1 MGNKSI
7 QKFFADQNSVID
19 LSSLGNAKGAK
30 VSLSGPDMNI
40 TTPRG
45 SVIIVNGALYS
56 SIKGNNLA
64 VKFKDKTITGAKIL
78 GSVDL
83 KDIQLERIDSS
94 LVDSAQVEKKGN
106 GKRRNKKEEEE
117 LKKQLDDAE
126 NAKKEADK
134 AKEEAEKA
142 KEAAEKALNEA
153 FEVQN
158 SSKQIEEMLQNFL
171 ADNVAK
177 DNLAQQSDASQQ
189 NTQAK
194 ATQASKQN
202 DAEKVLPQPINKNTS
217 TGKSNSSKNEENK
230 LDAESVKEP
239 LKVTL
244 ALAAESN
251 SGSKDDSITNFTK
264 PQFVGSTAPNATVI
278 IKINGI
284 AVGQAVADSLGN
296 FTFTAP
302 ETLTDGTYNLE
313 AEAKTADGS
322 GSAKLVITIDSV
334 TDKPTFEL
342 SPESSVSGHKG
353 LTPTLTPSIVGTAE
367 ENAKVDIYVDNKL
380 VASVDVDK
388 DGNWSY
394 EFKDN
399 ELSEGE
405 NSIKVVAVDKAG
417 NKNETTDSIITDTI
431 APEKPTIELDDSSD
445 SGIKNDNIT
454 NSTLPTFI
462 GVAEPGSTVSIY
474 LGLKHLGEVIV
485 AKDGT
490 WSYTL
495 TTPLKDGEYNITATA
510 TDIAGHTSAT
520 ANLPF
525 TIDTRIS
532 YFSAEIET
540 TNDSGI
546 VGDNVTNNTRPTF
559 TGKTEPNA
567 IISVINSET
576 GEEVIFKANDKGEW
590 TFNFTSDSVEG
601 INNLTFTVE
610 DVAGN
615 KKDFSFSYVI
625 DTIAPVP
632 PTVSLEDYVVLPNG
646 IILSGNDL
654 PALVGTAEPKSTILL
669 MRDGKLY
676 DSIEVDSNGT
686 WNYQFSNK
694 FLQGAYDIEI
704 ISQDAAGNKSS
715 TVKYSFTIQ
724 TEVVPPK
731 AELDA
736 SDDSGAKGDWITN
749 KHNALTLL
757 GTADRFATVNILIDG
772 KTIGVTTADADGNW
786 NFDISR
792 NLSDNVYKITVESID
807 PLGRTSSVDYQ
818 LTIDSFTPIPT
829 VMLHDSADS
838 GVKGDMITK
847 INTPLFTGMAEAN
860 AKVSI
865 YVDGVLSGEAIAGDD
880 GVWNFQFTTAL
891 SDGSHD
897 VTVKVED
904 IAGNTASSS
913 AYNFQIVTQTQK
925 PTIELV
931 NDTGV
936 DNTDHI
942 INEKNPALTGTAA
955 PYSTVKLYIDG
966 ALIAEVRTNKD
977 GRWEYTLKADQGLVD
992 GDHRITASVED
1003 IAGNIAHSDPFLI
1016 SVDTAISIPI
1026 VSLSPDSDSGISDD
1040 NLTNIVKP
1048 TLHLKDID
1056 PDIISVQVWDA
1067 MSDTQ
1072 IGVAT
1077 QQPDGSWAYTF
1088 TSDLTEG
1095 LHQVYVKVEDIAGNK
1110 ANSAIFDFTIDT
1122 TVSTPV
1128 ISLLSKDDTGVTGD
1142 NLTNINKPGFAI
1154 SGVDADAHR
1163 VVVQVMH
1170 NGVSEEIELSHLNGS
1185 WLFIPGNTW
1194 ADGSYTLTVKV
1205 EDKAGNTNYSAP
1217 LTVVI
1222 DTQIAIDGVELV
1234 NDSGVK
1240 GDNMTNDDRPHFR
1253 VTVPTDVNEVR
1264 LSIDGGNSWVQATP
1278 GVAGSWEY
1286 IWPTDLA
1293 DGQYTLTVEATDK
1306 AGNTVT
1312 KTIDFAVD
1320 TTLSVPV
1327 IVLDSA
1333 DDTGIQGDNM
1343 TNSTQP
1349 TFALQ
1354 HIDDDAVRVTV
1365 SVEHGGVTTTFDA
1378 TKGTG
1383 GWTFTPPTSWADGD
1397 YTLSVSVEDKAGN
1410 TSHSASLT
1418 VTVDTQI
1425 AINNIELVNDSGIPD
1440 DNLTNNV
1447 RPHFQVTVPT
1457 DVNVVRL
1464 SIDGGKTWF
1473 NATQSAT
1480 PGVWDYIWPDD
1491 VADGGYTL
1499 TVEATDEAGNK
1510 ATQTLD
1516 FTIDTTLS
1524 VPTLSLDSADDSGIA
1539 GDNITNVKTPGFT
1552 LNNIDTD
1559 VSRVIVEVMHNGI
1572 KQEVPLVQTGGQ
1584 WRFAPTS
1591 DWADGDYILTVK
1603 VEDRAG
1609 NVKQSAPLTVTVDTH
1624 IAIDRIELVN
1634 DSGIPGDNLTNE
1646 ARPHFQVTVPADVN
1660 GVRLS
1665 IDGGKTWFDATQ
1677 SATSGVWDYTWL
1689 TNVANGPH
1697 TLMVEAS
1704 DKAGNKT
1711 TQKLDFTI
1719 DTILSEPTITLDSAD
1734 DSAAGDNITNVKM
1747 PGFTLGNIDADVTKV
1762 VVTVAHDG
1770 KNQQIELIKN
1780 GGVWRFTP
1788 GAAWTD
1794 GDYTLTVKVEDKAGN
1809 TNYSAPLTVTIDTQT
1824 SIDRIELLNDTGI
1837 VGDNLT
1843 NEARPQF
1850 HITVPTDVNSVQLS
1864 LDGGINWVN
1873 ATLTSD
1879 GVWEYIWPTDLVEN
1893 TYTLTVKATDVAGNT
1908 ATETLNFIIDTT
1920 LSTPTITLDSA
1931 DDSGTANDNKTNVKT
1946 PGFIIGGID
1955 SDVTQVVVQVMRDGH
1970 SEEVELTQTN
1980 GQWRFVPGSAWT
1992 DGDYTLTVT
2001 VKDEAGNIRHSA
2013 PLTVTID
2020 TQITIDHIEL
2030 VNDSG
2035 IPDDNLTNNVRPHF
2049 QVTVPTD
2056 VNVVRLS
2063 IDGGKTWFNATQSA
2077 TPGVWDYTWL
2087 ADVGEGKHTL
2097 TVEATDKAGN
2107 KTTQQLDFIIDTL
2120 LSEPTIVLDN
2130 TDDSGTKGDHL
2141 TNVNKPTFL
2150 LGNIDADARY
2160 VTVEVQHGG
2169 TKEVLTATK
2178 DATGNWSVTPTGTW
2192 ADGDYTLTV
2201 RVEDE
2206 AGNEKHSA
2214 SLTVTVDTQITI
2226 DVIELVNDNGI
2237 PGDNMTNDAHP
2248 QFRVTVPGD
2257 VNEVSLS
2264 IDGGVT
2270 WVKATQSATPGV
2282 WNYTWPGTVPD
2293 GDYTLNVKATDNA
2306 GNTVTETLHFT
2317 IDTTLSTPVIVL
2329 DSADDSG
2336 VHGDNMTNHTQPTF
2350 ALQHIDD
2357 DAVRVTVSV
2366 EHGGVTT
2373 TFDATK
2379 DAGGWTFTPTGA
2391 WADGD
2396 YTLSVSVEDKAGNT
2410 SHSASLTVTVDTQ
2423 IAINNIEL
2431 VNDSGIPDDNLTNNV
2446 RPHFQVTVPTDVNVV
2461 RLSIDGGK
2469 TWFNAT
2475 QSATPGVWDYI
2486 WPDDVADGGYTLT
2499 VEATDEAGNKATQ
2512 TLDFTID
2519 TTLSVP
2525 TLSLDS
2531 ADDSGIAGDN
2541 ITNVKTPGFTLNNI
2555 DTDVSRVIVEVM
2567 HNGIKQE
2574 VPLVQTGGQ
2583 WRFAPTS
2590 DWADGDY
2597 ILTVK
2602 VEDRAGNVKQSAP
2615 LTVTVDTHIAID
2627 RIELVNDSGIP
2638 GDNLTNE
2645 ARPHFQVTVP
2655 ADVNGVRLSIDG
2667 GKTWFDATQSATSG
2681 VWDYTWLTN
2690 VANGPHTLMVEA
2702 SDKAGNKTTQKL
2714 DFTID
2719 TILSEPTITLDSADD
2734 SAAGDNIT
2742 NVKMPGFTLGNI
2754 DADVTKVVV
2763 TVAHD
2768 GKNQQ
2773 IELIKNGGVWRFT
2786 PGAAWTDGDYTLTVK
2801 VEDKAGNTNYS
2812 APLTVTIDTQT
2823 SIDRIELLNDT
2834 GIVGDNLTNEARP
2847 QFHITVPTDVN
2858 SVQLSLDGGIN
2869 WVNATLTSDGVW
2881 EYIWPTDLVENTY
2894 TLTVK
2899 ATDVAGNTATE
2910 TLNFIIDTTLS
2921 TPTITLDSADDSGT
2935 ANDNKTNVKTPG
2947 FIIGGID
2954 SDVTQVVVQVMR
2966 DGHSEEV
2973 ELTQTNGQWRF
2984 VPGSAWTDGDYTLTV
2999 TVKDEAGNIRHSAPL
3014 TVTIDTQIT
3023 IDHIELVNDS
3033 GIPDDNLTNNV
3044 RPHFQVTV
3052 PTDVNVVRL
3061 SIDGGKTWF
3070 NATQSATPGVWDYTW
3085 LADVGEGKHTL
3096 TVEATDKAGNKTTQQ
3111 LDFIIDTLL
3120 SEPTI
3125 VLDNTDDSGTKGD
3138 NLTNVNKPTFLLGNI
3153 DADARYVT
3161 VEVQHGGTKE
3171 VLTATKGA
3179 TGIWSVTPTGTWAD
3193 GDYTLTVRVEDD
3205 AGNVKYSAPL
3215 TVTVDTQIT
3224 IDVIELVN
3232 DNGIPGD
3239 NLTNDV
3245 RPHFRVTVPGD
3256 VNEVRLSIDGGNT
3269 WVRATQGTAGIWD
3282 YTWPKDVTDGLHTLT
3297 VEATDKAGNKT
3308 TQTLD
3313 FTIDTRLS
3321 TPTIA
3326 MDSRDDTGAIG
3337 DHITSVKRPGF
3348 TIGNID
3354 ADAHS
3359 VILRITQGGN
3369 SQEVTLTQV
3378 GGQWRFTPDADWA
3391 DGSYTLTV
3399 EVTDNAGNVRQ
3410 STPLVVT
3417 VDTQT
3422 SITDITLVNDHGV
3435 PDDNLTNSTRP
3446 QFEITVP
3453 ADVNSVQLSIDGGA
3467 NWVSATQGI
3476 EGVWGYTWPT
3486 DMGDGKHTLTVMVTD
3501 RAGNTATQTLEFF
3514 IDTRLSTPTIALDST
3529 DDTGT
3534 PGDDMTNRTR
3544 PTFILQ
3550 NIDSDVINVTVS
3562 VTHNGTTTSFT
3573 ATQGAGGW
3581 SFTPPAPWGDGD
3593 YTLTV
3598 TVEDRAGNTRPS
3610 TPLTVTVDTQIAID
3624 RIELV
3629 NDSGVPGDNVTKH
3642 VRPQFQISVPDDVE
3656 KVLLSIDGGTTW
3668 VTAIKS
3674 STAGIWDY
3682 TWPTDMPEGQHTLT
3696 VEVTDGA
3703 GNKMTETLN
3712 FTIDITLLTPTIE
3725 LAPDQDTG
3733 QNKND
3738 NLTSVTQPVFV
3749 LGSIDKDV
3757 RHVELSIEHNGTFKT
3772 VVLTESADGWRY
3784 RPDSALADG
3793 SYTFTVT
3800 VTDVAGNQQTSAPLK
3815 VTIDGT
3821 LTTPVIELAAGEDS
3835 GTVGDR
3841 LTNHD
3846 RPVFDIHQV
3855 DSDVTRVMVKV
3866 TYNGKTHEEAAVFT
3880 NGQWRFTPS
3889 ASWADG
3895 SYQLAVVV
3903 EDLAGNVKESAPFE
3917 VRIDTTTT
3925 INNIV
3930 LLNDTGVQN
3939 DQLTNVAKPSFR
3951 IDVPGDVVQVRV
3963 TLDGGA
3969 NWNVIRKNADGQWI
3983 FDSPNTLVDG
3993 TYTLRV
3999 EATDE
4004 AGNIANKDLVFNIDT
4019 NIQVPTIALDAGQ
4032 DTGAN
4037 TADNIT
4043 NISRPTFT
4051 IGNVDPDVIKV
4062 VVTIDGHDY
4071 NATKVGAGWQFTPGN
4086 AIPDGSYNITVT
4098 VEDKAGNTATS
4109 KPLPVVI
4116 DTTAEIESVTLVTDS
4131 GDSDV
4136 DNITKV
4142 DKPQF
4147 SIVTADDITHVRVKI
4162 DNAANWIE
4170 LTKGGDGRWIFNVGS
4185 ALPDG
4190 QHTLLVDVTD
4200 IAGNVAQETLQFT
4213 IDTTLREPT
4222 IVLDPTHDTG
4232 DDTNDNLTRI
4242 NKPVFIIGNV
4252 DNDVSHIVVHIDGR
4266 DYTIENTGG
4275 NLTFTPDQPLSDGQH
4290 TISVTVTDIAGNTKT
4305 SAELRIEIDT
4315 QVQIDSVTLTTDSGV
4330 NDHDNV
4336 TNATRPSFEIAT
4348 PDDVTSVLVSFDGV
4362 NWTPISKNA
4371 AGQWEFTA
4379 GSALPDGHY
4388 TLHVQATDRAGNT
4401 ANSTLGFTVDTQID
4415 GLSVVML
4422 DDAGKDST
4430 DGITNITS
4438 PRFEISA
4445 REPLQ
4450 SVTVILNGKSSTL
4463 TQGAGNKW
4471 LFTPDTPLVDGT
4483 YKIEIVAEDIAGN
4496 KISKEVSFT
4505 IDTIVSDPSI
4515 DLLDADDTGESAVDN
4530 ITSVTT
4536 PRFVI
4541 GNVPAD
4547 IDTVVIRIN
4556 GVSYSVTANGNN
4568 LWEFQVPVALN
4579 DGVYEAVV
4587 VFRDIAGNT
4596 SETKLPFTIDT
4607 TTSVSVRMEPASDTG
4622 NSNSDNLTNKQNPKF
4637 EGTAEP
4643 NAKLVITIVDDKSGR
4658 EVLKQTIT
4666 VGADGNWSVT
4676 PNILPDGMY
4685 TINVV
4690 ATDVAGNTAQT
4701 QERFTIDTVT
4711 IDPTIRLSD
4720 PSIDDQHEATSLRPE
4735 FKGFAE
4741 AFSTIMIQWD
4751 GKVVGS
4757 ANANANGEWSWTPP
4771 SVLAPGSYVVSIVA
4785 KDKAGNE
4792 SSQVDFPVVIPV
4804 IDVTPPTI
4812 KLSEESDSGALGD
4825 FTTNNKTPTLIGS
4838 TLPNTIVSIYVDGV
4852 KVGEATADTA
4862 GRYTFQLSEMKDG
4875 HYVVQV
4881 GIVNPRDNSELRS
4894 TAVDVTIDTEVA
4906 ELVWNISGMHEG
4918 GYINTVTPEIGGTS
4932 EPNSKITIFVN
4943 GVEKA
4948 IAYTTGAGHWG
4959 VVLPALGNDGNYEL
4973 TFKVEDVAGNIREFG
4988 PQNVILDTVISPL
5001 TVVLRE
5007 ADDSG
5012 KVGDW
5017 ITNKSHVTIDG
5028 TAEAGS
5034 TLTIRNPQGVVIA
5047 TLVVGNDGR
5056 WSAELDLREGSNA
5069 FVVVSED
5076 KAGNSQQKE
5085 ILIEHDT
5092 QIEISD
5098 ISLSRDTNSGDKY
5111 DLITNNK
5118 SPVLVAMTDPGAT
5131 VQVYINGVL
5140 QGTVEAS
5147 SSGNISYT
5155 MPANSADGEYQV
5167 QFVATDTAGNR
5178 VESAIT
5184 TVTIDSQIA
5193 VFDIDE
5199 DSLPAL
5205 SNNRALSV
5213 SGVGEAGSQVSIFVD
5228 GKLVNVVMV
5237 EADGTWR
5244 APILLQDDGTF
5255 NIHFSITDVAGNTEV
5270 SKDYSVDVDSSTDFP
5285 TLNLEDASNSGSL
5298 DDLITNHNKPVLV
5311 GTAEAGATIHI
5322 YVDEKIVA
5330 NVLVLEDG
5338 TWSYQFDNALKDG
5351 EYSIRVVAEDP
5362 AGNTAES
5369 PRLLVTIDTST
5380 FIDNPAMVAGSDNG
5394 IFSNDSITS
5403 QTRPTFSIFGE
5414 MNQSVQIFIDGVLVD
5429 TITVTDRNQVYRPE
5443 SPLGDG
5449 SHSIY
5454 YVITDKAGN
5463 TATSKTL
5470 NFTIDTFNTTPV
5482 AIDSIGGQTLAEMT
5496 GSDGKIYITDTTRN
5510 LLFSGSAEP
5519 NSKIEIIINGL
5530 NVGEV
5535 WVNEK
5540 GHWQMPVNPLYF
5552 TEGQL
5557 DITVKSTDRAGNVNQ
5572 EKYSIWVD
5580 THIKVFTSE
5589 LDDNKSSSKT
5599 EWWSNSD
5606 LITMR
5611 GTGEIGATVSLI
5623 VAGVTLAT
5631 AVVAATGRWEL
5642 STDKLP
5648 EGTYDISLVIEDS
5661 AGNRWEDVREI
5672 FIDRTPPN
5680 APVVTYSDIVNDL
5693 IIMQG
5698 TAEAKSQL
5706 IITDSEGNTYTLT
5719 VPDNG
5724 KWSMAIPYPSEGKF
5738 TITSVDAIGNRSDDV
5753 PLDIMKEVPVISL
5766 SPDSDSGT
5774 VGDNI
5779 TRDKQPTF
5787 IIGNLES
5794 DVVVVQ
5800 VDINGTVYNAEKNA
5814 DGVWFFTPGTPLADG
5829 SYTISV
5835 IASDAAGNQK
5845 NSLPITV
5852 TIDSTL
5858 TVPEIALAAGEDNGA
5873 SDSDNVTNHTQPKFT
5888 LQHIDADVTGV
5899 TVNVTH
5905 NGVTDIYQATQG
5917 ADGWTFTPPAAW
5929 NDGNYT
5935 LSVTVV
5941 DRAGNSQQSAS
5952 LAVTVDSTVTV
5963 TADSQH
5969 DDASDDATATAV
5981 TPPESETVNAES
5993 ATHLRTEPS
6002 AAEESVVKVTA
6013 YSITLLNAD
6022 SGDEIDRSISQTPSF
6037 EISVPEN
6044 IVNVSIMFEG
6054 EEFTLPI
6061 TNQKAI
6067 FEVPLS
6073 LEDGEYTMDVKFI
6086 DKDNDFLIKEKT
6098 FSVDHS
6104 SADIVNAMNVRGKTE
6119 DDINDSPSTSSVGH
6133 NNNGAIDVFAVNEVT
6148 LPVDNQEEHA

>member
-40 TTPRG
+40 TTPHG

-117 LKKQLDDAE
+117 LKKQLDEAE

-445 SGIKNDNIT
+445 SGIKNDSIT

-540 TNDSGI
+540 TDDSGI

-601 INNLTFTVE
+601 VNNLTFTVE

-625 DTIAPVP
+625 DTVAPVP
-632 PTVSLEDYVVLPNG
+632 PTVSLEDFVVLPNG

-1067 MSDTQ
+1067 ASDTQ

-1110 ANSAIFDFTIDT
+1110 ANSAVFDFTIDT

-1185 WLFIPGNTW
+1185 WLFTPGNTW

-1327 IVLDSA
+1327 IVLNSA
-1333 DDTGIQGDNM
+1333 DDTGVQGDNM

-1378 TKGTG
+1378 TKGVG
-1383 GWTFTPPTSWADGD
+1383 GWSFTPTGAWADGD

-1425 AINNIELVNDSGIPD
+1425 AINNIELVNDSGIPN

-1473 NATQSAT
+1473 NATQNAT

-1510 ATQTLD
+1510 TTQTLD

-1524 VPTLSLDSADDSGIA
+1524 VPTLSLGSADDSGIA

-1559 VSRVIVEVMHNGI
+1559 VSRVTVEVMHNGI

-1634 DSGIPGDNLTNE
+1634 DSGIPDDNLTNE

-1677 SATSGVWDYTWL
+1677 SATPGVWDYTWL

-1711 TQKLDFTI
+1711 TQKLDFII
-1719 DTILSEPTITLDSAD
+1719 DTMLSEPTITLDSAD

-2020 TQITIDHIEL
+2020 TQIAIDHIEL

-2130 TDDSGTKGDHL
+2130 TDDSGTKGDNL

-2329 DSADDSG
+2329 DSADDTG
-2336 VHGDNMTNHTQPTF
+2336 IQGDNMTNRTQPTF
-2350 ALQHIDD
+2350 NLQHIDD

-2379 DAGGWTFTPTGA
+2379 GVGGWTFTPPTSWGA
-2391 WADGD
+2391 GD

-2446 RPHFQVTVPTDVNVV
+2446 RPQFQVKVPTDVN
-2461 RLSIDGGK
+2461 
-2469 TWFNAT
+2469 
-2475 QSATPGVWDYI
+2475 
-2486 WPDDVADGGYTLT
+2486 
-2499 VEATDEAGNKATQ
+2499 E
-2512 TLDFTID
+2512 
-2519 TTLSVP
+2519 
-2525 TLSLDS
+2525 
-2531 ADDSGIAGDN
+2531 
-2541 ITNVKTPGFTLNNI
+2541 
-2555 DTDVSRVIVEVM
+2555 
-2567 HNGIKQE
+2567 
-2574 VPLVQTGGQ
+2574 
-2583 WRFAPTS
+2583 
-2590 DWADGDY
+2590 
-2597 ILTVK
+2597 
-2602 VEDRAGNVKQSAP
+2602 
-2615 LTVTVDTHIAID
+2615 
-2627 RIELVNDSGIP
+2627 
-2638 GDNLTNE
+2638 
-2645 ARPHFQVTVP
+2645 
-2655 ADVNGVRLSIDG
+2655 
-2667 GKTWFDATQSATSG
+2667 
-2681 VWDYTWLTN
+2681 
-2690 VANGPHTLMVEA
+2690 
-2702 SDKAGNKTTQKL
+2702 
-2714 DFTID
+2714 
-2719 TILSEPTITLDSADD
+2719 
-2734 SAAGDNIT
+2734 
-2742 NVKMPGFTLGNI
+2742 
-2754 DADVTKVVV
+2754 
-2763 TVAHD
+2763 
-2768 GKNQQ
+2768 
-2773 IELIKNGGVWRFT
+2773 
-2786 PGAAWTDGDYTLTVK
+2786 
-2801 VEDKAGNTNYS
+2801 
-2812 APLTVTIDTQT
+2812 
-2823 SIDRIELLNDT
+2823 
-2834 GIVGDNLTNEARP
+2834 
-2847 QFHITVPTDVN
+2847 
-2858 SVQLSLDGGIN
+2858 
-2869 WVNATLTSDGVW
+2869 
-2881 EYIWPTDLVENTY
+2881 
-2894 TLTVK
+2894 
-2899 ATDVAGNTATE
+2899 
-2910 TLNFIIDTTLS
+2910 
-2921 TPTITLDSADDSGT
+2921 
-2935 ANDNKTNVKTPG
+2935 
-2947 FIIGGID
+2947 
-2954 SDVTQVVVQVMR
+2954 
-2966 DGHSEEV
+2966 
-2973 ELTQTNGQWRF
+2973 
-2984 VPGSAWTDGDYTLTV
+2984 
-2999 TVKDEAGNIRHSAPL
+2999 
-3014 TVTIDTQIT
+3014 
-3023 IDHIELVNDS
+3023 
-3033 GIPDDNLTNNV
+3033 
-3044 RPHFQVTV
+3044 
-3052 PTDVNVVRL
+3052 VRL

-3096 TVEATDKAGNKTTQQ
+3096 TVEATDKAGNQTTQK
-3111 LDFIIDTLL
+3111 LDFIIDTML

-3125 VLDNTDDSGTKGD
+3125 VLDSTDDSGTKGD
-3138 NLTNVNKPTFLLGNI
+3138 NLTNANKPTFILGNI

-3193 GDYTLTVRVEDD
+3193 GDYTLTVRVEDE

-3321 TPTIA
+3321 TPTIT

-3354 ADAHS
+3354 SDAQS

-3410 STPLVVT
+3410 STPLIVT

-3467 NWVSATQGI
+3467 NWVSAAQGI

-3624 RIELV
+3624 HIELV
-3629 NDSGVPGDNVTKH
+3629 NDSGVPGDNITKH

-3682 TWPTDMPEGQHTLT
+3682 TWPTDMPEGQHTLI

-3703 GNKMTETLN
+3703 GNKMTGTLD

-3846 RPVFDIHQV
+3846 RPVFDIRQV

-3903 EDLAGNVKESAPFE
+3903 EDLAGNVKESAPLE

-3951 IDVPGDVVQVRV
+3951 IDVPGDVIQVRV

-4190 QHTLLVDVTD
+4190 KHTLLVDVTD

-4305 SAELRIEIDT
+4305 SAELQIEIDT

-4530 ITSVTT
+4530 ITSVTK

-4556 GVSYSVTANGNN
+4556 GVSYPVTANGNN

-4622 NSNSDNLTNKQNPKF
+4622 SSNSDNLTNKQNPKF

-4658 EVLKQTIT
+4658 EVLKHTIT

-4720 PSIDDQHEATSLRPE
+4720 PSIDDQYEATSLRPE
-4735 FKGFAE
+4735 FKGLAE

-4825 FTTNNKTPTLIGS
+4825 FTTNNKTPTLVGN
-4838 TLPNTIVSIYVDGV
+4838 TLPNAIVSIYVDGV

-4959 VVLPALGNDGNYEL
+4959 VVLPALGNDGNYVL

-5076 KAGNSQQKE
+5076 KAGNSQQKD

-5298 DDLITNHNKPVLV
+5298 DDLITSHNKPVLV

-5380 FIDNPAMVAGSDNG
+5380 FIDNPVMMAGSDNG

-5403 QTRPTFSIFGE
+5403 QTRPAFSIYGE

-5535 WVNEK
+5535 WVNDK

-5580 THIKVFTSE
+5580 THIQVFTSE

-5599 EWWSNSD
+5599 DWWSNSST
-5606 LITMR
+5606 ITMR
-5611 GTGEIGATVSLI
+5611 GMGEIGATVSLI

-5631 AVVAATGRWEL
+5631 AVVAANGQWEL
-5642 STDKLP
+5642 STDQLP
-5648 EGTYDISLVIEDS
+5648 EGKYDITLSIEDN
-5661 AGNRWEDVREI
+5661 AGNRKEEVHEI

-5706 IITDSEGNTYTLT
+5706 IITDSNGNTYTLT

-5753 PLDIMKEVPVISL
+5753 PLDIMKETPVISL

-5779 TRDKQPTF
+5779 TRDNQPTF

-5858 TVPEIALAAGEDNGA
+5858 TVPEIALAAGEGNGA
-5873 SDSDNVTNHTQPKFT
+5873 SDSDNVTNHNHTQPKFT

-5929 NDGNYT
+5929 NDGTYT

-5941 DRAGNSQQSAS
+5941 DRAGNSLQSAS
-5952 LAVTVDSTVTV
+5952 LEVTVDSTVTV

-5969 DDASDDATATAV
+5969 DDASDDATPTAV

-5993 ATHLRTEPS
+5993 ATHLRTVPS
-6002 AAEESVVKVTA
+6002 AAEESVVKETA

-6044 IVNVSIMFEG
+6044 IVNVSVMFEG

-6073 LEDGEYTMDVKFI
+6073 LEDGEYTMDVKFL
-6086 DKDNDFLIKEKT
+6086 DKDDDFLIKEKT

-6104 SADIVNAMNVRGKTE
+6104 SADIVNAMNARGKTE

-6133 NNNGAIDVFAVNEVT
+6133 NNNGAIEVFAVNEVT

>member
-715 TVKYSFTIQ
+715 TIKYSFTIQ

-2120 LSEPTIVLDN
+2120 LSEPTIVLDS

-2423 IAINNIEL
+2423 IAINN
-2431 VNDSGIPDDNLTNNV
+2431 
-2446 RPHFQVTVPTDVNVV
+2446 
-2461 RLSIDGGK
+2461 
-2469 TWFNAT
+2469 
-2475 QSATPGVWDYI
+2475 
-2486 WPDDVADGGYTLT
+2486 
-2499 VEATDEAGNKATQ
+2499 
-2512 TLDFTID
+2512 
-2519 TTLSVP
+2519 
-2525 TLSLDS
+2525 
-2531 ADDSGIAGDN
+2531 
-2541 ITNVKTPGFTLNNI
+2541 
-2555 DTDVSRVIVEVM
+2555 
-2567 HNGIKQE
+2567 
-2574 VPLVQTGGQ
+2574 
-2583 WRFAPTS
+2583 
-2590 DWADGDY
+2590 
-2597 ILTVK
+2597 
-2602 VEDRAGNVKQSAP
+2602 
-2615 LTVTVDTHIAID
+2615 
-2627 RIELVNDSGIP
+2627 
-2638 GDNLTNE
+2638 
-2645 ARPHFQVTVP
+2645 
-2655 ADVNGVRLSIDG
+2655 
-2667 GKTWFDATQSATSG
+2667 
-2681 VWDYTWLTN
+2681 
-2690 VANGPHTLMVEA
+2690 
-2702 SDKAGNKTTQKL
+2702 
-2714 DFTID
+2714 
-2719 TILSEPTITLDSADD
+2719 
-2734 SAAGDNIT
+2734 
-2742 NVKMPGFTLGNI
+2742 
-2754 DADVTKVVV
+2754 
-2763 TVAHD
+2763 
-2768 GKNQQ
+2768 
-2773 IELIKNGGVWRFT
+2773 
-2786 PGAAWTDGDYTLTVK
+2786 
-2801 VEDKAGNTNYS
+2801 
-2812 APLTVTIDTQT
+2812 
-2823 SIDRIELLNDT
+2823 
-2834 GIVGDNLTNEARP
+2834 
-2847 QFHITVPTDVN
+2847 
-2858 SVQLSLDGGIN
+2858 
-2869 WVNATLTSDGVW
+2869 
-2881 EYIWPTDLVENTY
+2881 
-2894 TLTVK
+2894 
-2899 ATDVAGNTATE
+2899 
-2910 TLNFIIDTTLS
+2910 
-2921 TPTITLDSADDSGT
+2921 
-2935 ANDNKTNVKTPG
+2935 
-2947 FIIGGID
+2947 
-2954 SDVTQVVVQVMR
+2954 
-2966 DGHSEEV
+2966 
-2973 ELTQTNGQWRF
+2973 
-2984 VPGSAWTDGDYTLTV
+2984 
-2999 TVKDEAGNIRHSAPL
+2999 
-3014 TVTIDTQIT
+3014 
-3023 IDHIELVNDS
+3023 IELVNDS

-4266 DYTIENTGG
+4266 DYTIENSGG

-4556 GVSYSVTANGNN
+4556 GVSYPVTANGNN

>member
-1293 DGQYTLTVEATDK
+1293 DGQYTLTVEVTDK

-2120 LSEPTIVLDN
+2120 LSEPTIVLDS

-2423 IAINNIEL
+2423 IAINN
-2431 VNDSGIPDDNLTNNV
+2431 
-2446 RPHFQVTVPTDVNVV
+2446 
-2461 RLSIDGGK
+2461 
-2469 TWFNAT
+2469 
-2475 QSATPGVWDYI
+2475 
-2486 WPDDVADGGYTLT
+2486 
-2499 VEATDEAGNKATQ
+2499 
-2512 TLDFTID
+2512 
-2519 TTLSVP
+2519 
-2525 TLSLDS
+2525 
-2531 ADDSGIAGDN
+2531 
-2541 ITNVKTPGFTLNNI
+2541 
-2555 DTDVSRVIVEVM
+2555 
-2567 HNGIKQE
+2567 
-2574 VPLVQTGGQ
+2574 
-2583 WRFAPTS
+2583 
-2590 DWADGDY
+2590 
-2597 ILTVK
+2597 
-2602 VEDRAGNVKQSAP
+2602 
-2615 LTVTVDTHIAID
+2615 
-2627 RIELVNDSGIP
+2627 
-2638 GDNLTNE
+2638 
-2645 ARPHFQVTVP
+2645 
-2655 ADVNGVRLSIDG
+2655 
-2667 GKTWFDATQSATSG
+2667 
-2681 VWDYTWLTN
+2681 
-2690 VANGPHTLMVEA
+2690 
-2702 SDKAGNKTTQKL
+2702 
-2714 DFTID
+2714 
-2719 TILSEPTITLDSADD
+2719 
-2734 SAAGDNIT
+2734 
-2742 NVKMPGFTLGNI
+2742 
-2754 DADVTKVVV
+2754 
-2763 TVAHD
+2763 
-2768 GKNQQ
+2768 
-2773 IELIKNGGVWRFT
+2773 
-2786 PGAAWTDGDYTLTVK
+2786 
-2801 VEDKAGNTNYS
+2801 
-2812 APLTVTIDTQT
+2812 
-2823 SIDRIELLNDT
+2823 
-2834 GIVGDNLTNEARP
+2834 
-2847 QFHITVPTDVN
+2847 
-2858 SVQLSLDGGIN
+2858 
-2869 WVNATLTSDGVW
+2869 
-2881 EYIWPTDLVENTY
+2881 
-2894 TLTVK
+2894 
-2899 ATDVAGNTATE
+2899 
-2910 TLNFIIDTTLS
+2910 
-2921 TPTITLDSADDSGT
+2921 
-2935 ANDNKTNVKTPG
+2935 
-2947 FIIGGID
+2947 
-2954 SDVTQVVVQVMR
+2954 
-2966 DGHSEEV
+2966 
-2973 ELTQTNGQWRF
+2973 
-2984 VPGSAWTDGDYTLTV
+2984 
-2999 TVKDEAGNIRHSAPL
+2999 
-3014 TVTIDTQIT
+3014 
-3023 IDHIELVNDS
+3023 IELVNDS

-4556 GVSYSVTANGNN
+4556 GVSYPVTANGNN

>member
-1026 VSLSPDSDSGISDD
+1026 VSLSPDSDSGIADD

-1067 MSDTQ
+1067 ASDTQ

-1110 ANSAIFDFTIDT
+1110 ANSAVFDFTIDT

-1383 GWTFTPPTSWADGD
+1383 GWSFTPTGAWADGD

-1480 PGVWDYIWPDD
+1480 PGAWDYIWPDD

-1499 TVEATDEAGNK
+1499 TVEETDKAGNK
-1510 ATQTLD
+1510 TTQELD

-1634 DSGIPGDNLTNE
+1634 DSGIPDDNLTNE

-1697 TLMVEAS
+1697 TLMVEAT

-1794 GDYTLTVKVEDKAGN
+1794 GNYTLTVKVEDKAGN

-2020 TQITIDHIEL
+2020 TQI
-2030 VNDSG
+2030 
-2035 IPDDNLTNNVRPHF
+2035 
-2049 QVTVPTD
+2049 
-2056 VNVVRLS
+2056 
-2063 IDGGKTWFNATQSA
+2063 A
-2077 TPGVWDYTWL
+2077 
-2087 ADVGEGKHTL
+2087 
-2097 TVEATDKAGN
+2097 
-2107 KTTQQLDFIIDTL
+2107 
-2120 LSEPTIVLDN
+2120 
-2130 TDDSGTKGDHL
+2130 
-2141 TNVNKPTFL
+2141 
-2150 LGNIDADARY
+2150 
-2160 VTVEVQHGG
+2160 
-2169 TKEVLTATK
+2169 
-2178 DATGNWSVTPTGTW
+2178 
-2192 ADGDYTLTV
+2192 
-2201 RVEDE
+2201 
-2206 AGNEKHSA
+2206 
-2214 SLTVTVDTQITI
+2214 
-2226 DVIELVNDNGI
+2226 
-2237 PGDNMTNDAHP
+2237 
-2248 QFRVTVPGD
+2248 
-2257 VNEVSLS
+2257 
-2264 IDGGVT
+2264 
-2270 WVKATQSATPGV
+2270 
-2282 WNYTWPGTVPD
+2282 
-2293 GDYTLNVKATDNA
+2293 
-2306 GNTVTETLHFT
+2306 
-2317 IDTTLSTPVIVL
+2317 
-2329 DSADDSG
+2329 
-2336 VHGDNMTNHTQPTF
+2336 
-2350 ALQHIDD
+2350 
-2357 DAVRVTVSV
+2357 
-2366 EHGGVTT
+2366 
-2373 TFDATK
+2373 
-2379 DAGGWTFTPTGA
+2379 
-2391 WADGD
+2391 
-2396 YTLSVSVEDKAGNT
+2396 
-2410 SHSASLTVTVDTQ
+2410 
-2423 IAINNIEL
+2423 
-2431 VNDSGIPDDNLTNNV
+2431 
-2446 RPHFQVTVPTDVNVV
+2446 
-2461 RLSIDGGK
+2461 
-2469 TWFNAT
+2469 
-2475 QSATPGVWDYI
+2475 
-2486 WPDDVADGGYTLT
+2486 
-2499 VEATDEAGNKATQ
+2499 
-2512 TLDFTID
+2512 
-2519 TTLSVP
+2519 
-2525 TLSLDS
+2525 
-2531 ADDSGIAGDN
+2531 
-2541 ITNVKTPGFTLNNI
+2541 
-2555 DTDVSRVIVEVM
+2555 
-2567 HNGIKQE
+2567 
-2574 VPLVQTGGQ
+2574 
-2583 WRFAPTS
+2583 
-2590 DWADGDY
+2590 
-2597 ILTVK
+2597 
-2602 VEDRAGNVKQSAP
+2602 
-2615 LTVTVDTHIAID
+2615 
-2627 RIELVNDSGIP
+2627 
-2638 GDNLTNE
+2638 
-2645 ARPHFQVTVP
+2645 
-2655 ADVNGVRLSIDG
+2655 
-2667 GKTWFDATQSATSG
+2667 
-2681 VWDYTWLTN
+2681 
-2690 VANGPHTLMVEA
+2690 
-2702 SDKAGNKTTQKL
+2702 
-2714 DFTID
+2714 
-2719 TILSEPTITLDSADD
+2719 
-2734 SAAGDNIT
+2734 
-2742 NVKMPGFTLGNI
+2742 
-2754 DADVTKVVV
+2754 
-2763 TVAHD
+2763 
-2768 GKNQQ
+2768 
-2773 IELIKNGGVWRFT
+2773 
-2786 PGAAWTDGDYTLTVK
+2786 
-2801 VEDKAGNTNYS
+2801 
-2812 APLTVTIDTQT
+2812 
-2823 SIDRIELLNDT
+2823 
-2834 GIVGDNLTNEARP
+2834 
-2847 QFHITVPTDVN
+2847 
-2858 SVQLSLDGGIN
+2858 
-2869 WVNATLTSDGVW
+2869 
-2881 EYIWPTDLVENTY
+2881 
-2894 TLTVK
+2894 
-2899 ATDVAGNTATE
+2899 
-2910 TLNFIIDTTLS
+2910 
-2921 TPTITLDSADDSGT
+2921 
-2935 ANDNKTNVKTPG
+2935 
-2947 FIIGGID
+2947 
-2954 SDVTQVVVQVMR
+2954 
-2966 DGHSEEV
+2966 
-2973 ELTQTNGQWRF
+2973 
-2984 VPGSAWTDGDYTLTV
+2984 
-2999 TVKDEAGNIRHSAPL
+2999 
-3014 TVTIDTQIT
+3014 

-3171 VLTATKGA
+3171 VLTATKDATGNWSVTPTGTWADGDYTLTVRVEDEAGNEKHSASLTVTVDTQITIDAIELVNDNGIPGDNMTNDAHPQFRVTVPGDVNEVSLSIDGGVTWVKATQSATPGVWNYTWPGTVPDGDYTLNVKATDNAGNTVTETLHFTIDTTLSVPVIVLNSADDTGVQGDNMTNSTQPTFALQHIDDDAVRVTVSVEHGGVTTTFDATKGVGGWSFTPTGAWADGDYTLSVSVEDKAGNTSHSASLTVTVDTQIAINNIELVNDSGIPDDNLTNNVRPHFQVKVPTDVNEVRLSIDGGKTWFNATQSATPGVWDYTWLADVGEGKHTLTVEATDKAGNQTTQKLDFIIDTMLSEPTIVLDSTDDSGTKGDNLTNANKPTFILGNIDADARYVTVEVQYGGTKEVLTATKGA

-3193 GDYTLTVRVEDD
+3193 GDYMLTVRVEDD

-3321 TPTIA
+3321 TPTIT

-3354 ADAHS
+3354 SDAQS

-3410 STPLVVT
+3410 STPLIVT

-3467 NWVSATQGI
+3467 NWVSAAQGI

-3624 RIELV
+3624 HIELV

-3712 FTIDITLLTPTIE
+3712 FTIDITLMTPTIE

-3846 RPVFDIHQV
+3846 RPVFDIRQV

-4305 SAELRIEIDT
+4305 SAELKIEIDT

-4530 ITSVTT
+4530 ITSVTK

-4556 GVSYSVTANGNN
+4556 GVSYPVTANGNN

-4825 FTTNNKTPTLIGS
+4825 FTTNNKTPTLVGN
-4838 TLPNTIVSIYVDGV
+4838 TLPNAIVSIYVDGV

-4959 VVLPALGNDGNYEL
+4959 VVLPALGNDGNYVL

-5034 TLTIRNPQGVVIA
+5034 TLTIRSPQGVVIA

-5076 KAGNSQQKE
+5076 KAGNSQQKD

-5403 QTRPTFSIFGE
+5403 QTRPTFSISGE

-5535 WVNEK
+5535 WVNDK

-5580 THIKVFTSE
+5580 THIQVFTSE

-5599 EWWSNSD
+5599 DWWSNSST
-5606 LITMR
+5606 ITMR
-5611 GTGEIGATVSLI
+5611 GMGEIGATVSLI

-5631 AVVAATGRWEL
+5631 AVVAANGQWEL
-5642 STDKLP
+5642 STDQLP
-5648 EGTYDISLVIEDS
+5648 EGKYDITLSIEDN
-5661 AGNRWEDVREI
+5661 AGNRKEEVHEI

-5706 IITDSEGNTYTLT
+5706 IITDSNGNTYTLT

-5993 ATHLRTEPS
+5993 ATHLRTVPS
-6002 AAEESVVKVTA
+6002 AAEESVVKETA

-6104 SADIVNAMNVRGKTE
+6104 SADIVNAMNARGKTE

>member
-158 SSKQIEEMLQNFL
+158 SSKQMEEMLQEFL

-431 APEKPTIELDDSSD
+431 PPEKPTIELDDSSD

-540 TNDSGI
+540 TDDSGI

-576 GEEVIFKANDKGEW
+576 GEEVVFKANDQGEW

-955 PYSTVKLYIDG
+955 PYSTVKLYVDG

-1026 VSLSPDSDSGISDD
+1026 VSLSPDSDSGIADD

-1067 MSDTQ
+1067 ASDTQ

-1110 ANSAIFDFTIDT
+1110 ANSAVFDFTIDT

-1185 WLFIPGNTW
+1185 WLFTPGNTW

-1383 GWTFTPPTSWADGD
+1383 GWSFTPTGAWADGD

-1425 AINNIELVNDSGIPD
+1425 AINNIELVNDSGIPN

-1447 RPHFQVTVPT
+1447 RPQFQVTVPT

-1473 NATQSAT
+1473 NATQGAT
-1480 PGVWDYIWPDD
+1480 PGAWDYIWPDD

-1499 TVEATDEAGNK
+1499 TVEATDKAGNQT
-1510 ATQTLD
+1510 TQELD

-1591 DWADGDYILTVK
+1591 DWGDGDYILTVK

-1711 TQKLDFTI
+1711 TQKLDFII
-1719 DTILSEPTITLDSAD
+1719 DTMLSEPTITLDSAD

-1908 ATETLNFIIDTT
+1908 ATETLNFTIDTT

-1946 PGFIIGGID
+1946 PGFVIGGID

-2013 PLTVTID
+2013 PLKVTVD
-2020 TQITIDHIEL
+2020 TQIGIDNIEL

-2035 IPDDNLTNNVRPHF
+2035 IPNDNLTNNVRPQF

-2087 ADVGEGKHTL
+2087 TDVANGSHTL
-2097 TVEATDKAGN
+2097 TVEATDAAGN
-2107 KTTQQLDFIIDTL
+2107 KATQNLEFNIDTL
-2120 LSEPTIVLDN
+2120 LSEPTIALDS
-2130 TDDSGTKGDHL
+2130 TDDSGTKGDNL
-2141 TNVNKPTFL
+2141 TNVNKPTFI

-2178 DATGNWSVTPTGTW
+2178 GATGIWSVTPTGMW
-2192 ADGDYTLTV
+2192 ADGSHTLTV

-2206 AGNEKHSA
+2206 AGNVKYSVP
-2214 SLTVTVDTQITI
+2214 LTITVDTQITI
-2226 DVIELVNDNGI
+2226 DDIELVNDSGTK
-2237 PGDNMTNDAHP
+2237 GDNLTNDANPH
-2248 QFRVTVPGD
+2248 FRITVPGD

-2270 WVKATQSATPGV
+2270 WVKAMQSSTSGV
-2282 WNYTWPGTVPD
+2282 WNYTWPKTLAD
-2293 GDYTLNVKATDNA
+2293 DDYTLTVKATDNA
-2306 GNTVTETLHFT
+2306 GNTVTRTLDFT

-2329 DSADDSG
+2329 DSADDTG
-2336 VHGDNMTNHTQPTF
+2336 IQGDNMTNRTQPTF
-2350 ALQHIDD
+2350 NLQHIDD

-2373 TFDATK
+2373 TFDVTK
-2379 DAGGWTFTPTGA
+2379 DAGGWSFTPPTSWGA
-2391 WADGD
+2391 GD

-2446 RPHFQVTVPTDVNVV
+2446 RPQFQVKVPTDVN
-2461 RLSIDGGK
+2461 
-2469 TWFNAT
+2469 
-2475 QSATPGVWDYI
+2475 
-2486 WPDDVADGGYTLT
+2486 
-2499 VEATDEAGNKATQ
+2499 E
-2512 TLDFTID
+2512 
-2519 TTLSVP
+2519 
-2525 TLSLDS
+2525 
-2531 ADDSGIAGDN
+2531 
-2541 ITNVKTPGFTLNNI
+2541 
-2555 DTDVSRVIVEVM
+2555 
-2567 HNGIKQE
+2567 
-2574 VPLVQTGGQ
+2574 
-2583 WRFAPTS
+2583 
-2590 DWADGDY
+2590 
-2597 ILTVK
+2597 
-2602 VEDRAGNVKQSAP
+2602 
-2615 LTVTVDTHIAID
+2615 
-2627 RIELVNDSGIP
+2627 
-2638 GDNLTNE
+2638 
-2645 ARPHFQVTVP
+2645 
-2655 ADVNGVRLSIDG
+2655 
-2667 GKTWFDATQSATSG
+2667 
-2681 VWDYTWLTN
+2681 
-2690 VANGPHTLMVEA
+2690 
-2702 SDKAGNKTTQKL
+2702 
-2714 DFTID
+2714 
-2719 TILSEPTITLDSADD
+2719 
-2734 SAAGDNIT
+2734 
-2742 NVKMPGFTLGNI
+2742 
-2754 DADVTKVVV
+2754 
-2763 TVAHD
+2763 
-2768 GKNQQ
+2768 
-2773 IELIKNGGVWRFT
+2773 
-2786 PGAAWTDGDYTLTVK
+2786 
-2801 VEDKAGNTNYS
+2801 
-2812 APLTVTIDTQT
+2812 
-2823 SIDRIELLNDT
+2823 
-2834 GIVGDNLTNEARP
+2834 
-2847 QFHITVPTDVN
+2847 
-2858 SVQLSLDGGIN
+2858 
-2869 WVNATLTSDGVW
+2869 
-2881 EYIWPTDLVENTY
+2881 
-2894 TLTVK
+2894 
-2899 ATDVAGNTATE
+2899 
-2910 TLNFIIDTTLS
+2910 
-2921 TPTITLDSADDSGT
+2921 
-2935 ANDNKTNVKTPG
+2935 
-2947 FIIGGID
+2947 
-2954 SDVTQVVVQVMR
+2954 
-2966 DGHSEEV
+2966 
-2973 ELTQTNGQWRF
+2973 
-2984 VPGSAWTDGDYTLTV
+2984 
-2999 TVKDEAGNIRHSAPL
+2999 
-3014 TVTIDTQIT
+3014 
-3023 IDHIELVNDS
+3023 
-3033 GIPDDNLTNNV
+3033 
-3044 RPHFQVTV
+3044 
-3052 PTDVNVVRL
+3052 VRL

-3096 TVEATDKAGNKTTQQ
+3096 TVEATDKAGNQTTQK

-3125 VLDNTDDSGTKGD
+3125 ALDSTDDSGTKGD
-3138 NLTNVNKPTFLLGNI
+3138 NLTSVNKPTFILGNI

-3179 TGIWSVTPTGTWAD
+3179 TGIWSVTPTGMWAD
-3193 GDYTLTVRVEDD
+3193 GSHTLTVRVEDD

-3215 TVTVDTQIT
+3215 TVTVDTHIA
-3224 IDVIELVN
+3224 IDDIELVN

-3297 VEATDKAGNKT
+3297 VEATDKAGNQT

-3399 EVTDNAGNVRQ
+3399 EVQDNAGNVRQ
-3410 STPLVVT
+3410 STPLIVT

-3467 NWVSATQGI
+3467 NWVSAAQGI

-3815 VTIDGT
+3815 VTIDGS

-3841 LTNHD
+3841 LTKHD
-3846 RPVFDIHQV
+3846 RPVFDIRQV

-3903 EDLAGNVKESAPFE
+3903 EDLAGNVKESAPLE

-3951 IDVPGDVVQVRV
+3951 IDVPGDVIQVRV

-3983 FDSPNTLVDG
+3983 FDTPNTLVDG

-3999 EATDE
+3999 EATDQ

-4305 SAELRIEIDT
+4305 SAELKIEIDT

-4362 NWTPISKNA
+4362 NWTPVSKNA
-4371 AGQWEFTA
+4371 AGQWQFTA
-4379 GSALPDGHY
+4379 GSALSDGHY

-4505 IDTIVSDPSI
+4505 IDTVVSDPRI

-4530 ITSVTT
+4530 ITSVTK

-4556 GVSYSVTANGNN
+4556 GVSYPVTANGNN

-4622 NSNSDNLTNKQNPKF
+4622 SSNSDNLTNKQNPKF

-4658 EVLKQTIT
+4658 EVLKHTIT

-4720 PSIDDQHEATSLRPE
+4720 PSIDDQYEATSLRPE
-4735 FKGFAE
+4735 FKGLAE

-4825 FTTNNKTPTLIGS
+4825 FTTNNKTPTLVGN
-4838 TLPNTIVSIYVDGV
+4838 TLPNAIVSIYVDGV

-4948 IAYTTGAGHWG
+4948 IAYTTGTGHWG

-5076 KAGNSQQKE
+5076 KAGNSQQKD

-5244 APILLQDDGTF
+5244 APILLQDDGKF

-5298 DDLITNHNKPVLV
+5298 DDLITSHNKPVLV

-5380 FIDNPAMVAGSDNG
+5380 FIDNPVMMAGSDNG

-5403 QTRPTFSIFGE
+5403 QTRPAFSIFGE

-5535 WVNEK
+5535 WVNDK

-5580 THIKVFTSE
+5580 THIQVFTSE

-5599 EWWSNSD
+5599 DWWSNSST
-5606 LITMR
+5606 ITMR
-5611 GTGEIGATVSLI
+5611 GMGEIGATVTLI

-5631 AVVAATGRWEL
+5631 AVVAANGQWEL
-5642 STDKLP
+5642 STDQLP
-5648 EGTYDISLVIEDS
+5648 EGKYDITLSIEDN
-5661 AGNRWEDVREI
+5661 AGNRKEEVHEI

-5706 IITDSEGNTYTLT
+5706 IITDSNGNTYTLT

-5753 PLDIMKEVPVISL
+5753 PLDIMKETPVISL

-5873 SDSDNVTNHTQPKFT
+5873 SDSDNVTNHNHTQPKFT

-5929 NDGNYT
+5929 NDGTYT

-5941 DRAGNSQQSAS
+5941 DRAGNSLQSAS
-5952 LAVTVDSTVTV
+5952 LEVTVDSTVTV

-5993 ATHLRTEPS
+5993 ATHLRTVPS
-6002 AAEESVVKVTA
+6002 AAEESVVKETA

-6044 IVNVSIMFEG
+6044 IVNVSVMFEG

-6086 DKDNDFLIKEKT
+6086 DKDDDFLIKEKT

-6104 SADIVNAMNVRGKTE
+6104 SADIVNAMNARGKTE

>member
-117 LKKQLDDAE
+117 LKKQLDEAE

-158 SSKQIEEMLQNFL
+158 SSKQMEEMLQEFL

-445 SGIKNDNIT
+445 SGIKNDSIT

-540 TNDSGI
+540 TDDSGI

-601 INNLTFTVE
+601 VNNLTFTVE

-625 DTIAPVP
+625 DTVAPVP
-632 PTVSLEDYVVLPNG
+632 PTVSLEDFVVLPNG

-1026 VSLSPDSDSGISDD
+1026 VSLSPDSDSGIADD

-1110 ANSAIFDFTIDT
+1110 ANSAVFDFTIDT

-1185 WLFIPGNTW
+1185 WLFTPGNTW

-1383 GWTFTPPTSWADGD
+1383 GWSFTPTGAWADGD

-1425 AINNIELVNDSGIPD
+1425 AINNIELVNDSGIPN

-1480 PGVWDYIWPDD
+1480 PGAWDYIWPDD

-1499 TVEATDEAGNK
+1499 TVEATDKAGNK
-1510 ATQTLD
+1510 TTQELD

-1559 VSRVIVEVMHNGI
+1559 VSRVTVEVMHNGI

-1677 SATSGVWDYTWL
+1677 SATPGVWDYTWL

-1711 TQKLDFTI
+1711 TQKLDFII
-1719 DTILSEPTITLDSAD
+1719 DTMLSEPTITLDSAD

-2020 TQITIDHIEL
+2020 TQIAIDHIEL

-2035 IPDDNLTNNVRPHF
+2035 IPDDNLTN
-2049 QVTVPTD
+2049 
-2056 VNVVRLS
+2056 
-2063 IDGGKTWFNATQSA
+2063 
-2077 TPGVWDYTWL
+2077 
-2087 ADVGEGKHTL
+2087 
-2097 TVEATDKAGN
+2097 EA
-2107 KTTQQLDFIIDTL
+2107 
-2120 LSEPTIVLDN
+2120 
-2130 TDDSGTKGDHL
+2130 
-2141 TNVNKPTFL
+2141 
-2150 LGNIDADARY
+2150 
-2160 VTVEVQHGG
+2160 
-2169 TKEVLTATK
+2169 
-2178 DATGNWSVTPTGTW
+2178 
-2192 ADGDYTLTV
+2192 
-2201 RVEDE
+2201 
-2206 AGNEKHSA
+2206 
-2214 SLTVTVDTQITI
+2214 
-2226 DVIELVNDNGI
+2226 
-2237 PGDNMTNDAHP
+2237 
-2248 QFRVTVPGD
+2248 
-2257 VNEVSLS
+2257 
-2264 IDGGVT
+2264 
-2270 WVKATQSATPGV
+2270 
-2282 WNYTWPGTVPD
+2282 
-2293 GDYTLNVKATDNA
+2293 
-2306 GNTVTETLHFT
+2306 
-2317 IDTTLSTPVIVL
+2317 
-2329 DSADDSG
+2329 
-2336 VHGDNMTNHTQPTF
+2336 
-2350 ALQHIDD
+2350 
-2357 DAVRVTVSV
+2357 
-2366 EHGGVTT
+2366 
-2373 TFDATK
+2373 
-2379 DAGGWTFTPTGA
+2379 
-2391 WADGD
+2391 
-2396 YTLSVSVEDKAGNT
+2396 
-2410 SHSASLTVTVDTQ
+2410 
-2423 IAINNIEL
+2423 
-2431 VNDSGIPDDNLTNNV
+2431 
-2446 RPHFQVTVPTDVNVV
+2446 
-2461 RLSIDGGK
+2461 
-2469 TWFNAT
+2469 
-2475 QSATPGVWDYI
+2475 
-2486 WPDDVADGGYTLT
+2486 
-2499 VEATDEAGNKATQ
+2499 
-2512 TLDFTID
+2512 
-2519 TTLSVP
+2519 
-2525 TLSLDS
+2525 
-2531 ADDSGIAGDN
+2531 
-2541 ITNVKTPGFTLNNI
+2541 
-2555 DTDVSRVIVEVM
+2555 
-2567 HNGIKQE
+2567 
-2574 VPLVQTGGQ
+2574 
-2583 WRFAPTS
+2583 
-2590 DWADGDY
+2590 
-2597 ILTVK
+2597 
-2602 VEDRAGNVKQSAP
+2602 
-2615 LTVTVDTHIAID
+2615 
-2627 RIELVNDSGIP
+2627 
-2638 GDNLTNE
+2638 
-2645 ARPHFQVTVP
+2645 
-2655 ADVNGVRLSIDG
+2655 
-2667 GKTWFDATQSATSG
+2667 
-2681 VWDYTWLTN
+2681 
-2690 VANGPHTLMVEA
+2690 
-2702 SDKAGNKTTQKL
+2702 
-2714 DFTID
+2714 
-2719 TILSEPTITLDSADD
+2719 
-2734 SAAGDNIT
+2734 
-2742 NVKMPGFTLGNI
+2742 
-2754 DADVTKVVV
+2754 
-2763 TVAHD
+2763 
-2768 GKNQQ
+2768 
-2773 IELIKNGGVWRFT
+2773 
-2786 PGAAWTDGDYTLTVK
+2786 
-2801 VEDKAGNTNYS
+2801 
-2812 APLTVTIDTQT
+2812 
-2823 SIDRIELLNDT
+2823 
-2834 GIVGDNLTNEARP
+2834 
-2847 QFHITVPTDVN
+2847 
-2858 SVQLSLDGGIN
+2858 
-2869 WVNATLTSDGVW
+2869 
-2881 EYIWPTDLVENTY
+2881 
-2894 TLTVK
+2894 
-2899 ATDVAGNTATE
+2899 
-2910 TLNFIIDTTLS
+2910 
-2921 TPTITLDSADDSGT
+2921 
-2935 ANDNKTNVKTPG
+2935 
-2947 FIIGGID
+2947 
-2954 SDVTQVVVQVMR
+2954 
-2966 DGHSEEV
+2966 
-2973 ELTQTNGQWRF
+2973 
-2984 VPGSAWTDGDYTLTV
+2984 
-2999 TVKDEAGNIRHSAPL
+2999 
-3014 TVTIDTQIT
+3014 
-3023 IDHIELVNDS
+3023 
-3033 GIPDDNLTNNV
+3033 

-3161 VEVQHGGTKE
+3161 VEVQHGSTKE

-3193 GDYTLTVRVEDD
+3193 GDYTLTVRVEDE

-3224 IDVIELVN
+3224 IDAIELVN

-3321 TPTIA
+3321 TPTIT

-3354 ADAHS
+3354 SDAQS

-3410 STPLVVT
+3410 STPLIVT

-3467 NWVSATQGI
+3467 NWVSAAQGI

-3486 DMGDGKHTLTVMVTD
+3486 DMGDGKHILTVMVTD

-3624 RIELV
+3624 HIELV

-3682 TWPTDMPEGQHTLT
+3682 TWPTDMPEGQHTLI

-3703 GNKMTETLN
+3703 GNKMTGTLD

-3738 NLTSVTQPVFV
+3738 NLTSVTQPIFV

-3846 RPVFDIHQV
+3846 RPVFDIRQV

-3951 IDVPGDVVQVRV
+3951 IDVPGDVIQVRV

-3999 EATDE
+3999 EATDQ

-4190 QHTLLVDVTD
+4190 KHTLLVDVTD

-4305 SAELRIEIDT
+4305 SAELQIEIDT

-4530 ITSVTT
+4530 ITSVTK

-4556 GVSYSVTANGNN
+4556 GVSYPVTANGNN

-4622 NSNSDNLTNKQNPKF
+4622 SSNSDNLTNKQNPKF

-4658 EVLKQTIT
+4658 EVLKHTIT

-4720 PSIDDQHEATSLRPE
+4720 PSIDDQYEATSLRPE
-4735 FKGFAE
+4735 FKGLAE

-4825 FTTNNKTPTLIGS
+4825 FTTNNKTPTLVGN
-4838 TLPNTIVSIYVDGV
+4838 TLPNAIVSIYVDGV

-4959 VVLPALGNDGNYEL
+4959 VVLPALGNDGNYVL

-5076 KAGNSQQKE
+5076 KAGNSQQKD

-5298 DDLITNHNKPVLV
+5298 DDLITSHNKPVLV

-5380 FIDNPAMVAGSDNG
+5380 FIDNPVMMAGSDNG

-5403 QTRPTFSIFGE
+5403 QTRPAFSIYGE

-5535 WVNEK
+5535 WVNDK

-5580 THIKVFTSE
+5580 THIQVFTSE

-5599 EWWSNSD
+5599 DWWSNSST
-5606 LITMR
+5606 ITMR
-5611 GTGEIGATVSLI
+5611 GMGEIGATVSLI

-5631 AVVAATGRWEL
+5631 AVVAANGQWEL
-5642 STDKLP
+5642 STDQLP
-5648 EGTYDISLVIEDS
+5648 EGKYDITLSIEDN
-5661 AGNRWEDVREI
+5661 AGNRKEEVHEI

-5706 IITDSEGNTYTLT
+5706 IITDSNGNTYTLT

-5753 PLDIMKEVPVISL
+5753 PLDIMKETPVISL

-5779 TRDKQPTF
+5779 TRDNQPTF

-5858 TVPEIALAAGEDNGA
+5858 TVPEIALAAGEGNGA
-5873 SDSDNVTNHTQPKFT
+5873 SDSDNVTNHNHTQPKFT

-5929 NDGNYT
+5929 NDGTYT

-5941 DRAGNSQQSAS
+5941 DRAGNSLQSAS
-5952 LAVTVDSTVTV
+5952 LEVTVDSTVTV

-5993 ATHLRTEPS
+5993 ATHLRTVPS
-6002 AAEESVVKVTA
+6002 AAEESVVKETA

-6044 IVNVSIMFEG
+6044 IVNVSVMFEG

-6086 DKDNDFLIKEKT
+6086 DKDDDFLIKEKT

-6104 SADIVNAMNVRGKTE
+6104 SADIVNAMNARGKTE

>member
-2120 LSEPTIVLDN
+2120 LSEPTIVLDS

-2423 IAINNIEL
+2423 IAINN
-2431 VNDSGIPDDNLTNNV
+2431 
-2446 RPHFQVTVPTDVNVV
+2446 
-2461 RLSIDGGK
+2461 
-2469 TWFNAT
+2469 
-2475 QSATPGVWDYI
+2475 
-2486 WPDDVADGGYTLT
+2486 
-2499 VEATDEAGNKATQ
+2499 
-2512 TLDFTID
+2512 
-2519 TTLSVP
+2519 
-2525 TLSLDS
+2525 
-2531 ADDSGIAGDN
+2531 
-2541 ITNVKTPGFTLNNI
+2541 
-2555 DTDVSRVIVEVM
+2555 
-2567 HNGIKQE
+2567 
-2574 VPLVQTGGQ
+2574 
-2583 WRFAPTS
+2583 
-2590 DWADGDY
+2590 
-2597 ILTVK
+2597 
-2602 VEDRAGNVKQSAP
+2602 
-2615 LTVTVDTHIAID
+2615 
-2627 RIELVNDSGIP
+2627 
-2638 GDNLTNE
+2638 
-2645 ARPHFQVTVP
+2645 
-2655 ADVNGVRLSIDG
+2655 
-2667 GKTWFDATQSATSG
+2667 
-2681 VWDYTWLTN
+2681 
-2690 VANGPHTLMVEA
+2690 
-2702 SDKAGNKTTQKL
+2702 
-2714 DFTID
+2714 
-2719 TILSEPTITLDSADD
+2719 
-2734 SAAGDNIT
+2734 
-2742 NVKMPGFTLGNI
+2742 
-2754 DADVTKVVV
+2754 
-2763 TVAHD
+2763 
-2768 GKNQQ
+2768 
-2773 IELIKNGGVWRFT
+2773 
-2786 PGAAWTDGDYTLTVK
+2786 
-2801 VEDKAGNTNYS
+2801 
-2812 APLTVTIDTQT
+2812 
-2823 SIDRIELLNDT
+2823 
-2834 GIVGDNLTNEARP
+2834 
-2847 QFHITVPTDVN
+2847 
-2858 SVQLSLDGGIN
+2858 
-2869 WVNATLTSDGVW
+2869 
-2881 EYIWPTDLVENTY
+2881 
-2894 TLTVK
+2894 
-2899 ATDVAGNTATE
+2899 
-2910 TLNFIIDTTLS
+2910 
-2921 TPTITLDSADDSGT
+2921 
-2935 ANDNKTNVKTPG
+2935 
-2947 FIIGGID
+2947 
-2954 SDVTQVVVQVMR
+2954 
-2966 DGHSEEV
+2966 
-2973 ELTQTNGQWRF
+2973 
-2984 VPGSAWTDGDYTLTV
+2984 
-2999 TVKDEAGNIRHSAPL
+2999 
-3014 TVTIDTQIT
+3014 
-3023 IDHIELVNDS
+3023 IELVNDS

-4556 GVSYSVTANGNN
+4556 GVSYPVTANGNN

-5888 LQHIDADVTGV
+5888 LQHIDADVAGV

>member
-40 TTPRG
+40 TTPHG

-117 LKKQLDDAE
+117 LKKQLDEAE

-445 SGIKNDNIT
+445 SGIKNDSIT

-540 TNDSGI
+540 TDDSGI

-601 INNLTFTVE
+601 VNNLTFTVE

-625 DTIAPVP
+625 DTVAPVP
-632 PTVSLEDYVVLPNG
+632 PTVSLEDFVVLPNG

-1067 MSDTQ
+1067 ASDTQ

-1110 ANSAIFDFTIDT
+1110 ANSAVFDFTIDT

-1185 WLFIPGNTW
+1185 WLFTPGNTW

-1327 IVLDSA
+1327 IVLNSA
-1333 DDTGIQGDNM
+1333 DDTGVQGDNM

-1378 TKGTG
+1378 TKGVG
-1383 GWTFTPPTSWADGD
+1383 GWTFTPTGGRADGD

-1425 AINNIELVNDSGIPD
+1425 AINNIELVNDSGIP
-1440 DNLTNNV
+1440 N
-1447 RPHFQVTVPT
+1447 
-1457 DVNVVRL
+1457 
-1464 SIDGGKTWF
+1464 
-1473 NATQSAT
+1473 
-1480 PGVWDYIWPDD
+1480 
-1491 VADGGYTL
+1491 
-1499 TVEATDEAGNK
+1499 
-1510 ATQTLD
+1510 
-1516 FTIDTTLS
+1516 
-1524 VPTLSLDSADDSGIA
+1524 
-1539 GDNITNVKTPGFT
+1539 
-1552 LNNIDTD
+1552 
-1559 VSRVIVEVMHNGI
+1559 
-1572 KQEVPLVQTGGQ
+1572 
-1584 WRFAPTS
+1584 
-1591 DWADGDYILTVK
+1591 
-1603 VEDRAG
+1603 
-1609 NVKQSAPLTVTVDTH
+1609 
-1624 IAIDRIELVN
+1624 
-1634 DSGIPGDNLTNE
+1634 
-1646 ARPHFQVTVPADVN
+1646 
-1660 GVRLS
+1660 
-1665 IDGGKTWFDATQ
+1665 
-1677 SATSGVWDYTWL
+1677 
-1689 TNVANGPH
+1689 
-1697 TLMVEAS
+1697 
-1704 DKAGNKT
+1704 
-1711 TQKLDFTI
+1711 
-1719 DTILSEPTITLDSAD
+1719 
-1734 DSAAGDNITNVKM
+1734 
-1747 PGFTLGNIDADVTKV
+1747 
-1762 VVTVAHDG
+1762 
-1770 KNQQIELIKN
+1770 
-1780 GGVWRFTP
+1780 
-1788 GAAWTD
+1788 
-1794 GDYTLTVKVEDKAGN
+1794 
-1809 TNYSAPLTVTIDTQT
+1809 
-1824 SIDRIELLNDTGI
+1824 
-1837 VGDNLT
+1837 
-1843 NEARPQF
+1843 
-1850 HITVPTDVNSVQLS
+1850 
-1864 LDGGINWVN
+1864 
-1873 ATLTSD
+1873 
-1879 GVWEYIWPTDLVEN
+1879 
-1893 TYTLTVKATDVAGNT
+1893 
-1908 ATETLNFIIDTT
+1908 
-1920 LSTPTITLDSA
+1920 
-1931 DDSGTANDNKTNVKT
+1931 
-1946 PGFIIGGID
+1946 
-1955 SDVTQVVVQVMRDGH
+1955 
-1970 SEEVELTQTN
+1970 
-1980 GQWRFVPGSAWT
+1980 
-1992 DGDYTLTVT
+1992 
-2001 VKDEAGNIRHSA
+2001 
-2013 PLTVTID
+2013 
-2020 TQITIDHIEL
+2020 
-2030 VNDSG
+2030 
-2035 IPDDNLTNNVRPHF
+2035 DNLTNNVRPHF

-2107 KTTQQLDFIIDTL
+2107 QTTQKLDFIIDTL

-2130 TDDSGTKGDHL
+2130 TDDSGIKGDNL
-2141 TNVNKPTFL
+2141 TNANKPTFL

-2160 VTVEVQHGG
+2160 VTVEVQHG
-2169 TKEVLTATK
+2169 
-2178 DATGNWSVTPTGTW
+2178 S
-2192 ADGDYTLTV
+2192 
-2201 RVEDE
+2201 
-2206 AGNEKHSA
+2206 
-2214 SLTVTVDTQITI
+2214 
-2226 DVIELVNDNGI
+2226 
-2237 PGDNMTNDAHP
+2237 
-2248 QFRVTVPGD
+2248 
-2257 VNEVSLS
+2257 
-2264 IDGGVT
+2264 
-2270 WVKATQSATPGV
+2270 
-2282 WNYTWPGTVPD
+2282 
-2293 GDYTLNVKATDNA
+2293 
-2306 GNTVTETLHFT
+2306 
-2317 IDTTLSTPVIVL
+2317 
-2329 DSADDSG
+2329 
-2336 VHGDNMTNHTQPTF
+2336 
-2350 ALQHIDD
+2350 
-2357 DAVRVTVSV
+2357 
-2366 EHGGVTT
+2366 
-2373 TFDATK
+2373 
-2379 DAGGWTFTPTGA
+2379 
-2391 WADGD
+2391 
-2396 YTLSVSVEDKAGNT
+2396 
-2410 SHSASLTVTVDTQ
+2410 
-2423 IAINNIEL
+2423 
-2431 VNDSGIPDDNLTNNV
+2431 
-2446 RPHFQVTVPTDVNVV
+2446 
-2461 RLSIDGGK
+2461 
-2469 TWFNAT
+2469 
-2475 QSATPGVWDYI
+2475 
-2486 WPDDVADGGYTLT
+2486 
-2499 VEATDEAGNKATQ
+2499 
-2512 TLDFTID
+2512 
-2519 TTLSVP
+2519 
-2525 TLSLDS
+2525 
-2531 ADDSGIAGDN
+2531 
-2541 ITNVKTPGFTLNNI
+2541 
-2555 DTDVSRVIVEVM
+2555 
-2567 HNGIKQE
+2567 
-2574 VPLVQTGGQ
+2574 
-2583 WRFAPTS
+2583 
-2590 DWADGDY
+2590 
-2597 ILTVK
+2597 
-2602 VEDRAGNVKQSAP
+2602 
-2615 LTVTVDTHIAID
+2615 
-2627 RIELVNDSGIP
+2627 
-2638 GDNLTNE
+2638 
-2645 ARPHFQVTVP
+2645 
-2655 ADVNGVRLSIDG
+2655 
-2667 GKTWFDATQSATSG
+2667 
-2681 VWDYTWLTN
+2681 
-2690 VANGPHTLMVEA
+2690 
-2702 SDKAGNKTTQKL
+2702 
-2714 DFTID
+2714 
-2719 TILSEPTITLDSADD
+2719 
-2734 SAAGDNIT
+2734 
-2742 NVKMPGFTLGNI
+2742 
-2754 DADVTKVVV
+2754 
-2763 TVAHD
+2763 
-2768 GKNQQ
+2768 
-2773 IELIKNGGVWRFT
+2773 
-2786 PGAAWTDGDYTLTVK
+2786 
-2801 VEDKAGNTNYS
+2801 
-2812 APLTVTIDTQT
+2812 
-2823 SIDRIELLNDT
+2823 
-2834 GIVGDNLTNEARP
+2834 
-2847 QFHITVPTDVN
+2847 
-2858 SVQLSLDGGIN
+2858 
-2869 WVNATLTSDGVW
+2869 
-2881 EYIWPTDLVENTY
+2881 
-2894 TLTVK
+2894 
-2899 ATDVAGNTATE
+2899 
-2910 TLNFIIDTTLS
+2910 
-2921 TPTITLDSADDSGT
+2921 
-2935 ANDNKTNVKTPG
+2935 
-2947 FIIGGID
+2947 
-2954 SDVTQVVVQVMR
+2954 
-2966 DGHSEEV
+2966 
-2973 ELTQTNGQWRF
+2973 
-2984 VPGSAWTDGDYTLTV
+2984 
-2999 TVKDEAGNIRHSAPL
+2999 
-3014 TVTIDTQIT
+3014 
-3023 IDHIELVNDS
+3023 
-3033 GIPDDNLTNNV
+3033 
-3044 RPHFQVTV
+3044 
-3052 PTDVNVVRL
+3052 
-3061 SIDGGKTWF
+3061 
-3070 NATQSATPGVWDYTW
+3070 
-3085 LADVGEGKHTL
+3085 
-3096 TVEATDKAGNKTTQQ
+3096 
-3111 LDFIIDTLL
+3111 
-3120 SEPTI
+3120 
-3125 VLDNTDDSGTKGD
+3125 
-3138 NLTNVNKPTFLLGNI
+3138 
-3153 DADARYVT
+3153 
-3161 VEVQHGGTKE
+3161 TKE

-3193 GDYTLTVRVEDD
+3193 GDYTLTVRVEDE

-3321 TPTIA
+3321 TPTIT

-3354 ADAHS
+3354 SDAQS

-3410 STPLVVT
+3410 STPLIVT

-3467 NWVSATQGI
+3467 NWVSAAQGI

-3624 RIELV
+3624 HIELV
-3629 NDSGVPGDNVTKH
+3629 NDSGVPSDNITKH

-3682 TWPTDMPEGQHTLT
+3682 TWPTDMPEGQHTLI

-3703 GNKMTETLN
+3703 GNKMTGTLD

-3738 NLTSVTQPVFV
+3738 NLTSVTQPIFV

-3846 RPVFDIHQV
+3846 RPVFDIRQV

-3903 EDLAGNVKESAPFE
+3903 EDLAGNVKESAPLE

-3951 IDVPGDVVQVRV
+3951 IDVPGDVIQVRV

-4190 QHTLLVDVTD
+4190 KHTLLVDVTD

-4305 SAELRIEIDT
+4305 SAELQIEIDT

-4530 ITSVTT
+4530 ITSVTK

-4556 GVSYSVTANGNN
+4556 GVSYPVTANGNN

-4622 NSNSDNLTNKQNPKF
+4622 SSNSDNLTNKQNPKF

-4658 EVLKQTIT
+4658 EVLKHTIT

-4720 PSIDDQHEATSLRPE
+4720 PSIDDQYEATSLRPE
-4735 FKGFAE
+4735 FKGLAE

-4825 FTTNNKTPTLIGS
+4825 FTTNNKTPTLVGN
-4838 TLPNTIVSIYVDGV
+4838 TLPNAIVSIYVDGV

-4959 VVLPALGNDGNYEL
+4959 VVLPALGNDGNYVL

-5076 KAGNSQQKE
+5076 KAGNSQQKD

-5298 DDLITNHNKPVLV
+5298 DDLITSHNKPVLV

-5380 FIDNPAMVAGSDNG
+5380 FIDNPVMMAGSDNG

-5403 QTRPTFSIFGE
+5403 QTRPAFSIYGE

-5535 WVNEK
+5535 WVNDK

-5580 THIKVFTSE
+5580 THIQVFTSE

-5599 EWWSNSD
+5599 DWWSNSST
-5606 LITMR
+5606 ITMR
-5611 GTGEIGATVSLI
+5611 GMGEIGATVSLI

-5631 AVVAATGRWEL
+5631 AVVAANGQWEL
-5642 STDKLP
+5642 STDQLP
-5648 EGTYDISLVIEDS
+5648 EGKYDITLSIEDN
-5661 AGNRWEDVREI
+5661 AGNRKEEVHEI

-5706 IITDSEGNTYTLT
+5706 IITDSNGNTYTLT

-5753 PLDIMKEVPVISL
+5753 PLDIMKETPVISL

-5779 TRDKQPTF
+5779 TRDNQPTF

-5858 TVPEIALAAGEDNGA
+5858 TVPEIALAAGEGNGA
-5873 SDSDNVTNHTQPKFT
+5873 SDSDNVTNHNHTQPKFT

-5929 NDGNYT
+5929 NDGTYT

-5941 DRAGNSQQSAS
+5941 DRAGNSLQSAS
-5952 LAVTVDSTVTV
+5952 LEVTVDSTVTV

-5969 DDASDDATATAV
+5969 DDASDDATPTAV

-5993 ATHLRTEPS
+5993 ATHLRTVPS
-6002 AAEESVVKVTA
+6002 AAEESVVKETA

-6044 IVNVSIMFEG
+6044 IVNVSVMFEG

-6073 LEDGEYTMDVKFI
+6073 LEDGEYTMDVKFL
-6086 DKDNDFLIKEKT
+6086 DKDDDFLIKEKT

-6104 SADIVNAMNVRGKTE
+6104 SADIVNAMNARGKTE

-6133 NNNGAIDVFAVNEVT
+6133 NNNGAIEVFAVNEVT

>member
-40 TTPRG
+40 TTPHG

-117 LKKQLDDAE
+117 LKKQLDEAE

-445 SGIKNDNIT
+445 SGIKNDSIT

-540 TNDSGI
+540 TDDSGI

-601 INNLTFTVE
+601 VNNLTFTVE

-625 DTIAPVP
+625 DTVAPVP
-632 PTVSLEDYVVLPNG
+632 PTVSLEDFVVLPNG

-1067 MSDTQ
+1067 ASDTQ

-1110 ANSAIFDFTIDT
+1110 ANSAVFDFTIDT

-1128 ISLLSKDDTGVTGD
+1128 ISLLSKDDTGVAGD

-1185 WLFIPGNTW
+1185 WLFTPGNTW

-1327 IVLDSA
+1327 IVLNSA
-1333 DDTGIQGDNM
+1333 DDTGVQGDNM

-1378 TKGTG
+1378 TKGVG
-1383 GWTFTPPTSWADGD
+1383 GWTFTPTGAWADGD

-1425 AINNIELVNDSGIPD
+1425 AINNIELVNDSGIPN

-1473 NATQSAT
+1473 NATQNAT

-1510 ATQTLD
+1510 TTQTLD

-1552 LNNIDTD
+1552 LNNIDAD
-1559 VSRVIVEVMHNGI
+1559 VSRVTVEVMHNGI

-1677 SATSGVWDYTWL
+1677 SATPGVWDYTWL

-1711 TQKLDFTI
+1711 TQKLDFII
-1719 DTILSEPTITLDSAD
+1719 DTMLSEPTITLDSAD

-1873 ATLTSD
+1873 ATLTPD

-2020 TQITIDHIEL
+2020 TQIAIDHIEL

-2035 IPDDNLTNNVRPHF
+2035 IPDDNLTN
-2049 QVTVPTD
+2049 
-2056 VNVVRLS
+2056 
-2063 IDGGKTWFNATQSA
+2063 
-2077 TPGVWDYTWL
+2077 
-2087 ADVGEGKHTL
+2087 
-2097 TVEATDKAGN
+2097 EA
-2107 KTTQQLDFIIDTL
+2107 
-2120 LSEPTIVLDN
+2120 
-2130 TDDSGTKGDHL
+2130 
-2141 TNVNKPTFL
+2141 
-2150 LGNIDADARY
+2150 
-2160 VTVEVQHGG
+2160 
-2169 TKEVLTATK
+2169 
-2178 DATGNWSVTPTGTW
+2178 
-2192 ADGDYTLTV
+2192 
-2201 RVEDE
+2201 
-2206 AGNEKHSA
+2206 
-2214 SLTVTVDTQITI
+2214 
-2226 DVIELVNDNGI
+2226 
-2237 PGDNMTNDAHP
+2237 
-2248 QFRVTVPGD
+2248 
-2257 VNEVSLS
+2257 
-2264 IDGGVT
+2264 
-2270 WVKATQSATPGV
+2270 
-2282 WNYTWPGTVPD
+2282 
-2293 GDYTLNVKATDNA
+2293 
-2306 GNTVTETLHFT
+2306 
-2317 IDTTLSTPVIVL
+2317 
-2329 DSADDSG
+2329 
-2336 VHGDNMTNHTQPTF
+2336 
-2350 ALQHIDD
+2350 
-2357 DAVRVTVSV
+2357 
-2366 EHGGVTT
+2366 
-2373 TFDATK
+2373 
-2379 DAGGWTFTPTGA
+2379 
-2391 WADGD
+2391 
-2396 YTLSVSVEDKAGNT
+2396 
-2410 SHSASLTVTVDTQ
+2410 
-2423 IAINNIEL
+2423 
-2431 VNDSGIPDDNLTNNV
+2431 
-2446 RPHFQVTVPTDVNVV
+2446 
-2461 RLSIDGGK
+2461 
-2469 TWFNAT
+2469 
-2475 QSATPGVWDYI
+2475 
-2486 WPDDVADGGYTLT
+2486 
-2499 VEATDEAGNKATQ
+2499 
-2512 TLDFTID
+2512 
-2519 TTLSVP
+2519 
-2525 TLSLDS
+2525 
-2531 ADDSGIAGDN
+2531 
-2541 ITNVKTPGFTLNNI
+2541 
-2555 DTDVSRVIVEVM
+2555 
-2567 HNGIKQE
+2567 
-2574 VPLVQTGGQ
+2574 
-2583 WRFAPTS
+2583 
-2590 DWADGDY
+2590 
-2597 ILTVK
+2597 
-2602 VEDRAGNVKQSAP
+2602 
-2615 LTVTVDTHIAID
+2615 
-2627 RIELVNDSGIP
+2627 
-2638 GDNLTNE
+2638 
-2645 ARPHFQVTVP
+2645 
-2655 ADVNGVRLSIDG
+2655 
-2667 GKTWFDATQSATSG
+2667 
-2681 VWDYTWLTN
+2681 
-2690 VANGPHTLMVEA
+2690 
-2702 SDKAGNKTTQKL
+2702 
-2714 DFTID
+2714 
-2719 TILSEPTITLDSADD
+2719 
-2734 SAAGDNIT
+2734 
-2742 NVKMPGFTLGNI
+2742 
-2754 DADVTKVVV
+2754 
-2763 TVAHD
+2763 
-2768 GKNQQ
+2768 
-2773 IELIKNGGVWRFT
+2773 
-2786 PGAAWTDGDYTLTVK
+2786 
-2801 VEDKAGNTNYS
+2801 
-2812 APLTVTIDTQT
+2812 
-2823 SIDRIELLNDT
+2823 
-2834 GIVGDNLTNEARP
+2834 
-2847 QFHITVPTDVN
+2847 
-2858 SVQLSLDGGIN
+2858 
-2869 WVNATLTSDGVW
+2869 
-2881 EYIWPTDLVENTY
+2881 
-2894 TLTVK
+2894 
-2899 ATDVAGNTATE
+2899 
-2910 TLNFIIDTTLS
+2910 
-2921 TPTITLDSADDSGT
+2921 
-2935 ANDNKTNVKTPG
+2935 
-2947 FIIGGID
+2947 
-2954 SDVTQVVVQVMR
+2954 
-2966 DGHSEEV
+2966 
-2973 ELTQTNGQWRF
+2973 
-2984 VPGSAWTDGDYTLTV
+2984 
-2999 TVKDEAGNIRHSAPL
+2999 
-3014 TVTIDTQIT
+3014 
-3023 IDHIELVNDS
+3023 
-3033 GIPDDNLTNNV
+3033 

-3171 VLTATKGA
+3171 VLTATKDATGNWSVTPTGTWADGDYTLTVRVEDEAGNEKHSASLTVTVDTQITIDAIELVNDNGIPGDNMTNDAHPQFRVTVPGDVNEVSLSIDGGVTWVKATQSATPGVWNYTWPGTVPDGDYTLNVKATDNAGNTVTETLHFTIDTTLSTPVIVLDSADDTGIQGDNMTNRTQPTFNLQHIDDDAVRVTVSVEHGGVTTTFDATKGVGGWTFTPPTSWGAGDYTLSVSVEDKAGNTSHSASLTVTVDTQIAINNIELVNDSGIPNDNLTNNVRPHFQVTVPTDVNVVRLSIDGGKTWFNATQNATPGVWDYTWLADVGEGKHTLTVEATDKAGNQTTQKLDFIIDTLLSEPTIVLDNTDDSGIKGDNLTNANKPTFLLGNIDADARYVTVEVQHGSTKEVLTATKGA

-3193 GDYTLTVRVEDD
+3193 GDYTLTVRVEDE
-3205 AGNVKYSAPL
+3205 AGNGKYSAPL

-3282 YTWPKDVTDGLHTLT
+3282 YTWPKDVTDGLHILT

-3321 TPTIA
+3321 TPTIT

-3354 ADAHS
+3354 SDAQS

-3410 STPLVVT
+3410 STPLIVT

-3467 NWVSATQGI
+3467 NWVSAAQGI

-3514 IDTRLSTPTIALDST
+3514 IDTRLSTPIIALDST

-3624 RIELV
+3624 HIELV

-3682 TWPTDMPEGQHTLT
+3682 TWPTDMPEGQHTLI

-3703 GNKMTETLN
+3703 GNKMTGTLD

-3738 NLTSVTQPVFV
+3738 NLTSVTQPIFV

-3846 RPVFDIHQV
+3846 RPVFDIRQV

-3903 EDLAGNVKESAPFE
+3903 EDLAGNVKESAPLE

-3951 IDVPGDVVQVRV
+3951 IDVPGDVIQVRV

-4190 QHTLLVDVTD
+4190 KHTLLVDVTD

-4305 SAELRIEIDT
+4305 SAELQIEIDT

-4530 ITSVTT
+4530 ITSVTK

-4556 GVSYSVTANGNN
+4556 GVSYPVTANGNN

-4622 NSNSDNLTNKQNPKF
+4622 SSNSDNLTNKQNPKF

-4658 EVLKQTIT
+4658 EVLKHTIT

-4720 PSIDDQHEATSLRPE
+4720 PSIDDQYEATSLRPE
-4735 FKGFAE
+4735 FKGLAE

-4825 FTTNNKTPTLIGS
+4825 FTTNNKTPTLVGN
-4838 TLPNTIVSIYVDGV
+4838 TLPNAIVSIYVDGV

-4959 VVLPALGNDGNYEL
+4959 VVLPALGNDGNYVL

-5076 KAGNSQQKE
+5076 KAGNSQQKD

-5298 DDLITNHNKPVLV
+5298 DDLITSHNKPVLV

-5380 FIDNPAMVAGSDNG
+5380 FIDNPVMMAGSDNG

-5403 QTRPTFSIFGE
+5403 QTRPAFSIYGE

-5535 WVNEK
+5535 WVNDK

-5580 THIKVFTSE
+5580 THIQVFTSE

-5599 EWWSNSD
+5599 DWWSNSST
-5606 LITMR
+5606 ITMR
-5611 GTGEIGATVSLI
+5611 GMGEIGATVSLI

-5631 AVVAATGRWEL
+5631 AVVAANGQWEL
-5642 STDKLP
+5642 STDQLP
-5648 EGTYDISLVIEDS
+5648 EGKYDITLSIEDN
-5661 AGNRWEDVREI
+5661 AGNRKEEVHEI

-5706 IITDSEGNTYTLT
+5706 IITDSNGNTYTLT

-5753 PLDIMKEVPVISL
+5753 PLDIMKETPVISL

-5779 TRDKQPTF
+5779 TRDNQPTF

-5858 TVPEIALAAGEDNGA
+5858 TVPEIALAAGEGNGA
-5873 SDSDNVTNHTQPKFT
+5873 SDSDNVTNHNHTQPKFT

-5929 NDGNYT
+5929 NDGTYT

-5941 DRAGNSQQSAS
+5941 DRAGNSLQSAS
-5952 LAVTVDSTVTV
+5952 LEVTVDSTVTV

-5969 DDASDDATATAV
+5969 DDASDDATPTAV

-5993 ATHLRTEPS
+5993 ATHLRTVPS
-6002 AAEESVVKVTA
+6002 AAEESVVKETA

-6044 IVNVSIMFEG
+6044 IVNVSVMFEG

-6073 LEDGEYTMDVKFI
+6073 LEDGEYTMDVKFL
-6086 DKDNDFLIKEKT
+6086 DKDDDFLIKEKT

-6104 SADIVNAMNVRGKTE
+6104 SADIVNAMNARGKTE

-6133 NNNGAIDVFAVNEVT
+6133 NNNGAIEVFAVNEVT

>member
-158 SSKQIEEMLQNFL
+158 SSKQMEEMLQEFL

-431 APEKPTIELDDSSD
+431 PPEKPTIELDDSSD

-540 TNDSGI
+540 TDDSGI

-625 DTIAPVP
+625 DTIAPLP

-955 PYSTVKLYIDG
+955 PYSTVKLYVDG

-1026 VSLSPDSDSGISDD
+1026 VSLSPDSDSGIADD

-1110 ANSAIFDFTIDT
+1110 ANSAVFDFTIDT

-1185 WLFIPGNTW
+1185 WLFTPGNTW

-1205 EDKAGNTNYSAP
+1205 EDKAGNTSYSAP

-1327 IVLDSA
+1327 IVLNSA
-1333 DDTGIQGDNM
+1333 DDTGVQGDNM
-1343 TNSTQP
+1343 TNRTQP

-1383 GWTFTPPTSWADGD
+1383 GWTFTPTGAWADGD

-1464 SIDGGKTWF
+1464 SIDGGKTWVT
-1473 NATQSAT
+1473 AAQKAA
-1480 PGVWDYIWPDD
+1480 GVWEYIWPDD
-1491 VADGGYTL
+1491 VTDGSHTL

-1539 GDNITNVKTPGFT
+1539 GDNITSVKTPGFT

-1634 DSGIPGDNLTNE
+1634 DSGIPDDNLTNE

-1689 TNVANGPH
+1689 TNVASGPH
-1697 TLMVEAS
+1697 TLMVEAT

-1711 TQKLDFTI
+1711 TQKLDFII
-1719 DTILSEPTITLDSAD
+1719 DTLLSEPTITLDSAD

-1788 GAAWTD
+1788 GAAWSD

-2020 TQITIDHIEL
+2020 TQIAIDHIEL

-2107 KTTQQLDFIIDTL
+2107 Q
-2120 LSEPTIVLDN
+2120 
-2130 TDDSGTKGDHL
+2130 
-2141 TNVNKPTFL
+2141 
-2150 LGNIDADARY
+2150 
-2160 VTVEVQHGG
+2160 
-2169 TKEVLTATK
+2169 
-2178 DATGNWSVTPTGTW
+2178 
-2192 ADGDYTLTV
+2192 
-2201 RVEDE
+2201 
-2206 AGNEKHSA
+2206 
-2214 SLTVTVDTQITI
+2214 
-2226 DVIELVNDNGI
+2226 
-2237 PGDNMTNDAHP
+2237 
-2248 QFRVTVPGD
+2248 
-2257 VNEVSLS
+2257 
-2264 IDGGVT
+2264 
-2270 WVKATQSATPGV
+2270 
-2282 WNYTWPGTVPD
+2282 
-2293 GDYTLNVKATDNA
+2293 
-2306 GNTVTETLHFT
+2306 
-2317 IDTTLSTPVIVL
+2317 
-2329 DSADDSG
+2329 
-2336 VHGDNMTNHTQPTF
+2336 
-2350 ALQHIDD
+2350 
-2357 DAVRVTVSV
+2357 
-2366 EHGGVTT
+2366 
-2373 TFDATK
+2373 
-2379 DAGGWTFTPTGA
+2379 
-2391 WADGD
+2391 
-2396 YTLSVSVEDKAGNT
+2396 
-2410 SHSASLTVTVDTQ
+2410 
-2423 IAINNIEL
+2423 
-2431 VNDSGIPDDNLTNNV
+2431 
-2446 RPHFQVTVPTDVNVV
+2446 
-2461 RLSIDGGK
+2461 
-2469 TWFNAT
+2469 
-2475 QSATPGVWDYI
+2475 
-2486 WPDDVADGGYTLT
+2486 
-2499 VEATDEAGNKATQ
+2499 
-2512 TLDFTID
+2512 
-2519 TTLSVP
+2519 
-2525 TLSLDS
+2525 
-2531 ADDSGIAGDN
+2531 
-2541 ITNVKTPGFTLNNI
+2541 
-2555 DTDVSRVIVEVM
+2555 
-2567 HNGIKQE
+2567 
-2574 VPLVQTGGQ
+2574 
-2583 WRFAPTS
+2583 
-2590 DWADGDY
+2590 
-2597 ILTVK
+2597 
-2602 VEDRAGNVKQSAP
+2602 
-2615 LTVTVDTHIAID
+2615 
-2627 RIELVNDSGIP
+2627 
-2638 GDNLTNE
+2638 
-2645 ARPHFQVTVP
+2645 
-2655 ADVNGVRLSIDG
+2655 
-2667 GKTWFDATQSATSG
+2667 
-2681 VWDYTWLTN
+2681 
-2690 VANGPHTLMVEA
+2690 
-2702 SDKAGNKTTQKL
+2702 
-2714 DFTID
+2714 
-2719 TILSEPTITLDSADD
+2719 
-2734 SAAGDNIT
+2734 
-2742 NVKMPGFTLGNI
+2742 
-2754 DADVTKVVV
+2754 
-2763 TVAHD
+2763 
-2768 GKNQQ
+2768 
-2773 IELIKNGGVWRFT
+2773 
-2786 PGAAWTDGDYTLTVK
+2786 
-2801 VEDKAGNTNYS
+2801 
-2812 APLTVTIDTQT
+2812 
-2823 SIDRIELLNDT
+2823 
-2834 GIVGDNLTNEARP
+2834 
-2847 QFHITVPTDVN
+2847 
-2858 SVQLSLDGGIN
+2858 
-2869 WVNATLTSDGVW
+2869 
-2881 EYIWPTDLVENTY
+2881 
-2894 TLTVK
+2894 
-2899 ATDVAGNTATE
+2899 
-2910 TLNFIIDTTLS
+2910 
-2921 TPTITLDSADDSGT
+2921 
-2935 ANDNKTNVKTPG
+2935 
-2947 FIIGGID
+2947 
-2954 SDVTQVVVQVMR
+2954 
-2966 DGHSEEV
+2966 
-2973 ELTQTNGQWRF
+2973 
-2984 VPGSAWTDGDYTLTV
+2984 
-2999 TVKDEAGNIRHSAPL
+2999 
-3014 TVTIDTQIT
+3014 
-3023 IDHIELVNDS
+3023 
-3033 GIPDDNLTNNV
+3033 
-3044 RPHFQVTV
+3044 
-3052 PTDVNVVRL
+3052 
-3061 SIDGGKTWF
+3061 
-3070 NATQSATPGVWDYTW
+3070 
-3085 LADVGEGKHTL
+3085 
-3096 TVEATDKAGNKTTQQ
+3096 TTQQ

-3399 EVTDNAGNVRQ
+3399 EVQDNAGNVRQ

-3467 NWVSATQGI
+3467 NWVSAAQGI

-3624 RIELV
+3624 HIELV

-3682 TWPTDMPEGQHTLT
+3682 TWPTDMPEGQHTLI

-3703 GNKMTETLN
+3703 GNKMTGTLD

-3738 NLTSVTQPVFV
+3738 NLTSVTQPIFV

-3846 RPVFDIHQV
+3846 RPVFDIRQV

-3903 EDLAGNVKESAPFE
+3903 EDLAGNVKESAPLE

-4071 NATKVGAGWQFTPGN
+4071 NAIKVGAGWQFTPGN

-4147 SIVTADDITHVRVKI
+4147 SIVTADDITQVRVKI

-4305 SAELRIEIDT
+4305 SAELKIEIDT

-4362 NWTPISKNA
+4362 NWTPVSKNA
-4371 AGQWEFTA
+4371 AGQWQFTA
-4379 GSALPDGHY
+4379 GSALSDGHY

-4505 IDTIVSDPSI
+4505 IDTVVSDPRI

-4530 ITSVTT
+4530 ITSVTK

-4556 GVSYSVTANGNN
+4556 GVSYPVTANGNN

-4622 NSNSDNLTNKQNPKF
+4622 SSNSDNLTNKQNPKF

-4658 EVLKQTIT
+4658 EVLKHTIT

-4720 PSIDDQHEATSLRPE
+4720 PSIDDQYEATSLRPE
-4735 FKGFAE
+4735 FKGLAE

-4825 FTTNNKTPTLIGS
+4825 FTTNNKTPTLVGN
-4838 TLPNTIVSIYVDGV
+4838 TLPNAIVSIYVDGV

-5076 KAGNSQQKE
+5076 KAGNSQQKD

-5244 APILLQDDGTF
+5244 APILLQDDGKF

-5298 DDLITNHNKPVLV
+5298 DDLITSHNKPVLV

-5380 FIDNPAMVAGSDNG
+5380 FIDNPVMMAGSDNG

-5403 QTRPTFSIFGE
+5403 QTRPAFSIFGE

-5535 WVNEK
+5535 WVNDK

-5580 THIKVFTSE
+5580 THIQVFTSE

-5599 EWWSNSD
+5599 DWWSNSST
-5606 LITMR
+5606 ITMR
-5611 GTGEIGATVSLI
+5611 GMGEIGATVSLI

-5631 AVVAATGRWEL
+5631 AVVAANGQWEL
-5642 STDKLP
+5642 STDQLP
-5648 EGTYDISLVIEDS
+5648 EGKYDITLSIEDN
-5661 AGNRWEDVREI
+5661 AGNRKEEVHEI

-5706 IITDSEGNTYTLT
+5706 IITDSNGNTYTLT

-5753 PLDIMKEVPVISL
+5753 SLDIMKETPVISL

-5774 VGDNI
+5774 AGDNI
-5779 TRDKQPTF
+5779 TRDNQPTF

-5873 SDSDNVTNHTQPKFT
+5873 SDSDNVTNHNHTQPKFT

-5905 NGVTDIYQATQG
+5905 NGVTDTYQATQG

-5941 DRAGNSQQSAS
+5941 DRAGNSQQSA
-5952 LAVTVDSTVTV
+5952 LLEVTVDSTVTV

-5993 ATHLRTEPS
+5993 DTHLRTVPS
-6002 AAEESVVKVTA
+6002 AAEESVVKETA

-6044 IVNVSIMFEG
+6044 IVNVSVMFEG

-6086 DKDNDFLIKEKT
+6086 DKDDDFLIKEKT

-6104 SADIVNAMNVRGKTE
+6104 SADIVNAMNARGKTE

>member
-2120 LSEPTIVLDN
+2120 LSEPTIVLDS

-2475 QSATPGVWDYI
+2475 QSATPGVWDY
-2486 WPDDVADGGYTLT
+2486 
-2499 VEATDEAGNKATQ
+2499 
-2512 TLDFTID
+2512 
-2519 TTLSVP
+2519 
-2525 TLSLDS
+2525 
-2531 ADDSGIAGDN
+2531 
-2541 ITNVKTPGFTLNNI
+2541 
-2555 DTDVSRVIVEVM
+2555 
-2567 HNGIKQE
+2567 
-2574 VPLVQTGGQ
+2574 
-2583 WRFAPTS
+2583 
-2590 DWADGDY
+2590 
-2597 ILTVK
+2597 
-2602 VEDRAGNVKQSAP
+2602 
-2615 LTVTVDTHIAID
+2615 
-2627 RIELVNDSGIP
+2627 
-2638 GDNLTNE
+2638 
-2645 ARPHFQVTVP
+2645 
-2655 ADVNGVRLSIDG
+2655 
-2667 GKTWFDATQSATSG
+2667 
-2681 VWDYTWLTN
+2681 
-2690 VANGPHTLMVEA
+2690 
-2702 SDKAGNKTTQKL
+2702 
-2714 DFTID
+2714 
-2719 TILSEPTITLDSADD
+2719 
-2734 SAAGDNIT
+2734 
-2742 NVKMPGFTLGNI
+2742 
-2754 DADVTKVVV
+2754 
-2763 TVAHD
+2763 
-2768 GKNQQ
+2768 
-2773 IELIKNGGVWRFT
+2773 
-2786 PGAAWTDGDYTLTVK
+2786 
-2801 VEDKAGNTNYS
+2801 
-2812 APLTVTIDTQT
+2812 
-2823 SIDRIELLNDT
+2823 
-2834 GIVGDNLTNEARP
+2834 
-2847 QFHITVPTDVN
+2847 
-2858 SVQLSLDGGIN
+2858 
-2869 WVNATLTSDGVW
+2869 
-2881 EYIWPTDLVENTY
+2881 
-2894 TLTVK
+2894 
-2899 ATDVAGNTATE
+2899 
-2910 TLNFIIDTTLS
+2910 
-2921 TPTITLDSADDSGT
+2921 
-2935 ANDNKTNVKTPG
+2935 
-2947 FIIGGID
+2947 
-2954 SDVTQVVVQVMR
+2954 
-2966 DGHSEEV
+2966 
-2973 ELTQTNGQWRF
+2973 
-2984 VPGSAWTDGDYTLTV
+2984 
-2999 TVKDEAGNIRHSAPL
+2999 
-3014 TVTIDTQIT
+3014 
-3023 IDHIELVNDS
+3023 
-3033 GIPDDNLTNNV
+3033 
-3044 RPHFQVTV
+3044 
-3052 PTDVNVVRL
+3052 
-3061 SIDGGKTWF
+3061 
-3070 NATQSATPGVWDYTW
+3070 TW

-3125 VLDNTDDSGTKGD
+3125 VLDSTDDSGTKGD
-3138 NLTNVNKPTFLLGNI
+3138 HLTNVNKPTFLLGNI

-4266 DYTIENTGG
+4266 DYTIENSGG

-4556 GVSYSVTANGNN
+4556 GVSYPVTANGNN

>member
-244 ALAAESN
+244 ALATESN

-625 DTIAPVP
+625 DTVAPVP
-632 PTVSLEDYVVLPNG
+632 PTVSLEDFVVLPNG

-1026 VSLSPDSDSGISDD
+1026 VSLSPDSDSGVSDD

-1067 MSDTQ
+1067 ASDTQ

-1110 ANSAIFDFTIDT
+1110 ANSAVFDFTIDT

-1205 EDKAGNTNYSAP
+1205 EDKAGNTSYSAP

-1383 GWTFTPPTSWADGD
+1383 GWSFTPTGAWADGD

-1425 AINNIELVNDSGIPD
+1425 AINNIELVNDSGIPN

-1473 NATQSAT
+1473 NSTQSAT
-1480 PGVWDYIWPDD
+1480 PGAWDYIWPDD

-1499 TVEATDEAGNK
+1499 TVEATDKAGNK
-1510 ATQTLD
+1510 TTQELD

-1970 SEEVELTQTN
+1970 SEEVELTQAN

-2120 LSEPTIVLDN
+2120 LSEPTIVLDS
-2130 TDDSGTKGDHL
+2130 TDDSGTKGDNL

-2317 IDTTLSTPVIVL
+2317 IDTTLSVPVIVL
-2329 DSADDSG
+2329 NSADDTG
-2336 VHGDNMTNHTQPTF
+2336 VQGDNMTNSTQPTF

-2379 DAGGWTFTPTGA
+2379 GTGGWSFTPTGA

-2446 RPHFQVTVPTDVNVV
+2446 RPHFQVKVPMDVN
-2461 RLSIDGGK
+2461 
-2469 TWFNAT
+2469 
-2475 QSATPGVWDYI
+2475 
-2486 WPDDVADGGYTLT
+2486 
-2499 VEATDEAGNKATQ
+2499 E
-2512 TLDFTID
+2512 
-2519 TTLSVP
+2519 
-2525 TLSLDS
+2525 
-2531 ADDSGIAGDN
+2531 
-2541 ITNVKTPGFTLNNI
+2541 
-2555 DTDVSRVIVEVM
+2555 
-2567 HNGIKQE
+2567 
-2574 VPLVQTGGQ
+2574 
-2583 WRFAPTS
+2583 
-2590 DWADGDY
+2590 
-2597 ILTVK
+2597 
-2602 VEDRAGNVKQSAP
+2602 
-2615 LTVTVDTHIAID
+2615 
-2627 RIELVNDSGIP
+2627 
-2638 GDNLTNE
+2638 
-2645 ARPHFQVTVP
+2645 
-2655 ADVNGVRLSIDG
+2655 
-2667 GKTWFDATQSATSG
+2667 
-2681 VWDYTWLTN
+2681 
-2690 VANGPHTLMVEA
+2690 
-2702 SDKAGNKTTQKL
+2702 
-2714 DFTID
+2714 
-2719 TILSEPTITLDSADD
+2719 
-2734 SAAGDNIT
+2734 
-2742 NVKMPGFTLGNI
+2742 
-2754 DADVTKVVV
+2754 
-2763 TVAHD
+2763 
-2768 GKNQQ
+2768 
-2773 IELIKNGGVWRFT
+2773 
-2786 PGAAWTDGDYTLTVK
+2786 
-2801 VEDKAGNTNYS
+2801 
-2812 APLTVTIDTQT
+2812 
-2823 SIDRIELLNDT
+2823 
-2834 GIVGDNLTNEARP
+2834 
-2847 QFHITVPTDVN
+2847 
-2858 SVQLSLDGGIN
+2858 
-2869 WVNATLTSDGVW
+2869 
-2881 EYIWPTDLVENTY
+2881 
-2894 TLTVK
+2894 
-2899 ATDVAGNTATE
+2899 
-2910 TLNFIIDTTLS
+2910 
-2921 TPTITLDSADDSGT
+2921 
-2935 ANDNKTNVKTPG
+2935 
-2947 FIIGGID
+2947 
-2954 SDVTQVVVQVMR
+2954 
-2966 DGHSEEV
+2966 
-2973 ELTQTNGQWRF
+2973 
-2984 VPGSAWTDGDYTLTV
+2984 
-2999 TVKDEAGNIRHSAPL
+2999 
-3014 TVTIDTQIT
+3014 
-3023 IDHIELVNDS
+3023 
-3033 GIPDDNLTNNV
+3033 
-3044 RPHFQVTV
+3044 
-3052 PTDVNVVRL
+3052 VRL

-3096 TVEATDKAGNKTTQQ
+3096 TVEATDKAGNQTTQK

-3125 VLDNTDDSGTKGD
+3125 VLDSTDDSGTKGD
-3138 NLTNVNKPTFLLGNI
+3138 NLTNANKPTFILGNI

-3161 VEVQHGGTKE
+3161 VEVQYGGTKE

-3321 TPTIA
+3321 TPTIT

-3354 ADAHS
+3354 SDAQS

-3410 STPLVVT
+3410 STPLIVT

-3467 NWVSATQGI
+3467 NWVSAAQGI

-3624 RIELV
+3624 HIELV

-3712 FTIDITLLTPTIE
+3712 FTIDITLMTPTIE

-3846 RPVFDIHQV
+3846 RPVFDIRQV

-4530 ITSVTT
+4530 ITSVTK

-4556 GVSYSVTANGNN
+4556 GVSYPVTANGNN

-4825 FTTNNKTPTLIGS
+4825 FTTNNKTPTLVGN
-4838 TLPNTIVSIYVDGV
+4838 TLPNAIVSIYVDGV

-4959 VVLPALGNDGNYEL
+4959 VVLPALGNDGNYVL

-5298 DDLITNHNKPVLV
+5298 DDLITSHNKPVLV

-5380 FIDNPAMVAGSDNG
+5380 FIDNPVMMAGSDNG

-5403 QTRPTFSIFGE
+5403 QTRPAFSIYGE

-5470 NFTIDTFNTTPV
+5470 NFTIDTLNTTPV

-5535 WVNEK
+5535 WVNDK

-5580 THIKVFTSE
+5580 THIQVFTSE

-5599 EWWSNSD
+5599 DWWSNSST
-5606 LITMR
+5606 ITMR
-5611 GTGEIGATVSLI
+5611 GMGEIGATVSLI

-5631 AVVAATGRWEL
+5631 AVVAANGQWEL
-5642 STDKLP
+5642 STDQLP
-5648 EGTYDISLVIEDS
+5648 EGKYDITLSIEDN
-5661 AGNRWEDVREI
+5661 AGNRKEEVHEI

-5706 IITDSEGNTYTLT
+5706 IITDSNGNTYTLT

-5753 PLDIMKEVPVISL
+5753 SLDIMKEVPVISL

-5858 TVPEIALAAGEDNGA
+5858 TVPEIALAAGEDNGV

-5905 NGVTDIYQATQG
+5905 NGVTDTYQATQG

-5929 NDGNYT
+5929 NDGTYT

-5993 ATHLRTEPS
+5993 ATHLRTVPS
-6002 AAEESVVKVTA
+6002 AAEESVVKETA

-6104 SADIVNAMNVRGKTE
+6104 SADIVNAMNARGKTE

>member
-1378 TKGTG
+1378 TKDAG

-2120 LSEPTIVLDN
+2120 LSEPTIVLDS
-2130 TDDSGTKGDHL
+2130 TDDSGTKGDH
-2141 TNVNKPTFL
+2141 
-2150 LGNIDADARY
+2150 
-2160 VTVEVQHGG
+2160 
-2169 TKEVLTATK
+2169 
-2178 DATGNWSVTPTGTW
+2178 
-2192 ADGDYTLTV
+2192 
-2201 RVEDE
+2201 
-2206 AGNEKHSA
+2206 
-2214 SLTVTVDTQITI
+2214 
-2226 DVIELVNDNGI
+2226 
-2237 PGDNMTNDAHP
+2237 
-2248 QFRVTVPGD
+2248 
-2257 VNEVSLS
+2257 
-2264 IDGGVT
+2264 
-2270 WVKATQSATPGV
+2270 
-2282 WNYTWPGTVPD
+2282 
-2293 GDYTLNVKATDNA
+2293 
-2306 GNTVTETLHFT
+2306 
-2317 IDTTLSTPVIVL
+2317 
-2329 DSADDSG
+2329 
-2336 VHGDNMTNHTQPTF
+2336 
-2350 ALQHIDD
+2350 
-2357 DAVRVTVSV
+2357 
-2366 EHGGVTT
+2366 
-2373 TFDATK
+2373 
-2379 DAGGWTFTPTGA
+2379 
-2391 WADGD
+2391 
-2396 YTLSVSVEDKAGNT
+2396 
-2410 SHSASLTVTVDTQ
+2410 
-2423 IAINNIEL
+2423 
-2431 VNDSGIPDDNLTNNV
+2431 
-2446 RPHFQVTVPTDVNVV
+2446 
-2461 RLSIDGGK
+2461 
-2469 TWFNAT
+2469 
-2475 QSATPGVWDYI
+2475 
-2486 WPDDVADGGYTLT
+2486 
-2499 VEATDEAGNKATQ
+2499 
-2512 TLDFTID
+2512 
-2519 TTLSVP
+2519 
-2525 TLSLDS
+2525 
-2531 ADDSGIAGDN
+2531 
-2541 ITNVKTPGFTLNNI
+2541 
-2555 DTDVSRVIVEVM
+2555 
-2567 HNGIKQE
+2567 
-2574 VPLVQTGGQ
+2574 
-2583 WRFAPTS
+2583 
-2590 DWADGDY
+2590 
-2597 ILTVK
+2597 
-2602 VEDRAGNVKQSAP
+2602 
-2615 LTVTVDTHIAID
+2615 
-2627 RIELVNDSGIP
+2627 
-2638 GDNLTNE
+2638 
-2645 ARPHFQVTVP
+2645 
-2655 ADVNGVRLSIDG
+2655 
-2667 GKTWFDATQSATSG
+2667 
-2681 VWDYTWLTN
+2681 
-2690 VANGPHTLMVEA
+2690 
-2702 SDKAGNKTTQKL
+2702 
-2714 DFTID
+2714 
-2719 TILSEPTITLDSADD
+2719 
-2734 SAAGDNIT
+2734 
-2742 NVKMPGFTLGNI
+2742 
-2754 DADVTKVVV
+2754 
-2763 TVAHD
+2763 
-2768 GKNQQ
+2768 
-2773 IELIKNGGVWRFT
+2773 
-2786 PGAAWTDGDYTLTVK
+2786 
-2801 VEDKAGNTNYS
+2801 
-2812 APLTVTIDTQT
+2812 
-2823 SIDRIELLNDT
+2823 
-2834 GIVGDNLTNEARP
+2834 
-2847 QFHITVPTDVN
+2847 
-2858 SVQLSLDGGIN
+2858 
-2869 WVNATLTSDGVW
+2869 
-2881 EYIWPTDLVENTY
+2881 
-2894 TLTVK
+2894 
-2899 ATDVAGNTATE
+2899 
-2910 TLNFIIDTTLS
+2910 
-2921 TPTITLDSADDSGT
+2921 
-2935 ANDNKTNVKTPG
+2935 
-2947 FIIGGID
+2947 
-2954 SDVTQVVVQVMR
+2954 
-2966 DGHSEEV
+2966 
-2973 ELTQTNGQWRF
+2973 
-2984 VPGSAWTDGDYTLTV
+2984 
-2999 TVKDEAGNIRHSAPL
+2999 
-3014 TVTIDTQIT
+3014 
-3023 IDHIELVNDS
+3023 
-3033 GIPDDNLTNNV
+3033 
-3044 RPHFQVTV
+3044 
-3052 PTDVNVVRL
+3052 
-3061 SIDGGKTWF
+3061 
-3070 NATQSATPGVWDYTW
+3070 
-3085 LADVGEGKHTL
+3085 
-3096 TVEATDKAGNKTTQQ
+3096 
-3111 LDFIIDTLL
+3111 
-3120 SEPTI
+3120 
-3125 VLDNTDDSGTKGD
+3125 
-3138 NLTNVNKPTFLLGNI
+3138 LTNVNKPTFLLGNI

-4556 GVSYSVTANGNN
+4556 GVSYPVTANGNN

>member
-158 SSKQIEEMLQNFL
+158 SSKQMEEMLQEFL

-431 APEKPTIELDDSSD
+431 PPEKPTIELDDSSD

-540 TNDSGI
+540 TDDSGI

-576 GEEVIFKANDKGEW
+576 GEEVVFKANDQGEW

-625 DTIAPVP
+625 DTIAPLP

-955 PYSTVKLYIDG
+955 PYSTVKLYVDG

-1026 VSLSPDSDSGISDD
+1026 VSLSPDSDSGIADD

-1067 MSDTQ
+1067 ASDTQ

-1110 ANSAIFDFTIDT
+1110 ANSAVFDFTIDT

-1185 WLFIPGNTW
+1185 WLFTPGNTW

-1327 IVLDSA
+1327 IVLNSA
-1333 DDTGIQGDNM
+1333 DDTGVQGDNM

-1383 GWTFTPPTSWADGD
+1383 GWTFTPPALWADGD

-1425 AINNIELVNDSGIPD
+1425 AINNIELVNDSGIPN

-1447 RPHFQVTVPT
+1447 RPQFQVTVPT

-1473 NATQSAT
+1473 NATQGAT
-1480 PGVWDYIWPDD
+1480 PGAWDYIWPDD

-1499 TVEATDEAGNK
+1499 TVEATDKAGNQT
-1510 ATQTLD
+1510 TQELD

-1591 DWADGDYILTVK
+1591 DWGDGDYILTVK

-1711 TQKLDFTI
+1711 TQKLDFII
-1719 DTILSEPTITLDSAD
+1719 DTLLSEPTIILDSAD

-2013 PLTVTID
+2013 PLKVTVD
-2020 TQITIDHIEL
+2020 TQIGIDNIEL

-2035 IPDDNLTNNVRPHF
+2035 IPNDNLTNNVRPQF

-2087 ADVGEGKHTL
+2087 TDVANGSHTL
-2097 TVEATDKAGN
+2097 TVEATDAAGN
-2107 KTTQQLDFIIDTL
+2107 KATQNLEFNIDTL
-2120 LSEPTIVLDN
+2120 LSEPTIALDS
-2130 TDDSGTKGDHL
+2130 TDDSGTKGDNL
-2141 TNVNKPTFL
+2141 TSVNKPTFI

-2178 DATGNWSVTPTGTW
+2178 GATGIWSVTPTGMW
-2192 ADGDYTLTV
+2192 ADGSHTLTV

-2206 AGNEKHSA
+2206 AGNVKYSVP
-2214 SLTVTVDTQITI
+2214 LTITVDTQITI
-2226 DVIELVNDNGI
+2226 DDIELVNDSGTK
-2237 PGDNMTNDAHP
+2237 GDNLTNDANPH
-2248 QFRVTVPGD
+2248 FRITVPGD

-2270 WVKATQSATPGV
+2270 WVKAMQSSTSGV
-2282 WNYTWPGTVPD
+2282 WNYTWPKTLAD
-2293 GDYTLNVKATDNA
+2293 DDYTLTVKATDNA
-2306 GNTVTETLHFT
+2306 GNTVTRTLDFT

-2329 DSADDSG
+2329 DSADDTG
-2336 VHGDNMTNHTQPTF
+2336 VQGDNMTNRTQPTF
-2350 ALQHIDD
+2350 NLQHIDD

-2373 TFDATK
+2373 TFDVTK
-2379 DAGGWTFTPTGA
+2379 DAGGWTFTPPTSWGA
-2391 WADGD
+2391 GD

-2446 RPHFQVTVPTDVNVV
+2446 RPQFQVKVPTDVNEV

-2475 QSATPGVWDYI
+2475 QS
-2486 WPDDVADGGYTLT
+2486 
-2499 VEATDEAGNKATQ
+2499 
-2512 TLDFTID
+2512 
-2519 TTLSVP
+2519 S
-2525 TLSLDS
+2525 
-2531 ADDSGIAGDN
+2531 
-2541 ITNVKTPGFTLNNI
+2541 
-2555 DTDVSRVIVEVM
+2555 
-2567 HNGIKQE
+2567 
-2574 VPLVQTGGQ
+2574 
-2583 WRFAPTS
+2583 
-2590 DWADGDY
+2590 
-2597 ILTVK
+2597 
-2602 VEDRAGNVKQSAP
+2602 
-2615 LTVTVDTHIAID
+2615 
-2627 RIELVNDSGIP
+2627 
-2638 GDNLTNE
+2638 
-2645 ARPHFQVTVP
+2645 
-2655 ADVNGVRLSIDG
+2655 
-2667 GKTWFDATQSATSG
+2667 
-2681 VWDYTWLTN
+2681 
-2690 VANGPHTLMVEA
+2690 
-2702 SDKAGNKTTQKL
+2702 
-2714 DFTID
+2714 
-2719 TILSEPTITLDSADD
+2719 
-2734 SAAGDNIT
+2734 
-2742 NVKMPGFTLGNI
+2742 
-2754 DADVTKVVV
+2754 
-2763 TVAHD
+2763 
-2768 GKNQQ
+2768 
-2773 IELIKNGGVWRFT
+2773 
-2786 PGAAWTDGDYTLTVK
+2786 
-2801 VEDKAGNTNYS
+2801 
-2812 APLTVTIDTQT
+2812 
-2823 SIDRIELLNDT
+2823 
-2834 GIVGDNLTNEARP
+2834 
-2847 QFHITVPTDVN
+2847 
-2858 SVQLSLDGGIN
+2858 
-2869 WVNATLTSDGVW
+2869 
-2881 EYIWPTDLVENTY
+2881 
-2894 TLTVK
+2894 
-2899 ATDVAGNTATE
+2899 
-2910 TLNFIIDTTLS
+2910 
-2921 TPTITLDSADDSGT
+2921 
-2935 ANDNKTNVKTPG
+2935 
-2947 FIIGGID
+2947 
-2954 SDVTQVVVQVMR
+2954 
-2966 DGHSEEV
+2966 
-2973 ELTQTNGQWRF
+2973 
-2984 VPGSAWTDGDYTLTV
+2984 
-2999 TVKDEAGNIRHSAPL
+2999 
-3014 TVTIDTQIT
+3014 
-3023 IDHIELVNDS
+3023 
-3033 GIPDDNLTNNV
+3033 
-3044 RPHFQVTV
+3044 
-3052 PTDVNVVRL
+3052 
-3061 SIDGGKTWF
+3061 
-3070 NATQSATPGVWDYTW
+3070 TPGVWDYTW

-3096 TVEATDKAGNKTTQQ
+3096 TVEATDKAGNQTTQK

-3125 VLDNTDDSGTKGD
+3125 ALDSTDDSGTKGD
-3138 NLTNVNKPTFLLGNI
+3138 NLTSVNKPTFILGNI

-3179 TGIWSVTPTGTWAD
+3179 TGIWSVTPTGMWAD
-3193 GDYTLTVRVEDD
+3193 SSHTLTVRVEDD

-3215 TVTVDTQIT
+3215 TVTVDTHIA
-3224 IDVIELVN
+3224 IDDIELVN

-3297 VEATDKAGNKT
+3297 VEATDKAGNQT

-3399 EVTDNAGNVRQ
+3399 EVQDNAGNVRQ
-3410 STPLVVT
+3410 STPLIVT

-3467 NWVSATQGI
+3467 NWVSAAQGI

-3815 VTIDGT
+3815 VTIDGS

-3841 LTNHD
+3841 LTKHD
-3846 RPVFDIHQV
+3846 RPVFDIRQV

-3903 EDLAGNVKESAPFE
+3903 EDLAGNVKESAPLE

-3951 IDVPGDVVQVRV
+3951 IDVPGDVIQVRV

-3983 FDSPNTLVDG
+3983 FDTPNTLVDG

-3999 EATDE
+3999 EATDQ

-4305 SAELRIEIDT
+4305 SAELKIEIDT

-4362 NWTPISKNA
+4362 NWTPVSKNA
-4371 AGQWEFTA
+4371 AGQWQFTA
-4379 GSALPDGHY
+4379 GSALSDGHY

-4505 IDTIVSDPSI
+4505 IDTVVSDPRI

-4530 ITSVTT
+4530 ITSVTK

-4556 GVSYSVTANGNN
+4556 GVSYPVTANGNN

-4622 NSNSDNLTNKQNPKF
+4622 SSNSDNLTNKQNPKF

-4658 EVLKQTIT
+4658 EVLKHTIT

-4720 PSIDDQHEATSLRPE
+4720 PSIDDQYEATSLRPE
-4735 FKGFAE
+4735 FKGLAE

-4825 FTTNNKTPTLIGS
+4825 FTTNNKTPTLVGN
-4838 TLPNTIVSIYVDGV
+4838 TLPNAIVSIYVDGV

-5034 TLTIRNPQGVVIA
+5034 TLTIRNPQGGVIA

-5076 KAGNSQQKE
+5076 KAGNSQQKD

-5298 DDLITNHNKPVLV
+5298 DDLITSHNKPVLV

-5380 FIDNPAMVAGSDNG
+5380 FIDNPVMMAGSDNG

-5403 QTRPTFSIFGE
+5403 QTRPAFSIFGE

-5535 WVNEK
+5535 WVNDK

-5580 THIKVFTSE
+5580 THIQVFTSE

-5599 EWWSNSD
+5599 DWWSNSST
-5606 LITMR
+5606 ITMR
-5611 GTGEIGATVSLI
+5611 GMGEIGATVSLI

-5631 AVVAATGRWEL
+5631 AVVAANGQWEL
-5642 STDKLP
+5642 STDRLP
-5648 EGTYDISLVIEDS
+5648 EGKYDITLSIEDN
-5661 AGNRWEDVREI
+5661 AGNRKEEVHEI

-5706 IITDSEGNTYTLT
+5706 IITDSNGNTYTLT

-5753 PLDIMKEVPVISL
+5753 PLDIMKETPVISL

-5779 TRDKQPTF
+5779 TRDNQPTF

-5873 SDSDNVTNHTQPKFT
+5873 SDSDNVTNHNHTQPKFT

-5929 NDGNYT
+5929 NDGTYT

-5941 DRAGNSQQSAS
+5941 DRAGNSLQSAS
-5952 LAVTVDSTVTV
+5952 LEVTVDSTVTV

-5969 DDASDDATATAV
+5969 DDAIDDATATAV

-5993 ATHLRTEPS
+5993 ATHLRTVPS
-6002 AAEESVVKVTA
+6002 AAEESVVKETA

-6044 IVNVSIMFEG
+6044 IVNVSVMFEG

-6086 DKDNDFLIKEKT
+6086 DKDDDFLIKEKT

-6104 SADIVNAMNVRGKTE
+6104 SADIVNAMNARGKTE

>member
-158 SSKQIEEMLQNFL
+158 SSKQMEEMLQEFL

-431 APEKPTIELDDSSD
+431 PPEKPTIELDDSSD

-715 TVKYSFTIQ
+715 IVKYSFTIQ

-1067 MSDTQ
+1067 ASDTQ

-1110 ANSAIFDFTIDT
+1110 ANSAVFDFTIDT

-1185 WLFIPGNTW
+1185 WLFTPGNTW

-1205 EDKAGNTNYSAP
+1205 EDKAGNTNYSTP

-1264 LSIDGGNSWVQATP
+1264 LSIDGGHSWVQATP

-1320 TTLSVPV
+1320 STLSVPV
-1327 IVLDSA
+1327 IVLNNA
-1333 DDTGIQGDNM
+1333 DDTGIQGDNL
-1343 TNSTQP
+1343 TNRTQP

-1354 HIDDDAVRVTV
+1354 QIDDDAVRVTV

-1383 GWTFTPPTSWADGD
+1383 GWTFTPPALWADGD

-1473 NATQSAT
+1473 NATQGAT
-1480 PGVWDYIWPDD
+1480 PGAWDYIWPDD

-1499 TVEATDEAGNK
+1499 TVEATDKAGNQT
-1510 ATQTLD
+1510 TQELD

-1591 DWADGDYILTVK
+1591 DWGDGDYILTVK

-1697 TLMVEAS
+1697 TLMVEAT
-1704 DKAGNKT
+1704 DKAGNQT
-1711 TQKLDFTI
+1711 TQKLDFII
-1719 DTILSEPTITLDSAD
+1719 DTLLSEPTITLDSAD

-1762 VVTVAHDG
+1762 VVTVAHDS

-2020 TQITIDHIEL
+2020 TQIAIDHIEL

-2035 IPDDNLTNNVRPHF
+2035 IPDDNLTNNVRPQF

-2087 ADVGEGKHTL
+2087 TDVANGSHTL
-2097 TVEATDKAGN
+2097 TVEATDAAGN
-2107 KTTQQLDFIIDTL
+2107 KATQNLEFNIDTL
-2120 LSEPTIVLDN
+2120 LSEPTIALDS
-2130 TDDSGTKGDHL
+2130 TDDSGTKGDNL
-2141 TNVNKPTFL
+2141 TNVNKPTFI

-2178 DATGNWSVTPTGTW
+2178 GATGIWSVTPTGMW
-2192 ADGDYTLTV
+2192 ADGSHTLTV
-2201 RVEDE
+2201 RVEDD
-2206 AGNEKHSA
+2206 AGNVKYSA
-2214 SLTVTVDTQITI
+2214 PLTITVDTQITI
-2226 DVIELVNDNGI
+2226 DDIELVNDSGTK
-2237 PGDNMTNDAHP
+2237 GDNLTNDANPH
-2248 QFRVTVPGD
+2248 FRITVPGD

-2270 WVKATQSATPGV
+2270 WVKAMQSSTSGV
-2282 WNYTWPGTVPD
+2282 WNYTWPKTLAD
-2293 GDYTLNVKATDNA
+2293 DDYTLTVKATDNA
-2306 GNTVTETLHFT
+2306 GNTVTRTLDFT

-2329 DSADDSG
+2329 DSADDTG
-2336 VHGDNMTNHTQPTF
+2336 VQGDNMTNRTQPTF
-2350 ALQHIDD
+2350 NLQHIDD

-2373 TFDATK
+2373 TFDVTK
-2379 DAGGWTFTPTGA
+2379 DAGGWTFTPPTSWGA
-2391 WADGD
+2391 GD

-2446 RPHFQVTVPTDVNVV
+2446 RPQFQVKVPTDVN
-2461 RLSIDGGK
+2461 
-2469 TWFNAT
+2469 
-2475 QSATPGVWDYI
+2475 
-2486 WPDDVADGGYTLT
+2486 
-2499 VEATDEAGNKATQ
+2499 E
-2512 TLDFTID
+2512 
-2519 TTLSVP
+2519 
-2525 TLSLDS
+2525 
-2531 ADDSGIAGDN
+2531 
-2541 ITNVKTPGFTLNNI
+2541 
-2555 DTDVSRVIVEVM
+2555 
-2567 HNGIKQE
+2567 
-2574 VPLVQTGGQ
+2574 
-2583 WRFAPTS
+2583 
-2590 DWADGDY
+2590 
-2597 ILTVK
+2597 
-2602 VEDRAGNVKQSAP
+2602 
-2615 LTVTVDTHIAID
+2615 
-2627 RIELVNDSGIP
+2627 
-2638 GDNLTNE
+2638 
-2645 ARPHFQVTVP
+2645 
-2655 ADVNGVRLSIDG
+2655 
-2667 GKTWFDATQSATSG
+2667 
-2681 VWDYTWLTN
+2681 
-2690 VANGPHTLMVEA
+2690 
-2702 SDKAGNKTTQKL
+2702 
-2714 DFTID
+2714 
-2719 TILSEPTITLDSADD
+2719 
-2734 SAAGDNIT
+2734 
-2742 NVKMPGFTLGNI
+2742 
-2754 DADVTKVVV
+2754 
-2763 TVAHD
+2763 
-2768 GKNQQ
+2768 
-2773 IELIKNGGVWRFT
+2773 
-2786 PGAAWTDGDYTLTVK
+2786 
-2801 VEDKAGNTNYS
+2801 
-2812 APLTVTIDTQT
+2812 
-2823 SIDRIELLNDT
+2823 
-2834 GIVGDNLTNEARP
+2834 
-2847 QFHITVPTDVN
+2847 
-2858 SVQLSLDGGIN
+2858 
-2869 WVNATLTSDGVW
+2869 
-2881 EYIWPTDLVENTY
+2881 
-2894 TLTVK
+2894 
-2899 ATDVAGNTATE
+2899 
-2910 TLNFIIDTTLS
+2910 
-2921 TPTITLDSADDSGT
+2921 
-2935 ANDNKTNVKTPG
+2935 
-2947 FIIGGID
+2947 
-2954 SDVTQVVVQVMR
+2954 
-2966 DGHSEEV
+2966 
-2973 ELTQTNGQWRF
+2973 
-2984 VPGSAWTDGDYTLTV
+2984 
-2999 TVKDEAGNIRHSAPL
+2999 
-3014 TVTIDTQIT
+3014 
-3023 IDHIELVNDS
+3023 
-3033 GIPDDNLTNNV
+3033 
-3044 RPHFQVTV
+3044 
-3052 PTDVNVVRL
+3052 VRL

-3096 TVEATDKAGNKTTQQ
+3096 TVEATDKAGNQTTQK

-3125 VLDNTDDSGTKGD
+3125 ALDSTDDSGTKGD
-3138 NLTNVNKPTFLLGNI
+3138 NLTSVNKPTFILGNI

-3179 TGIWSVTPTGTWAD
+3179 TGIWSVTPTGMWAD
-3193 GDYTLTVRVEDD
+3193 GSHTLTVRVEDD

-3215 TVTVDTQIT
+3215 TVTVDTHIA
-3224 IDVIELVN
+3224 IDDIELVN

-3297 VEATDKAGNKT
+3297 VEATDKAGNQT

-3399 EVTDNAGNVRQ
+3399 EVQDNAGNVRQ
-3410 STPLVVT
+3410 STPLIVT

-3467 NWVSATQGI
+3467 NWVSAAQGI

-3815 VTIDGT
+3815 VTIDGS

-3841 LTNHD
+3841 LTKHD
-3846 RPVFDIHQV
+3846 RPVFDIRQV

-3903 EDLAGNVKESAPFE
+3903 EDLAGNVKESAPLE

-3951 IDVPGDVVQVRV
+3951 IDVPGDVIQVRV

-3983 FDSPNTLVDG
+3983 FDTPNTLVDG

-3999 EATDE
+3999 EATDQ

-4305 SAELRIEIDT
+4305 SAELKIEIDT

-4362 NWTPISKNA
+4362 NWTPVSKNA
-4371 AGQWEFTA
+4371 AGQWQFTA
-4379 GSALPDGHY
+4379 GSALSDGHY

-4496 KISKEVSFT
+4496 RISKEVSFT
-4505 IDTIVSDPSI
+4505 IDTVVSDPRI

-4530 ITSVTT
+4530 ITSVTK

-4556 GVSYSVTANGNN
+4556 GVSYPVTANGNN

-4622 NSNSDNLTNKQNPKF
+4622 SSNSDNLTNKQNPKF

-4658 EVLKQTIT
+4658 EVLKHTIT

-4720 PSIDDQHEATSLRPE
+4720 PSIDDQYEATSLRPE
-4735 FKGFAE
+4735 FKGLAE

-4825 FTTNNKTPTLIGS
+4825 FTTNNKTPTLVGN
-4838 TLPNTIVSIYVDGV
+4838 TLPNAIVSIYVDGV

-5380 FIDNPAMVAGSDNG
+5380 FIDNPVMMAGSDNG

-5403 QTRPTFSIFGE
+5403 QTRPAFSIYGE

-5470 NFTIDTFNTTPV
+5470 NFTIDTLNTTPV

-5535 WVNEK
+5535 WVNDK

-5580 THIKVFTSE
+5580 THIQVFTSE

-5599 EWWSNSD
+5599 DWWSNSST
-5606 LITMR
+5606 ITMR
-5611 GTGEIGATVSLI
+5611 GMGEIGATVSLI

-5631 AVVAATGRWEL
+5631 AVVAANGQWEL
-5642 STDKLP
+5642 STDQLP
-5648 EGTYDISLVIEDS
+5648 EGKYDITLSIEDN
-5661 AGNRWEDVREI
+5661 AGNRKEEVHEI

-5706 IITDSEGNTYTLT
+5706 IITDSNGNTYTLT

-5779 TRDKQPTF
+5779 TRDNQPTF

-5794 DVVVVQ
+5794 DVVIVQ

-5873 SDSDNVTNHTQPKFT
+5873 SDSDNVTNHNHTQPKFT

-5929 NDGNYT
+5929 NDGTYT

-5941 DRAGNSQQSAS
+5941 DRAGNSLQSAS
-5952 LAVTVDSTVTV
+5952 LEVTVDSTVTV

-5993 ATHLRTEPS
+5993 ATHLRTVPS
-6002 AAEESVVKVTA
+6002 AAEESVVKETA

-6044 IVNVSIMFEG
+6044 IVNVSVMFEG

-6086 DKDNDFLIKEKT
+6086 DKDDDFLIKEKT

-6104 SADIVNAMNVRGKTE
+6104 SADIVNAMNARGKTE

>member
-117 LKKQLDDAE
+117 LKKQLDEAE

-158 SSKQIEEMLQNFL
+158 SSKQMEEMLQEFL

-445 SGIKNDNIT
+445 SGIKNDSIT

-540 TNDSGI
+540 TDDSGI

-601 INNLTFTVE
+601 VNNLTFTVE

-625 DTIAPVP
+625 DTVAPVP
-632 PTVSLEDYVVLPNG
+632 PTVSLEDFVVLPNG

-1026 VSLSPDSDSGISDD
+1026 VSLSPDSDSGIADD

-1110 ANSAIFDFTIDT
+1110 ANSAVFDFTIDT

-1185 WLFIPGNTW
+1185 WLFTPGNTW

-1383 GWTFTPPTSWADGD
+1383 GWSFTPTGAWADGD

-1425 AINNIELVNDSGIPD
+1425 AINNIELVNDSGIPN

-1480 PGVWDYIWPDD
+1480 PGAWDYIWPDD

-1499 TVEATDEAGNK
+1499 TVEATDKAGNK
-1510 ATQTLD
+1510 TTQELD

-1559 VSRVIVEVMHNGI
+1559 VSRVTVEVMHNGI

-1677 SATSGVWDYTWL
+1677 SATPGVWDYTWL

-1711 TQKLDFTI
+1711 TQKLDFII
-1719 DTILSEPTITLDSAD
+1719 DTMLSEPTITLDSAD

-2020 TQITIDHIEL
+2020 TQIAIDHIEL

-2035 IPDDNLTNNVRPHF
+2035 IPDDNLTN
-2049 QVTVPTD
+2049 
-2056 VNVVRLS
+2056 
-2063 IDGGKTWFNATQSA
+2063 
-2077 TPGVWDYTWL
+2077 
-2087 ADVGEGKHTL
+2087 
-2097 TVEATDKAGN
+2097 EA
-2107 KTTQQLDFIIDTL
+2107 
-2120 LSEPTIVLDN
+2120 
-2130 TDDSGTKGDHL
+2130 
-2141 TNVNKPTFL
+2141 
-2150 LGNIDADARY
+2150 
-2160 VTVEVQHGG
+2160 
-2169 TKEVLTATK
+2169 
-2178 DATGNWSVTPTGTW
+2178 
-2192 ADGDYTLTV
+2192 
-2201 RVEDE
+2201 
-2206 AGNEKHSA
+2206 
-2214 SLTVTVDTQITI
+2214 
-2226 DVIELVNDNGI
+2226 
-2237 PGDNMTNDAHP
+2237 
-2248 QFRVTVPGD
+2248 
-2257 VNEVSLS
+2257 
-2264 IDGGVT
+2264 
-2270 WVKATQSATPGV
+2270 
-2282 WNYTWPGTVPD
+2282 
-2293 GDYTLNVKATDNA
+2293 
-2306 GNTVTETLHFT
+2306 
-2317 IDTTLSTPVIVL
+2317 
-2329 DSADDSG
+2329 
-2336 VHGDNMTNHTQPTF
+2336 
-2350 ALQHIDD
+2350 
-2357 DAVRVTVSV
+2357 
-2366 EHGGVTT
+2366 
-2373 TFDATK
+2373 
-2379 DAGGWTFTPTGA
+2379 
-2391 WADGD
+2391 
-2396 YTLSVSVEDKAGNT
+2396 
-2410 SHSASLTVTVDTQ
+2410 
-2423 IAINNIEL
+2423 
-2431 VNDSGIPDDNLTNNV
+2431 
-2446 RPHFQVTVPTDVNVV
+2446 
-2461 RLSIDGGK
+2461 
-2469 TWFNAT
+2469 
-2475 QSATPGVWDYI
+2475 
-2486 WPDDVADGGYTLT
+2486 
-2499 VEATDEAGNKATQ
+2499 
-2512 TLDFTID
+2512 
-2519 TTLSVP
+2519 
-2525 TLSLDS
+2525 
-2531 ADDSGIAGDN
+2531 
-2541 ITNVKTPGFTLNNI
+2541 
-2555 DTDVSRVIVEVM
+2555 
-2567 HNGIKQE
+2567 
-2574 VPLVQTGGQ
+2574 
-2583 WRFAPTS
+2583 
-2590 DWADGDY
+2590 
-2597 ILTVK
+2597 
-2602 VEDRAGNVKQSAP
+2602 
-2615 LTVTVDTHIAID
+2615 
-2627 RIELVNDSGIP
+2627 
-2638 GDNLTNE
+2638 
-2645 ARPHFQVTVP
+2645 
-2655 ADVNGVRLSIDG
+2655 
-2667 GKTWFDATQSATSG
+2667 
-2681 VWDYTWLTN
+2681 
-2690 VANGPHTLMVEA
+2690 
-2702 SDKAGNKTTQKL
+2702 
-2714 DFTID
+2714 
-2719 TILSEPTITLDSADD
+2719 
-2734 SAAGDNIT
+2734 
-2742 NVKMPGFTLGNI
+2742 
-2754 DADVTKVVV
+2754 
-2763 TVAHD
+2763 
-2768 GKNQQ
+2768 
-2773 IELIKNGGVWRFT
+2773 
-2786 PGAAWTDGDYTLTVK
+2786 
-2801 VEDKAGNTNYS
+2801 
-2812 APLTVTIDTQT
+2812 
-2823 SIDRIELLNDT
+2823 
-2834 GIVGDNLTNEARP
+2834 
-2847 QFHITVPTDVN
+2847 
-2858 SVQLSLDGGIN
+2858 
-2869 WVNATLTSDGVW
+2869 
-2881 EYIWPTDLVENTY
+2881 
-2894 TLTVK
+2894 
-2899 ATDVAGNTATE
+2899 
-2910 TLNFIIDTTLS
+2910 
-2921 TPTITLDSADDSGT
+2921 
-2935 ANDNKTNVKTPG
+2935 
-2947 FIIGGID
+2947 
-2954 SDVTQVVVQVMR
+2954 
-2966 DGHSEEV
+2966 
-2973 ELTQTNGQWRF
+2973 
-2984 VPGSAWTDGDYTLTV
+2984 
-2999 TVKDEAGNIRHSAPL
+2999 
-3014 TVTIDTQIT
+3014 
-3023 IDHIELVNDS
+3023 
-3033 GIPDDNLTNNV
+3033 

-3171 VLTATKGA
+3171 VLTATKDATGNWSVTPTGTWADGDYTLTVRVEDEAGNEKHSASLTVTVDTQITIDAIELVNDNGIPGDNMTNDAHPQFRVTVPGDVNEVSLSIDGGVTWVKATQSATPGVWNYTWPGTVPDGDYTLNVKATDNAGNTVTETLHFTIDTTLSTPVIVLDSADDTGIQGDNMTNRTQPTFNLQHIDDDAVRVTVSVEHGGVTTTFDATKGVGGWTFTPPTSWGAGDYTLSVSVEDKAGNTSHSASLTVTVDTQIAINNIELVNDSGIPDDNLTNNVRPQFQVKVPTDVNEVRLSIDGGKTWFNATQSATPGVWDYTWLADVGEGKHTLTVEATDKAGNQTTQKLDFIIDTLLSEPTIVLDSTDDSGTKGDNLTNANKPTFLLGNIDADARYVTVEVQHGSTKEVLTATKGA

-3193 GDYTLTVRVEDD
+3193 GDYTLTVRVEDE

-3224 IDVIELVN
+3224 IDAIELVN

-3282 YTWPKDVTDGLHTLT
+3282 YTWPKDVTDGLHTLM

-3321 TPTIA
+3321 TPTIT

-3354 ADAHS
+3354 SDAQS

-3410 STPLVVT
+3410 STPLIVT

-3467 NWVSATQGI
+3467 NWVSAAQGI

-3486 DMGDGKHTLTVMVTD
+3486 DMGDGKHILTVMVTD

-3624 RIELV
+3624 HIELV

-3682 TWPTDMPEGQHTLT
+3682 TWPTDMPEGQHTLI

-3703 GNKMTETLN
+3703 GNKMTGTLD

-3738 NLTSVTQPVFV
+3738 NLTSVTQPIFV

-3846 RPVFDIHQV
+3846 RPVFDIRQV

-3951 IDVPGDVVQVRV
+3951 IDVPGDVIQVRV

-3999 EATDE
+3999 EATDQ

-4190 QHTLLVDVTD
+4190 KHTLLVDVTD

-4305 SAELRIEIDT
+4305 SAELQIEIDT

-4530 ITSVTT
+4530 ITSVTK

-4556 GVSYSVTANGNN
+4556 GVSYPVTANGNN

-4622 NSNSDNLTNKQNPKF
+4622 SSNSDNLTNKQNPKF

-4658 EVLKQTIT
+4658 EVLKHTIT

-4720 PSIDDQHEATSLRPE
+4720 PSIDDQYEATSLRPE
-4735 FKGFAE
+4735 FKGLAE

-4825 FTTNNKTPTLIGS
+4825 FTTNNKTPTLVGN
-4838 TLPNTIVSIYVDGV
+4838 TLPNAIVSIYVDGV

-4959 VVLPALGNDGNYEL
+4959 VVLPALGNDGNYVL

-5076 KAGNSQQKE
+5076 KAGNSQQKD

-5298 DDLITNHNKPVLV
+5298 DDLITSHNKPVLV

-5380 FIDNPAMVAGSDNG
+5380 FIDNPVMMAGSDNG

-5403 QTRPTFSIFGE
+5403 QTRPAFSIYGE

-5535 WVNEK
+5535 WVNDK

-5580 THIKVFTSE
+5580 THIQVFTSE

-5599 EWWSNSD
+5599 DWWSNSST
-5606 LITMR
+5606 ITMR
-5611 GTGEIGATVSLI
+5611 GMGEIGATVSLI

-5631 AVVAATGRWEL
+5631 AVVAANGQWEL
-5642 STDKLP
+5642 STDQLP
-5648 EGTYDISLVIEDS
+5648 EGKYDITLSIEDN
-5661 AGNRWEDVREI
+5661 AGNRKEEVHEI

-5706 IITDSEGNTYTLT
+5706 IITDSNGNTYTLT

-5753 PLDIMKEVPVISL
+5753 PLDIMKETPVISL

-5779 TRDKQPTF
+5779 TRDNQPTF

-5858 TVPEIALAAGEDNGA
+5858 TVPEIALAAGEGNGA
-5873 SDSDNVTNHTQPKFT
+5873 SDSDNVTNHNHTQPKFT

-5929 NDGNYT
+5929 NDGTYT

-5941 DRAGNSQQSAS
+5941 DRAGNSLQSAS
-5952 LAVTVDSTVTV
+5952 LEVTVDSTVTV

-5993 ATHLRTEPS
+5993 ATHLRTVPS
-6002 AAEESVVKVTA
+6002 AAEESVVKETA

-6044 IVNVSIMFEG
+6044 IVNVSVMFEG

-6086 DKDNDFLIKEKT
+6086 DKDDDFLIKEKT

-6104 SADIVNAMNVRGKTE
+6104 SADIVNAMNARGKTE

>member
-2120 LSEPTIVLDN
+2120 LSEPTIVLDS

-2423 IAINNIEL
+2423 IAINN
-2431 VNDSGIPDDNLTNNV
+2431 
-2446 RPHFQVTVPTDVNVV
+2446 
-2461 RLSIDGGK
+2461 
-2469 TWFNAT
+2469 
-2475 QSATPGVWDYI
+2475 
-2486 WPDDVADGGYTLT
+2486 
-2499 VEATDEAGNKATQ
+2499 
-2512 TLDFTID
+2512 
-2519 TTLSVP
+2519 
-2525 TLSLDS
+2525 
-2531 ADDSGIAGDN
+2531 
-2541 ITNVKTPGFTLNNI
+2541 
-2555 DTDVSRVIVEVM
+2555 
-2567 HNGIKQE
+2567 
-2574 VPLVQTGGQ
+2574 
-2583 WRFAPTS
+2583 
-2590 DWADGDY
+2590 
-2597 ILTVK
+2597 
-2602 VEDRAGNVKQSAP
+2602 
-2615 LTVTVDTHIAID
+2615 
-2627 RIELVNDSGIP
+2627 
-2638 GDNLTNE
+2638 
-2645 ARPHFQVTVP
+2645 
-2655 ADVNGVRLSIDG
+2655 
-2667 GKTWFDATQSATSG
+2667 
-2681 VWDYTWLTN
+2681 
-2690 VANGPHTLMVEA
+2690 
-2702 SDKAGNKTTQKL
+2702 
-2714 DFTID
+2714 
-2719 TILSEPTITLDSADD
+2719 
-2734 SAAGDNIT
+2734 
-2742 NVKMPGFTLGNI
+2742 
-2754 DADVTKVVV
+2754 
-2763 TVAHD
+2763 
-2768 GKNQQ
+2768 
-2773 IELIKNGGVWRFT
+2773 
-2786 PGAAWTDGDYTLTVK
+2786 
-2801 VEDKAGNTNYS
+2801 
-2812 APLTVTIDTQT
+2812 
-2823 SIDRIELLNDT
+2823 
-2834 GIVGDNLTNEARP
+2834 
-2847 QFHITVPTDVN
+2847 
-2858 SVQLSLDGGIN
+2858 
-2869 WVNATLTSDGVW
+2869 
-2881 EYIWPTDLVENTY
+2881 
-2894 TLTVK
+2894 
-2899 ATDVAGNTATE
+2899 
-2910 TLNFIIDTTLS
+2910 
-2921 TPTITLDSADDSGT
+2921 
-2935 ANDNKTNVKTPG
+2935 
-2947 FIIGGID
+2947 
-2954 SDVTQVVVQVMR
+2954 
-2966 DGHSEEV
+2966 
-2973 ELTQTNGQWRF
+2973 
-2984 VPGSAWTDGDYTLTV
+2984 
-2999 TVKDEAGNIRHSAPL
+2999 
-3014 TVTIDTQIT
+3014 
-3023 IDHIELVNDS
+3023 IELVNDS

-4556 GVSYSVTANGNN
+4556 GVSYPVTANGNN

-5929 NDGNYT
+5929 NGGNYT

>member
-40 TTPRG
+40 TTPHG

-540 TNDSGI
+540 TDDSGI

-601 INNLTFTVE
+601 VNNLTFTVE

-625 DTIAPVP
+625 DTVAPVP
-632 PTVSLEDYVVLPNG
+632 PTVSLEDFVVLPNG

-1026 VSLSPDSDSGISDD
+1026 VSLSPDSDSGIADD

-1110 ANSAIFDFTIDT
+1110 ANSAVFDFTIDT

-1383 GWTFTPPTSWADGD
+1383 GWSFTPTGAWADGD

-1425 AINNIELVNDSGIPD
+1425 AINNIELVNDSGIPN

-1480 PGVWDYIWPDD
+1480 PGAWDYIWPDD

-1499 TVEATDEAGNK
+1499 TVEATDKAGNK
-1510 ATQTLD
+1510 TTQELD

-2120 LSEPTIVLDN
+2120 LSEPTIVLDS
-2130 TDDSGTKGDHL
+2130 TDDSGTKGDNL

-2317 IDTTLSTPVIVL
+2317 IDTTLSVPVIVL
-2329 DSADDSG
+2329 NSADDTG
-2336 VHGDNMTNHTQPTF
+2336 VQGDNMTNSTQPTF

-2379 DAGGWTFTPTGA
+2379 GTGGWSFTPTGA

-2431 VNDSGIPDDNLTNNV
+2431 VNDSGIPN
-2446 RPHFQVTVPTDVNVV
+2446 
-2461 RLSIDGGK
+2461 
-2469 TWFNAT
+2469 
-2475 QSATPGVWDYI
+2475 
-2486 WPDDVADGGYTLT
+2486 
-2499 VEATDEAGNKATQ
+2499 
-2512 TLDFTID
+2512 
-2519 TTLSVP
+2519 
-2525 TLSLDS
+2525 
-2531 ADDSGIAGDN
+2531 
-2541 ITNVKTPGFTLNNI
+2541 
-2555 DTDVSRVIVEVM
+2555 
-2567 HNGIKQE
+2567 
-2574 VPLVQTGGQ
+2574 
-2583 WRFAPTS
+2583 
-2590 DWADGDY
+2590 
-2597 ILTVK
+2597 
-2602 VEDRAGNVKQSAP
+2602 
-2615 LTVTVDTHIAID
+2615 
-2627 RIELVNDSGIP
+2627 
-2638 GDNLTNE
+2638 
-2645 ARPHFQVTVP
+2645 
-2655 ADVNGVRLSIDG
+2655 
-2667 GKTWFDATQSATSG
+2667 
-2681 VWDYTWLTN
+2681 
-2690 VANGPHTLMVEA
+2690 
-2702 SDKAGNKTTQKL
+2702 
-2714 DFTID
+2714 
-2719 TILSEPTITLDSADD
+2719 
-2734 SAAGDNIT
+2734 
-2742 NVKMPGFTLGNI
+2742 
-2754 DADVTKVVV
+2754 
-2763 TVAHD
+2763 
-2768 GKNQQ
+2768 
-2773 IELIKNGGVWRFT
+2773 
-2786 PGAAWTDGDYTLTVK
+2786 
-2801 VEDKAGNTNYS
+2801 
-2812 APLTVTIDTQT
+2812 
-2823 SIDRIELLNDT
+2823 
-2834 GIVGDNLTNEARP
+2834 
-2847 QFHITVPTDVN
+2847 
-2858 SVQLSLDGGIN
+2858 
-2869 WVNATLTSDGVW
+2869 
-2881 EYIWPTDLVENTY
+2881 
-2894 TLTVK
+2894 
-2899 ATDVAGNTATE
+2899 
-2910 TLNFIIDTTLS
+2910 
-2921 TPTITLDSADDSGT
+2921 
-2935 ANDNKTNVKTPG
+2935 
-2947 FIIGGID
+2947 
-2954 SDVTQVVVQVMR
+2954 
-2966 DGHSEEV
+2966 
-2973 ELTQTNGQWRF
+2973 
-2984 VPGSAWTDGDYTLTV
+2984 
-2999 TVKDEAGNIRHSAPL
+2999 
-3014 TVTIDTQIT
+3014 
-3023 IDHIELVNDS
+3023 
-3033 GIPDDNLTNNV
+3033 DNLTNNV

-3096 TVEATDKAGNKTTQQ
+3096 TVEATDKAGNQTTQK
-3111 LDFIIDTLL
+3111 LDFIIDTML

-3125 VLDNTDDSGTKGD
+3125 VLDSTDDSGTKGD
-3138 NLTNVNKPTFLLGNI
+3138 NLTNANKPTFILGNI

-3161 VEVQHGGTKE
+3161 VEVQYGGTKE

-3321 TPTIA
+3321 TPTIT

-3354 ADAHS
+3354 SDAQS

-3410 STPLVVT
+3410 STPLIVT

-3467 NWVSATQGI
+3467 NWVSAAQGI

-3624 RIELV
+3624 HIELV

-3712 FTIDITLLTPTIE
+3712 FTIDITLMTPTIE

-3846 RPVFDIHQV
+3846 RPVFDIRQV

-4266 DYTIENTGG
+4266 DYTIEKTGG

-4305 SAELRIEIDT
+4305 SAELKIEIDT

-4530 ITSVTT
+4530 ITSVTK

-4556 GVSYSVTANGNN
+4556 GVSYPVTANGNN

-4894 TAVDVTIDTEVA
+4894 TAVDLTIDTEVA

-5298 DDLITNHNKPVLV
+5298 DDLITSHNKPVLV

-5380 FIDNPAMVAGSDNG
+5380 FIDNPVMMAGSDNG

-5403 QTRPTFSIFGE
+5403 QTRPAFSIYGE

-5470 NFTIDTFNTTPV
+5470 NFTIDTLNTTPV

-5535 WVNEK
+5535 WVNDK

-5580 THIKVFTSE
+5580 THIQVFTSE

-5599 EWWSNSD
+5599 DWWSNSST
-5606 LITMR
+5606 ITMR
-5611 GTGEIGATVSLI
+5611 GMGEIGATVSLI

-5631 AVVAATGRWEL
+5631 AVVAANGQWEL
-5642 STDKLP
+5642 STDQLP
-5648 EGTYDISLVIEDS
+5648 EGKYDITLSIEDN
-5661 AGNRWEDVREI
+5661 AGNRKEEVHEI

-5706 IITDSEGNTYTLT
+5706 IITDSNGNTYTLT

-5929 NDGNYT
+5929 NDGTYT

-5969 DDASDDATATAV
+5969 NDASDDATATAV

-5993 ATHLRTEPS
+5993 ATHLRTVPS
-6002 AAEESVVKVTA
+6002 VAEESVVKETA

-6044 IVNVSIMFEG
+6044 IVNVSVMFEG

-6086 DKDNDFLIKEKT
+6086 DKDDDFLIKEKT

-6104 SADIVNAMNVRGKTE
+6104 SADIVNAMNARGKAE

>member
-1 MGNKSI
+1 M
-7 QKFFADQNSVID
+7 
-19 LSSLGNAKGAK
+19 
-30 VSLSGPDMNI
+30 
-40 TTPRG
+40 
-45 SVIIVNGALYS
+45 
-56 SIKGNNLA
+56 
-64 VKFKDKTITGAKIL
+64 
-78 GSVDL
+78 
-83 KDIQLERIDSS
+83 
-94 LVDSAQVEKKGN
+94 
-106 GKRRNKKEEEE
+106 
-117 LKKQLDDAE
+117 
-126 NAKKEADK
+126 
-134 AKEEAEKA
+134 
-142 KEAAEKALNEA
+142 
-153 FEVQN
+153 
-158 SSKQIEEMLQNFL
+158 
-171 ADNVAK
+171 
-177 DNLAQQSDASQQ
+177 
-189 NTQAK
+189 
-194 ATQASKQN
+194 
-202 DAEKVLPQPINKNTS
+202 NKNTS

-431 APEKPTIELDDSSD
+431 PPEKPTIELDDSSD

-1026 VSLSPDSDSGISDD
+1026 VSLSPDSDSGIADD

-1110 ANSAIFDFTIDT
+1110 ANSAVFDFTIDT

-1333 DDTGIQGDNM
+1333 DDTGVQGDNM
-1343 TNSTQP
+1343 TNRTQP

-1425 AINNIELVNDSGIPD
+1425 AINNIELVNDSGIPN

-1480 PGVWDYIWPDD
+1480 TGVWDYIWPDD

-2120 LSEPTIVLDN
+2120 LSEPTIVLDS
-2130 TDDSGTKGDHL
+2130 TDDSGTKGDNL

-2317 IDTTLSTPVIVL
+2317 IDTTLSVPVIVL
-2329 DSADDSG
+2329 NSADDTG
-2336 VHGDNMTNHTQPTF
+2336 VQGDNMTNSTQPTF

-2379 DAGGWTFTPTGA
+2379 GVGGWSFTPTGA

-2446 RPHFQVTVPTDVNVV
+2446 RPHFQVKVPTDVN
-2461 RLSIDGGK
+2461 
-2469 TWFNAT
+2469 
-2475 QSATPGVWDYI
+2475 
-2486 WPDDVADGGYTLT
+2486 
-2499 VEATDEAGNKATQ
+2499 E
-2512 TLDFTID
+2512 
-2519 TTLSVP
+2519 
-2525 TLSLDS
+2525 
-2531 ADDSGIAGDN
+2531 
-2541 ITNVKTPGFTLNNI
+2541 
-2555 DTDVSRVIVEVM
+2555 
-2567 HNGIKQE
+2567 
-2574 VPLVQTGGQ
+2574 
-2583 WRFAPTS
+2583 
-2590 DWADGDY
+2590 
-2597 ILTVK
+2597 
-2602 VEDRAGNVKQSAP
+2602 
-2615 LTVTVDTHIAID
+2615 
-2627 RIELVNDSGIP
+2627 
-2638 GDNLTNE
+2638 
-2645 ARPHFQVTVP
+2645 
-2655 ADVNGVRLSIDG
+2655 
-2667 GKTWFDATQSATSG
+2667 
-2681 VWDYTWLTN
+2681 
-2690 VANGPHTLMVEA
+2690 
-2702 SDKAGNKTTQKL
+2702 
-2714 DFTID
+2714 
-2719 TILSEPTITLDSADD
+2719 
-2734 SAAGDNIT
+2734 
-2742 NVKMPGFTLGNI
+2742 
-2754 DADVTKVVV
+2754 
-2763 TVAHD
+2763 
-2768 GKNQQ
+2768 
-2773 IELIKNGGVWRFT
+2773 
-2786 PGAAWTDGDYTLTVK
+2786 
-2801 VEDKAGNTNYS
+2801 
-2812 APLTVTIDTQT
+2812 
-2823 SIDRIELLNDT
+2823 
-2834 GIVGDNLTNEARP
+2834 
-2847 QFHITVPTDVN
+2847 
-2858 SVQLSLDGGIN
+2858 
-2869 WVNATLTSDGVW
+2869 
-2881 EYIWPTDLVENTY
+2881 
-2894 TLTVK
+2894 
-2899 ATDVAGNTATE
+2899 
-2910 TLNFIIDTTLS
+2910 
-2921 TPTITLDSADDSGT
+2921 
-2935 ANDNKTNVKTPG
+2935 
-2947 FIIGGID
+2947 
-2954 SDVTQVVVQVMR
+2954 
-2966 DGHSEEV
+2966 
-2973 ELTQTNGQWRF
+2973 
-2984 VPGSAWTDGDYTLTV
+2984 
-2999 TVKDEAGNIRHSAPL
+2999 
-3014 TVTIDTQIT
+3014 
-3023 IDHIELVNDS
+3023 
-3033 GIPDDNLTNNV
+3033 
-3044 RPHFQVTV
+3044 
-3052 PTDVNVVRL
+3052 VRL

-3096 TVEATDKAGNKTTQQ
+3096 TVEATDKAGNQTTQK

-3125 VLDNTDDSGTKGD
+3125 VLDSTDDSGTKGD
-3138 NLTNVNKPTFLLGNI
+3138 NLTNANKPTFILGNI

-3269 WVRATQGTAGIWD
+3269 WVRATQGTAGTWD

-3354 ADAHS
+3354 SDAQS

-3410 STPLVVT
+3410 STPLIVT

-3624 RIELV
+3624 HIELV

-3712 FTIDITLLTPTIE
+3712 FTIDITLMTPTIE

-3784 RPDSALADG
+3784 RPDSALVDG

-4004 AGNIANKDLVFNIDT
+4004 AG
-4019 NIQVPTIALDAGQ
+4019 
-4032 DTGAN
+4032 
-4037 TADNIT
+4037 
-4043 NISRPTFT
+4043 
-4051 IGNVDPDVIKV
+4051 
-4062 VVTIDGHDY
+4062 
-4071 NATKVGAGWQFTPGN
+4071 
-4086 AIPDGSYNITVT
+4086 
-4098 VEDKAGNTATS
+4098 
-4109 KPLPVVI
+4109 
-4116 DTTAEIESVTLVTDS
+4116 
-4131 GDSDV
+4131 
-4136 DNITKV
+4136 
-4142 DKPQF
+4142 
-4147 SIVTADDITHVRVKI
+4147 
-4162 DNAANWIE
+4162 
-4170 LTKGGDGRWIFNVGS
+4170 
-4185 ALPDG
+4185 
-4190 QHTLLVDVTD
+4190 
-4200 IAGNVAQETLQFT
+4200 
-4213 IDTTLREPT
+4213 
-4222 IVLDPTHDTG
+4222 
-4232 DDTNDNLTRI
+4232 
-4242 NKPVFIIGNV
+4242 
-4252 DNDVSHIVVHIDGR
+4252 
-4266 DYTIENTGG
+4266 
-4275 NLTFTPDQPLSDGQH
+4275 
-4290 TISVTVTDIAGNTKT
+4290 
-4305 SAELRIEIDT
+4305 
-4315 QVQIDSVTLTTDSGV
+4315 
-4330 NDHDNV
+4330 
-4336 TNATRPSFEIAT
+4336 
-4348 PDDVTSVLVSFDGV
+4348 
-4362 NWTPISKNA
+4362 
-4371 AGQWEFTA
+4371 
-4379 GSALPDGHY
+4379 
-4388 TLHVQATDRAGNT
+4388 
-4401 ANSTLGFTVDTQID
+4401 
-4415 GLSVVML
+4415 
-4422 DDAGKDST
+4422 
-4430 DGITNITS
+4430 
-4438 PRFEISA
+4438 
-4445 REPLQ
+4445 
-4450 SVTVILNGKSSTL
+4450 
-4463 TQGAGNKW
+4463 
-4471 LFTPDTPLVDGT
+4471 
-4483 YKIEIVAEDIAGN
+4483 
-4496 KISKEVSFT
+4496 
-4505 IDTIVSDPSI
+4505 
-4515 DLLDADDTGESAVDN
+4515 
-4530 ITSVTT
+4530 
-4536 PRFVI
+4536 
-4541 GNVPAD
+4541 
-4547 IDTVVIRIN
+4547 
-4556 GVSYSVTANGNN
+4556 
-4568 LWEFQVPVALN
+4568 
-4579 DGVYEAVV
+4579 
-4587 VFRDIAGNT
+4587 
-4596 SETKLPFTIDT
+4596 
-4607 TTSVSVRMEPASDTG
+4607 
-4622 NSNSDNLTNKQNPKF
+4622 
-4637 EGTAEP
+4637 
-4643 NAKLVITIVDDKSGR
+4643 
-4658 EVLKQTIT
+4658 
-4666 VGADGNWSVT
+4666 
-4676 PNILPDGMY
+4676 
-4685 TINVV
+4685 
-4690 ATDVAGNTAQT
+4690 
-4701 QERFTIDTVT
+4701 
-4711 IDPTIRLSD
+4711 
-4720 PSIDDQHEATSLRPE
+4720 
-4735 FKGFAE
+4735 
-4741 AFSTIMIQWD
+4741 
-4751 GKVVGS
+4751 
-4757 ANANANGEWSWTPP
+4757 
-4771 SVLAPGSYVVSIVA
+4771 
-4785 KDKAGNE
+4785 
-4792 SSQVDFPVVIPV
+4792 
-4804 IDVTPPTI
+4804 
-4812 KLSEESDSGALGD
+4812 
-4825 FTTNNKTPTLIGS
+4825 
-4838 TLPNTIVSIYVDGV
+4838 
-4852 KVGEATADTA
+4852 
-4862 GRYTFQLSEMKDG
+4862 
-4875 HYVVQV
+4875 
-4881 GIVNPRDNSELRS
+4881 
-4894 TAVDVTIDTEVA
+4894 
-4906 ELVWNISGMHEG
+4906 
-4918 GYINTVTPEIGGTS
+4918 
-4932 EPNSKITIFVN
+4932 
-4943 GVEKA
+4943 
-4948 IAYTTGAGHWG
+4948 
-4959 VVLPALGNDGNYEL
+4959 
-4973 TFKVEDVAGNIREFG
+4973 
-4988 PQNVILDTVISPL
+4988 
-5001 TVVLRE
+5001 
-5007 ADDSG
+5007 
-5012 KVGDW
+5012 
-5017 ITNKSHVTIDG
+5017 
-5028 TAEAGS
+5028 
-5034 TLTIRNPQGVVIA
+5034 
-5047 TLVVGNDGR
+5047 
-5056 WSAELDLREGSNA
+5056 
-5069 FVVVSED
+5069 
-5076 KAGNSQQKE
+5076 
-5085 ILIEHDT
+5085 
-5092 QIEISD
+5092 
-5098 ISLSRDTNSGDKY
+5098 
-5111 DLITNNK
+5111 
-5118 SPVLVAMTDPGAT
+5118 
-5131 VQVYINGVL
+5131 
-5140 QGTVEAS
+5140 
-5147 SSGNISYT
+5147 
-5155 MPANSADGEYQV
+5155 
-5167 QFVATDTAGNR
+5167 
-5178 VESAIT
+5178 
-5184 TVTIDSQIA
+5184 
-5193 VFDIDE
+5193 
-5199 DSLPAL
+5199 
-5205 SNNRALSV
+5205 
-5213 SGVGEAGSQVSIFVD
+5213 
-5228 GKLVNVVMV
+5228 
-5237 EADGTWR
+5237 
-5244 APILLQDDGTF
+5244 
-5255 NIHFSITDVAGNTEV
+5255 
-5270 SKDYSVDVDSSTDFP
+5270 
-5285 TLNLEDASNSGSL
+5285 
-5298 DDLITNHNKPVLV
+5298 
-5311 GTAEAGATIHI
+5311 
-5322 YVDEKIVA
+5322 
-5330 NVLVLEDG
+5330 
-5338 TWSYQFDNALKDG
+5338 
-5351 EYSIRVVAEDP
+5351 
-5362 AGNTAES
+5362 
-5369 PRLLVTIDTST
+5369 
-5380 FIDNPAMVAGSDNG
+5380 
-5394 IFSNDSITS
+5394 
-5403 QTRPTFSIFGE
+5403 
-5414 MNQSVQIFIDGVLVD
+5414 
-5429 TITVTDRNQVYRPE
+5429 
-5443 SPLGDG
+5443 
-5449 SHSIY
+5449 
-5454 YVITDKAGN
+5454 
-5463 TATSKTL
+5463 
-5470 NFTIDTFNTTPV
+5470 
-5482 AIDSIGGQTLAEMT
+5482 
-5496 GSDGKIYITDTTRN
+5496 
-5510 LLFSGSAEP
+5510 
-5519 NSKIEIIINGL
+5519 
-5530 NVGEV
+5530 
-5535 WVNEK
+5535 
-5540 GHWQMPVNPLYF
+5540 
-5552 TEGQL
+5552 
-5557 DITVKSTDRAGNVNQ
+5557 
-5572 EKYSIWVD
+5572 
-5580 THIKVFTSE
+5580 
-5589 LDDNKSSSKT
+5589 
-5599 EWWSNSD
+5599 
-5606 LITMR
+5606 
-5611 GTGEIGATVSLI
+5611 
-5623 VAGVTLAT
+5623 
-5631 AVVAATGRWEL
+5631 
-5642 STDKLP
+5642 
-5648 EGTYDISLVIEDS
+5648 
-5661 AGNRWEDVREI
+5661 
-5672 FIDRTPPN
+5672 
-5680 APVVTYSDIVNDL
+5680 
-5693 IIMQG
+5693 
-5698 TAEAKSQL
+5698 
-5706 IITDSEGNTYTLT
+5706 
-5719 VPDNG
+5719 
-5724 KWSMAIPYPSEGKF
+5724 
-5738 TITSVDAIGNRSDDV
+5738 
-5753 PLDIMKEVPVISL
+5753 
-5766 SPDSDSGT
+5766 
-5774 VGDNI
+5774 
-5779 TRDKQPTF
+5779 
-5787 IIGNLES
+5787 
-5794 DVVVVQ
+5794 
-5800 VDINGTVYNAEKNA
+5800 
-5814 DGVWFFTPGTPLADG
+5814 
-5829 SYTISV
+5829 
-5835 IASDAAGNQK
+5835 
-5845 NSLPITV
+5845 
-5852 TIDSTL
+5852 
-5858 TVPEIALAAGEDNGA
+5858 
-5873 SDSDNVTNHTQPKFT
+5873 
-5888 LQHIDADVTGV
+5888 
-5899 TVNVTH
+5899 
-5905 NGVTDIYQATQG
+5905 
-5917 ADGWTFTPPAAW
+5917 
-5929 NDGNYT
+5929 
-5935 LSVTVV
+5935 
-5941 DRAGNSQQSAS
+5941 
-5952 LAVTVDSTVTV
+5952 
-5963 TADSQH
+5963 
-5969 DDASDDATATAV
+5969 
-5981 TPPESETVNAES
+5981 
-5993 ATHLRTEPS
+5993 
-6002 AAEESVVKVTA
+6002 
-6013 YSITLLNAD
+6013 
-6022 SGDEIDRSISQTPSF
+6022 
-6037 EISVPEN
+6037 
-6044 IVNVSIMFEG
+6044 
-6054 EEFTLPI
+6054 
-6061 TNQKAI
+6061 
-6067 FEVPLS
+6067 
-6073 LEDGEYTMDVKFI
+6073 
-6086 DKDNDFLIKEKT
+6086 
-6098 FSVDHS
+6098 
-6104 SADIVNAMNVRGKTE
+6104 
-6119 DDINDSPSTSSVGH
+6119 
-6133 NNNGAIDVFAVNEVT
+6133 
-6148 LPVDNQEEHA
+6148 

>member
-540 TNDSGI
+540 TDDSGI

-601 INNLTFTVE
+601 VNNLTFTVE

-625 DTIAPVP
+625 DTVAPVP
-632 PTVSLEDYVVLPNG
+632 PTVSLEDFVVLPNG

-1026 VSLSPDSDSGISDD
+1026 VSLSPDSDSGIADD

-1110 ANSAIFDFTIDT
+1110 ANSAVFDFTIDT

-1185 WLFIPGNTW
+1185 WLFTPGNTW

-1205 EDKAGNTNYSAP
+1205 EDKAGNTSYSAP

-1383 GWTFTPPTSWADGD
+1383 GWSFTPTGAWADGD

-1425 AINNIELVNDSGIPD
+1425 AINNIELVNDSGIPN

-1480 PGVWDYIWPDD
+1480 PGAWDYIWPDD

-1499 TVEATDEAGNK
+1499 TVEATDKAGNK
-1510 ATQTLD
+1510 TTQELD

-1879 GVWEYIWPTDLVEN
+1879 GVWEYIWPTDLIEN

-1980 GQWRFVPGSAWT
+1980 GQWGFVPGSAWT

-2020 TQITIDHIEL
+2020 TQI
-2030 VNDSG
+2030 
-2035 IPDDNLTNNVRPHF
+2035 
-2049 QVTVPTD
+2049 
-2056 VNVVRLS
+2056 
-2063 IDGGKTWFNATQSA
+2063 A
-2077 TPGVWDYTWL
+2077 
-2087 ADVGEGKHTL
+2087 
-2097 TVEATDKAGN
+2097 
-2107 KTTQQLDFIIDTL
+2107 
-2120 LSEPTIVLDN
+2120 
-2130 TDDSGTKGDHL
+2130 
-2141 TNVNKPTFL
+2141 
-2150 LGNIDADARY
+2150 
-2160 VTVEVQHGG
+2160 
-2169 TKEVLTATK
+2169 
-2178 DATGNWSVTPTGTW
+2178 
-2192 ADGDYTLTV
+2192 
-2201 RVEDE
+2201 
-2206 AGNEKHSA
+2206 
-2214 SLTVTVDTQITI
+2214 
-2226 DVIELVNDNGI
+2226 
-2237 PGDNMTNDAHP
+2237 
-2248 QFRVTVPGD
+2248 
-2257 VNEVSLS
+2257 
-2264 IDGGVT
+2264 
-2270 WVKATQSATPGV
+2270 
-2282 WNYTWPGTVPD
+2282 
-2293 GDYTLNVKATDNA
+2293 
-2306 GNTVTETLHFT
+2306 
-2317 IDTTLSTPVIVL
+2317 
-2329 DSADDSG
+2329 
-2336 VHGDNMTNHTQPTF
+2336 
-2350 ALQHIDD
+2350 
-2357 DAVRVTVSV
+2357 
-2366 EHGGVTT
+2366 
-2373 TFDATK
+2373 
-2379 DAGGWTFTPTGA
+2379 
-2391 WADGD
+2391 
-2396 YTLSVSVEDKAGNT
+2396 
-2410 SHSASLTVTVDTQ
+2410 
-2423 IAINNIEL
+2423 
-2431 VNDSGIPDDNLTNNV
+2431 
-2446 RPHFQVTVPTDVNVV
+2446 
-2461 RLSIDGGK
+2461 
-2469 TWFNAT
+2469 
-2475 QSATPGVWDYI
+2475 
-2486 WPDDVADGGYTLT
+2486 
-2499 VEATDEAGNKATQ
+2499 
-2512 TLDFTID
+2512 
-2519 TTLSVP
+2519 
-2525 TLSLDS
+2525 
-2531 ADDSGIAGDN
+2531 
-2541 ITNVKTPGFTLNNI
+2541 
-2555 DTDVSRVIVEVM
+2555 
-2567 HNGIKQE
+2567 
-2574 VPLVQTGGQ
+2574 
-2583 WRFAPTS
+2583 
-2590 DWADGDY
+2590 
-2597 ILTVK
+2597 
-2602 VEDRAGNVKQSAP
+2602 
-2615 LTVTVDTHIAID
+2615 
-2627 RIELVNDSGIP
+2627 
-2638 GDNLTNE
+2638 
-2645 ARPHFQVTVP
+2645 
-2655 ADVNGVRLSIDG
+2655 
-2667 GKTWFDATQSATSG
+2667 
-2681 VWDYTWLTN
+2681 
-2690 VANGPHTLMVEA
+2690 
-2702 SDKAGNKTTQKL
+2702 
-2714 DFTID
+2714 
-2719 TILSEPTITLDSADD
+2719 
-2734 SAAGDNIT
+2734 
-2742 NVKMPGFTLGNI
+2742 
-2754 DADVTKVVV
+2754 
-2763 TVAHD
+2763 
-2768 GKNQQ
+2768 
-2773 IELIKNGGVWRFT
+2773 
-2786 PGAAWTDGDYTLTVK
+2786 
-2801 VEDKAGNTNYS
+2801 
-2812 APLTVTIDTQT
+2812 
-2823 SIDRIELLNDT
+2823 
-2834 GIVGDNLTNEARP
+2834 
-2847 QFHITVPTDVN
+2847 
-2858 SVQLSLDGGIN
+2858 
-2869 WVNATLTSDGVW
+2869 
-2881 EYIWPTDLVENTY
+2881 
-2894 TLTVK
+2894 
-2899 ATDVAGNTATE
+2899 
-2910 TLNFIIDTTLS
+2910 
-2921 TPTITLDSADDSGT
+2921 
-2935 ANDNKTNVKTPG
+2935 
-2947 FIIGGID
+2947 
-2954 SDVTQVVVQVMR
+2954 
-2966 DGHSEEV
+2966 
-2973 ELTQTNGQWRF
+2973 
-2984 VPGSAWTDGDYTLTV
+2984 
-2999 TVKDEAGNIRHSAPL
+2999 
-3014 TVTIDTQIT
+3014 

-3161 VEVQHGGTKE
+3161 VEVQHGGTKEVLTATKDATGNWSVTPTGTWADGDYTLTVRVEDEAGNEKHSASLTVTVDTQITIDAIELVNDNGIPGDNMTNDAHPQFRVTVPGDVNEVSLSIDGGVTWVKATQSATPGVWNYTWPGTVPDGDYTLNVKATDNAGNTVTETLHFTIDTTLSVPVIVLNSADDTGIQGDNMTNSTQPTFALQHIDDDAVRVTVSVEHGGVTTTFDATKGTGGWSFTPTGAWADGDYTLSVSVEDKAGNTSHSASLTVTVDTQIAINNIELVNDSGIPDDNLTNNVRPHFQVKVPTDVNEVRLSIDGGKTWFNATQSATPGVWDYTWLADVGEGKHTLTVEATDKAGNQTTQKLDFIIDTMLSEPTIVLDSTDDSGTKGDNLTNANKPTFILGNIDADARYVTVEVQYGGTKE

-3321 TPTIA
+3321 TPTIT

-3354 ADAHS
+3354 SDAQS

-3410 STPLVVT
+3410 STPLIVT

-3467 NWVSATQGI
+3467 NWVSAAQGI

-3624 RIELV
+3624 HIELV

-3712 FTIDITLLTPTIE
+3712 FTIDITLMTPTIE

-3846 RPVFDIHQV
+3846 RPVFDIRQV

-4305 SAELRIEIDT
+4305 SAELKIEIDT

-4530 ITSVTT
+4530 ITSVTK

-4556 GVSYSVTANGNN
+4556 GVSYPVTANGNN

-4825 FTTNNKTPTLIGS
+4825 FTTNNKTPTLVGN
-4838 TLPNTIVSIYVDGV
+4838 TLPNAIVSIYVDGV

-4959 VVLPALGNDGNYEL
+4959 VVLPALGNDGNYVL

-5034 TLTIRNPQGVVIA
+5034 TLTIRSPQGVVIA

-5076 KAGNSQQKE
+5076 KAGNSQQKD

-5403 QTRPTFSIFGE
+5403 QTRPTFSISGE

-5580 THIKVFTSE
+5580 THIQVFTSE

-5599 EWWSNSD
+5599 DWWSNSST
-5606 LITMR
+5606 ITMR
-5611 GTGEIGATVSLI
+5611 GMGEIGATVSLI

-5631 AVVAATGRWEL
+5631 AVVAANGQWEL
-5642 STDKLP
+5642 STDQLP
-5648 EGTYDISLVIEDS
+5648 EGKYDITLSIEDN
-5661 AGNRWEDVREI
+5661 AGNRKEEVHEI

-5706 IITDSEGNTYTLT
+5706 IITDSNGNTYTLT

-5753 PLDIMKEVPVISL
+5753 SLDIMKEVPVISL

-5858 TVPEIALAAGEDNGA
+5858 TVPEIALAAGEDNGV

-5905 NGVTDIYQATQG
+5905 NGVTDTYQATQG

-5929 NDGNYT
+5929 NDGTYT

-5993 ATHLRTEPS
+5993 ATHLRTVPS
-6002 AAEESVVKVTA
+6002 AAEESVVKETA

-6104 SADIVNAMNVRGKTE
+6104 SADIVNAMNARGKTE

>member
-40 TTPRG
+40 TTPHG

-117 LKKQLDDAE
+117 LKKQLDEAE

-445 SGIKNDNIT
+445 SGIKNDSIT

-540 TNDSGI
+540 TDDSGI

-601 INNLTFTVE
+601 VNNLTFTVE

-625 DTIAPVP
+625 DTVAPVP
-632 PTVSLEDYVVLPNG
+632 PTVSLEDFVVLPNG

-1067 MSDTQ
+1067 ASDTQ

-1110 ANSAIFDFTIDT
+1110 ANSAVFDFTIDT

-1185 WLFIPGNTW
+1185 WLFTPGNTW

-1327 IVLDSA
+1327 IVLNSA
-1333 DDTGIQGDNM
+1333 DDTGVQGDNM

-1378 TKGTG
+1378 TKGVG
-1383 GWTFTPPTSWADGD
+1383 GWSFTPTGAWADGD

-1425 AINNIELVNDSGIPD
+1425 AINNIELVNDSGIPN

-1473 NATQSAT
+1473 NATQNAT

-1510 ATQTLD
+1510 TTQTLD

-1559 VSRVIVEVMHNGI
+1559 VSRVTVEVMHNGI

-1634 DSGIPGDNLTNE
+1634 DSGIPDDNLTNE

-1677 SATSGVWDYTWL
+1677 SATPGVWDYTWL

-1711 TQKLDFTI
+1711 TQKLDFII
-1719 DTILSEPTITLDSAD
+1719 DTMLSEPTITLDSAD

-2020 TQITIDHIEL
+2020 TQIAIDHIEL

-2130 TDDSGTKGDHL
+2130 TDDSGTKGDNL

-2329 DSADDSG
+2329 DSADDTG
-2336 VHGDNMTNHTQPTF
+2336 IQGDNMTNRTQPTF
-2350 ALQHIDD
+2350 NLQHIDD

-2379 DAGGWTFTPTGA
+2379 GVGGWTFTPPTSWGA
-2391 WADGD
+2391 GD

-2446 RPHFQVTVPTDVNVV
+2446 RPQFQVKVPTDVN
-2461 RLSIDGGK
+2461 
-2469 TWFNAT
+2469 
-2475 QSATPGVWDYI
+2475 
-2486 WPDDVADGGYTLT
+2486 
-2499 VEATDEAGNKATQ
+2499 E
-2512 TLDFTID
+2512 
-2519 TTLSVP
+2519 
-2525 TLSLDS
+2525 
-2531 ADDSGIAGDN
+2531 
-2541 ITNVKTPGFTLNNI
+2541 
-2555 DTDVSRVIVEVM
+2555 
-2567 HNGIKQE
+2567 
-2574 VPLVQTGGQ
+2574 
-2583 WRFAPTS
+2583 
-2590 DWADGDY
+2590 
-2597 ILTVK
+2597 
-2602 VEDRAGNVKQSAP
+2602 
-2615 LTVTVDTHIAID
+2615 
-2627 RIELVNDSGIP
+2627 
-2638 GDNLTNE
+2638 
-2645 ARPHFQVTVP
+2645 
-2655 ADVNGVRLSIDG
+2655 
-2667 GKTWFDATQSATSG
+2667 
-2681 VWDYTWLTN
+2681 
-2690 VANGPHTLMVEA
+2690 
-2702 SDKAGNKTTQKL
+2702 
-2714 DFTID
+2714 
-2719 TILSEPTITLDSADD
+2719 
-2734 SAAGDNIT
+2734 
-2742 NVKMPGFTLGNI
+2742 
-2754 DADVTKVVV
+2754 
-2763 TVAHD
+2763 
-2768 GKNQQ
+2768 
-2773 IELIKNGGVWRFT
+2773 
-2786 PGAAWTDGDYTLTVK
+2786 
-2801 VEDKAGNTNYS
+2801 
-2812 APLTVTIDTQT
+2812 
-2823 SIDRIELLNDT
+2823 
-2834 GIVGDNLTNEARP
+2834 
-2847 QFHITVPTDVN
+2847 
-2858 SVQLSLDGGIN
+2858 
-2869 WVNATLTSDGVW
+2869 
-2881 EYIWPTDLVENTY
+2881 
-2894 TLTVK
+2894 
-2899 ATDVAGNTATE
+2899 
-2910 TLNFIIDTTLS
+2910 
-2921 TPTITLDSADDSGT
+2921 
-2935 ANDNKTNVKTPG
+2935 
-2947 FIIGGID
+2947 
-2954 SDVTQVVVQVMR
+2954 
-2966 DGHSEEV
+2966 
-2973 ELTQTNGQWRF
+2973 
-2984 VPGSAWTDGDYTLTV
+2984 
-2999 TVKDEAGNIRHSAPL
+2999 
-3014 TVTIDTQIT
+3014 
-3023 IDHIELVNDS
+3023 
-3033 GIPDDNLTNNV
+3033 
-3044 RPHFQVTV
+3044 
-3052 PTDVNVVRL
+3052 VRL

-3096 TVEATDKAGNKTTQQ
+3096 TVEATDKAGNQTTQK
-3111 LDFIIDTLL
+3111 LDFIIDTML

-3125 VLDNTDDSGTKGD
+3125 VLDSTDDSGTKGD
-3138 NLTNVNKPTFLLGNI
+3138 NLTNANKPTFILGNI

-3193 GDYTLTVRVEDD
+3193 GDYTLTVRVEDE

-3321 TPTIA
+3321 TPTIT

-3354 ADAHS
+3354 SDAQS

-3410 STPLVVT
+3410 STPLIVT

-3467 NWVSATQGI
+3467 NWVSAAQGI

-3624 RIELV
+3624 HIELV
-3629 NDSGVPGDNVTKH
+3629 NDSGVPGDNITKH

-3682 TWPTDMPEGQHTLT
+3682 TWPTDMPEGQHTLI

-3703 GNKMTETLN
+3703 GNKMTGTLD

-3846 RPVFDIHQV
+3846 RPVFDIRQV

-3903 EDLAGNVKESAPFE
+3903 EDLAGNVKESAPLE

-3951 IDVPGDVVQVRV
+3951 IDVPGDVIQVRV

-4190 QHTLLVDVTD
+4190 KHTLLVDVTD

-4305 SAELRIEIDT
+4305 SAELQIEIDT

-4530 ITSVTT
+4530 ITSVTK

-4556 GVSYSVTANGNN
+4556 GVSYPVTANGNN

-4622 NSNSDNLTNKQNPKF
+4622 SSNSDNLTNKQNPKF

-4658 EVLKQTIT
+4658 EVLKHTIT

-4720 PSIDDQHEATSLRPE
+4720 PSIDDQYEATSLRPE
-4735 FKGFAE
+4735 FKGLAE

-4825 FTTNNKTPTLIGS
+4825 FTTNNKTPTLVGN
-4838 TLPNTIVSIYVDGV
+4838 TLPNAIVSIYVDGV

-4959 VVLPALGNDGNYEL
+4959 VVLPALGNDGNYVL

-5076 KAGNSQQKE
+5076 KAGNSQQKD

-5298 DDLITNHNKPVLV
+5298 DDLITSHNKPVLV

-5380 FIDNPAMVAGSDNG
+5380 FIDNPVMMAGSDNG

-5403 QTRPTFSIFGE
+5403 QTRPAFSIYGE

-5535 WVNEK
+5535 WVNDK

-5580 THIKVFTSE
+5580 THIQVFTSE

-5599 EWWSNSD
+5599 DWWSNSST
-5606 LITMR
+5606 ITMR
-5611 GTGEIGATVSLI
+5611 GMGEIGATVSLI

-5631 AVVAATGRWEL
+5631 AVVAANGQWEL
-5642 STDKLP
+5642 STDQLP
-5648 EGTYDISLVIEDS
+5648 EGKYDITLSIEDN
-5661 AGNRWEDVREI
+5661 AGNRKEEVHEI

-5706 IITDSEGNTYTLT
+5706 IITDSNGNTYTLT

-5753 PLDIMKEVPVISL
+5753 PLDIMKETPVISL
-5766 SPDSDSGT
+5766 SPDSESGT

-5779 TRDKQPTF
+5779 TRDNQPTF

-5858 TVPEIALAAGEDNGA
+5858 TVPEIALAAGEGNGA
-5873 SDSDNVTNHTQPKFT
+5873 SDSDNVTNHNHTQPKFT

-5929 NDGNYT
+5929 NDGTYT

-5941 DRAGNSQQSAS
+5941 DRAGNSLQSAS
-5952 LAVTVDSTVTV
+5952 LEVTVDSTVTV

-5969 DDASDDATATAV
+5969 DDASDDATPTAV

-5993 ATHLRTEPS
+5993 ATHLRTVPS
-6002 AAEESVVKVTA
+6002 AAEESVVKETA

-6044 IVNVSIMFEG
+6044 IVNVSVMFEG

-6073 LEDGEYTMDVKFI
+6073 LEDGEYTMDVKFL
-6086 DKDNDFLIKEKT
+6086 DKDDDFLIKEKT

-6104 SADIVNAMNVRGKTE
+6104 SADIVNAMNARGKTE

-6133 NNNGAIDVFAVNEVT
+6133 NNNGAIEVFAVNEVT

>member
-431 APEKPTIELDDSSD
+431 PPEKPTIELDDSSD

-632 PTVSLEDYVVLPNG
+632 PTVSLEDFVVLPNG

-1026 VSLSPDSDSGISDD
+1026 VSLSPDSDSGIADD

-1110 ANSAIFDFTIDT
+1110 ANSAVFDFTIDT

-1185 WLFIPGNTW
+1185 WLFTPGNTW

-1205 EDKAGNTNYSAP
+1205 EDKAGNTSYSAP

-1327 IVLDSA
+1327 IVLNSA
-1333 DDTGIQGDNM
+1333 DDTGVQGDNM
-1343 TNSTQP
+1343 TNRTQP

-1480 PGVWDYIWPDD
+1480 PGAWDYIWPDD

-1499 TVEATDEAGNK
+1499 TVEATDKAGNK
-1510 ATQTLD
+1510 TTQELD

-1711 TQKLDFTI
+1711 TQKLDFII
-1719 DTILSEPTITLDSAD
+1719 DTLLSEPTITLDSAD

-2120 LSEPTIVLDN
+2120 LSEPTIVLDS
-2130 TDDSGTKGDHL
+2130 TDDSGTKGDNL

-2317 IDTTLSTPVIVL
+2317 IDTTLSVPVIVL
-2329 DSADDSG
+2329 NSADDTG
-2336 VHGDNMTNHTQPTF
+2336 VQGDNMTNRTQPTF

-2379 DAGGWTFTPTGA
+2379 GVGGWSFTPTGA

-2446 RPHFQVTVPTDVNVV
+2446 RPHFQVKVPTDVN
-2461 RLSIDGGK
+2461 
-2469 TWFNAT
+2469 
-2475 QSATPGVWDYI
+2475 
-2486 WPDDVADGGYTLT
+2486 
-2499 VEATDEAGNKATQ
+2499 E
-2512 TLDFTID
+2512 
-2519 TTLSVP
+2519 
-2525 TLSLDS
+2525 
-2531 ADDSGIAGDN
+2531 
-2541 ITNVKTPGFTLNNI
+2541 
-2555 DTDVSRVIVEVM
+2555 
-2567 HNGIKQE
+2567 
-2574 VPLVQTGGQ
+2574 
-2583 WRFAPTS
+2583 
-2590 DWADGDY
+2590 
-2597 ILTVK
+2597 
-2602 VEDRAGNVKQSAP
+2602 
-2615 LTVTVDTHIAID
+2615 
-2627 RIELVNDSGIP
+2627 
-2638 GDNLTNE
+2638 
-2645 ARPHFQVTVP
+2645 
-2655 ADVNGVRLSIDG
+2655 
-2667 GKTWFDATQSATSG
+2667 
-2681 VWDYTWLTN
+2681 
-2690 VANGPHTLMVEA
+2690 
-2702 SDKAGNKTTQKL
+2702 
-2714 DFTID
+2714 
-2719 TILSEPTITLDSADD
+2719 
-2734 SAAGDNIT
+2734 
-2742 NVKMPGFTLGNI
+2742 
-2754 DADVTKVVV
+2754 
-2763 TVAHD
+2763 
-2768 GKNQQ
+2768 
-2773 IELIKNGGVWRFT
+2773 
-2786 PGAAWTDGDYTLTVK
+2786 
-2801 VEDKAGNTNYS
+2801 
-2812 APLTVTIDTQT
+2812 
-2823 SIDRIELLNDT
+2823 
-2834 GIVGDNLTNEARP
+2834 
-2847 QFHITVPTDVN
+2847 
-2858 SVQLSLDGGIN
+2858 
-2869 WVNATLTSDGVW
+2869 
-2881 EYIWPTDLVENTY
+2881 
-2894 TLTVK
+2894 
-2899 ATDVAGNTATE
+2899 
-2910 TLNFIIDTTLS
+2910 
-2921 TPTITLDSADDSGT
+2921 
-2935 ANDNKTNVKTPG
+2935 
-2947 FIIGGID
+2947 
-2954 SDVTQVVVQVMR
+2954 
-2966 DGHSEEV
+2966 
-2973 ELTQTNGQWRF
+2973 
-2984 VPGSAWTDGDYTLTV
+2984 
-2999 TVKDEAGNIRHSAPL
+2999 
-3014 TVTIDTQIT
+3014 
-3023 IDHIELVNDS
+3023 
-3033 GIPDDNLTNNV
+3033 
-3044 RPHFQVTV
+3044 
-3052 PTDVNVVRL
+3052 VRL

-3096 TVEATDKAGNKTTQQ
+3096 TVEATDKAGNQTTQK
-3111 LDFIIDTLL
+3111 LDFIIDTML

-3125 VLDNTDDSGTKGD
+3125 VLDSTDDSGTKGD
-3138 NLTNVNKPTFLLGNI
+3138 NLTNANKPTFILGNI

-3161 VEVQHGGTKE
+3161 VEVQYGGTKE

-3321 TPTIA
+3321 TPTIT

-3354 ADAHS
+3354 SDAQS

-3410 STPLVVT
+3410 STPLIVT

-3467 NWVSATQGI
+3467 NWVSAAQGI

-3624 RIELV
+3624 HIELV

-3712 FTIDITLLTPTIE
+3712 FTIDITLMTPTIE

-3846 RPVFDIHQV
+3846 RPVFDIRQV

-4305 SAELRIEIDT
+4305 SAELKIEIDT

-4530 ITSVTT
+4530 ITSVTK

-4556 GVSYSVTANGNN
+4556 GVSYPVTANGNN

-4825 FTTNNKTPTLIGS
+4825 FTTNNKTPTLVGN
-4838 TLPNTIVSIYVDGV
+4838 TLPNAIVSIYVDGV

-4959 VVLPALGNDGNYEL
+4959 VVLPALGNDGNYVL

-5034 TLTIRNPQGVVIA
+5034 TLTIRSPQGVVIA

-5076 KAGNSQQKE
+5076 KAGNSQQKD

-5338 TWSYQFDNALKDG
+5338 TWSYQFDNVLKDG

-5403 QTRPTFSIFGE
+5403 QTRPTFSISGE

-5580 THIKVFTSE
+5580 THIQVFTSE

-5599 EWWSNSD
+5599 DWWSNSST
-5606 LITMR
+5606 ITMR
-5611 GTGEIGATVSLI
+5611 GMGEIGATVSLI

-5631 AVVAATGRWEL
+5631 AVVAANGQWEL
-5642 STDKLP
+5642 STDQLP
-5648 EGTYDISLVIEDS
+5648 EGKYDITLSIEDN
-5661 AGNRWEDVREI
+5661 AGNRKEEVHEI

-5706 IITDSEGNTYTLT
+5706 IITDSNGNTYTLT

-5753 PLDIMKEVPVISL
+5753 SLDIMKEVPVISL

-5858 TVPEIALAAGEDNGA
+5858 TVPEIALAAGEDNGV

-5905 NGVTDIYQATQG
+5905 NGVTDTYQATQG

-5929 NDGNYT
+5929 NDGTYT

-5993 ATHLRTEPS
+5993 ATHLRTVPS
-6002 AAEESVVKVTA
+6002 AAEESVVKETA

-6104 SADIVNAMNVRGKTE
+6104 SADIVNAMNARGKTE

>member
-117 LKKQLDDAE
+117 LKKQLDEAE

-158 SSKQIEEMLQNFL
+158 SSKQMEEMLQEFL

-202 DAEKVLPQPINKNTS
+202 DAEKFLPQPINKNTS

-445 SGIKNDNIT
+445 SGIKNDSIT

-540 TNDSGI
+540 TDDSGI

-601 INNLTFTVE
+601 VNNLTFTVE

-625 DTIAPVP
+625 DTVAPVP
-632 PTVSLEDYVVLPNG
+632 PTVSLEDFVVLPNG

-1026 VSLSPDSDSGISDD
+1026 VSLSPDSDSGIADD

-1110 ANSAIFDFTIDT
+1110 ANSAVFDFTIDT

-1185 WLFIPGNTW
+1185 WLFTPGNTW

-1383 GWTFTPPTSWADGD
+1383 GWSFTPTGAWADGD

-1425 AINNIELVNDSGIPD
+1425 AINNIELVNDSGIPN

-1480 PGVWDYIWPDD
+1480 PGAWDYIWPDD

-1499 TVEATDEAGNK
+1499 TVEATDKAGNK
-1510 ATQTLD
+1510 TTQELD

-1559 VSRVIVEVMHNGI
+1559 VSRVTVEVMHNGI

-1677 SATSGVWDYTWL
+1677 SATPGVWDYTWL

-1711 TQKLDFTI
+1711 TQKLDFII
-1719 DTILSEPTITLDSAD
+1719 DTMLSEPTITLDSAD

-2020 TQITIDHIEL
+2020 TQIAIDHIEL

-2035 IPDDNLTNNVRPHF
+2035 IPDDNLTN
-2049 QVTVPTD
+2049 
-2056 VNVVRLS
+2056 
-2063 IDGGKTWFNATQSA
+2063 
-2077 TPGVWDYTWL
+2077 
-2087 ADVGEGKHTL
+2087 
-2097 TVEATDKAGN
+2097 EA
-2107 KTTQQLDFIIDTL
+2107 
-2120 LSEPTIVLDN
+2120 
-2130 TDDSGTKGDHL
+2130 
-2141 TNVNKPTFL
+2141 
-2150 LGNIDADARY
+2150 
-2160 VTVEVQHGG
+2160 
-2169 TKEVLTATK
+2169 
-2178 DATGNWSVTPTGTW
+2178 
-2192 ADGDYTLTV
+2192 
-2201 RVEDE
+2201 
-2206 AGNEKHSA
+2206 
-2214 SLTVTVDTQITI
+2214 
-2226 DVIELVNDNGI
+2226 
-2237 PGDNMTNDAHP
+2237 
-2248 QFRVTVPGD
+2248 
-2257 VNEVSLS
+2257 
-2264 IDGGVT
+2264 
-2270 WVKATQSATPGV
+2270 
-2282 WNYTWPGTVPD
+2282 
-2293 GDYTLNVKATDNA
+2293 
-2306 GNTVTETLHFT
+2306 
-2317 IDTTLSTPVIVL
+2317 
-2329 DSADDSG
+2329 
-2336 VHGDNMTNHTQPTF
+2336 
-2350 ALQHIDD
+2350 
-2357 DAVRVTVSV
+2357 
-2366 EHGGVTT
+2366 
-2373 TFDATK
+2373 
-2379 DAGGWTFTPTGA
+2379 
-2391 WADGD
+2391 
-2396 YTLSVSVEDKAGNT
+2396 
-2410 SHSASLTVTVDTQ
+2410 
-2423 IAINNIEL
+2423 
-2431 VNDSGIPDDNLTNNV
+2431 
-2446 RPHFQVTVPTDVNVV
+2446 
-2461 RLSIDGGK
+2461 
-2469 TWFNAT
+2469 
-2475 QSATPGVWDYI
+2475 
-2486 WPDDVADGGYTLT
+2486 
-2499 VEATDEAGNKATQ
+2499 
-2512 TLDFTID
+2512 
-2519 TTLSVP
+2519 
-2525 TLSLDS
+2525 
-2531 ADDSGIAGDN
+2531 
-2541 ITNVKTPGFTLNNI
+2541 
-2555 DTDVSRVIVEVM
+2555 
-2567 HNGIKQE
+2567 
-2574 VPLVQTGGQ
+2574 
-2583 WRFAPTS
+2583 
-2590 DWADGDY
+2590 
-2597 ILTVK
+2597 
-2602 VEDRAGNVKQSAP
+2602 
-2615 LTVTVDTHIAID
+2615 
-2627 RIELVNDSGIP
+2627 
-2638 GDNLTNE
+2638 
-2645 ARPHFQVTVP
+2645 
-2655 ADVNGVRLSIDG
+2655 
-2667 GKTWFDATQSATSG
+2667 
-2681 VWDYTWLTN
+2681 
-2690 VANGPHTLMVEA
+2690 
-2702 SDKAGNKTTQKL
+2702 
-2714 DFTID
+2714 
-2719 TILSEPTITLDSADD
+2719 
-2734 SAAGDNIT
+2734 
-2742 NVKMPGFTLGNI
+2742 
-2754 DADVTKVVV
+2754 
-2763 TVAHD
+2763 
-2768 GKNQQ
+2768 
-2773 IELIKNGGVWRFT
+2773 
-2786 PGAAWTDGDYTLTVK
+2786 
-2801 VEDKAGNTNYS
+2801 
-2812 APLTVTIDTQT
+2812 
-2823 SIDRIELLNDT
+2823 
-2834 GIVGDNLTNEARP
+2834 
-2847 QFHITVPTDVN
+2847 
-2858 SVQLSLDGGIN
+2858 
-2869 WVNATLTSDGVW
+2869 
-2881 EYIWPTDLVENTY
+2881 
-2894 TLTVK
+2894 
-2899 ATDVAGNTATE
+2899 
-2910 TLNFIIDTTLS
+2910 
-2921 TPTITLDSADDSGT
+2921 
-2935 ANDNKTNVKTPG
+2935 
-2947 FIIGGID
+2947 
-2954 SDVTQVVVQVMR
+2954 
-2966 DGHSEEV
+2966 
-2973 ELTQTNGQWRF
+2973 
-2984 VPGSAWTDGDYTLTV
+2984 
-2999 TVKDEAGNIRHSAPL
+2999 
-3014 TVTIDTQIT
+3014 
-3023 IDHIELVNDS
+3023 
-3033 GIPDDNLTNNV
+3033 

-3171 VLTATKGA
+3171 VLTATKDATGNWSVTPTGTWADGDYTLTVRVEDEAGNEKHSASLTVTVDTQITIDAIELVNDNGIPGDNMTNDAHPQFRVTVPGDVNEVSLSIDGGVTWVKATQSATPGVWNYTWPGTVPDGDYTLNVKATDNAGNTVTETLHFTIDTTLSTPVIVLDSADDTGIQGDNMTNRTQPTFNLQHIDDDAVRVTVSVEHGGVTTTFDATKGVGGWTFTPPTSWGAGDYTLSVSVEDKAGNTSHSASLTVTVDTQIAINNIELVNDSGIPDDNLTNNVRPQFQVKVPTDVNEVRLSIDGGKTWFNATQSATPGVWDYTWLADVGEGKHTLTVEATDKAGNQTTQKLDFIIDTLLSEPTIVLDSTDDSGTKGDNLTNANKPTFLLGNIDADARYVTVEVQHGSTKEVLTATKGA

-3193 GDYTLTVRVEDD
+3193 GDYTLTVRVEDE

-3224 IDVIELVN
+3224 IDAIELVN

-3321 TPTIA
+3321 TPTIT

-3354 ADAHS
+3354 SDAQS

-3410 STPLVVT
+3410 STPLIVT

-3467 NWVSATQGI
+3467 NWVSAAQGI

-3486 DMGDGKHTLTVMVTD
+3486 DMGDGKHILTVMVTD

-3624 RIELV
+3624 HIELV

-3682 TWPTDMPEGQHTLT
+3682 TWPTDMPEGQHTLI

-3703 GNKMTETLN
+3703 GNKMTGTLD

-3738 NLTSVTQPVFV
+3738 NLTSVTQPIFV

-3846 RPVFDIHQV
+3846 RPVFDIRQV

-3951 IDVPGDVVQVRV
+3951 IDVPGDVIQVRV

-3999 EATDE
+3999 EATDQ

-4190 QHTLLVDVTD
+4190 KHTLLVDVTD

-4305 SAELRIEIDT
+4305 SAELQIEIDT

-4530 ITSVTT
+4530 ITSVTK

-4556 GVSYSVTANGNN
+4556 GVSYPVTANGNN

-4622 NSNSDNLTNKQNPKF
+4622 SSNSDNLTNKQNPKF

-4658 EVLKQTIT
+4658 EVLKHTIT

-4720 PSIDDQHEATSLRPE
+4720 PSIDDQYEATSLRPE
-4735 FKGFAE
+4735 FKGLAE

-4825 FTTNNKTPTLIGS
+4825 FTTNNKTPTLVGN
-4838 TLPNTIVSIYVDGV
+4838 TLPNAIVSIYVDGV

-4959 VVLPALGNDGNYEL
+4959 VVLPALGNDGNYVL

-5076 KAGNSQQKE
+5076 KAGNSQQKD

-5298 DDLITNHNKPVLV
+5298 DDLITSHNKPVLV

-5380 FIDNPAMVAGSDNG
+5380 FIDNPVMMAGSDNG

-5403 QTRPTFSIFGE
+5403 QTRPAFSIYGE

-5535 WVNEK
+5535 WVNDK

-5580 THIKVFTSE
+5580 THIQVFTSE

-5599 EWWSNSD
+5599 DWWSNSST
-5606 LITMR
+5606 ITMR
-5611 GTGEIGATVSLI
+5611 GMGEIGATVSLI

-5631 AVVAATGRWEL
+5631 AVVAANGQWEL
-5642 STDKLP
+5642 STDQLP
-5648 EGTYDISLVIEDS
+5648 EGKYDITLSIEDN
-5661 AGNRWEDVREI
+5661 AGNRKEEVHEI

-5706 IITDSEGNTYTLT
+5706 IITDSNGNTYTLT

-5753 PLDIMKEVPVISL
+5753 PLDIMKETPVISL

-5779 TRDKQPTF
+5779 TRDNQPTF

-5858 TVPEIALAAGEDNGA
+5858 TVPEIALAAGEGNGA
-5873 SDSDNVTNHTQPKFT
+5873 SDSDNVTNHNHTQPKFT

-5929 NDGNYT
+5929 NDGTYT

-5941 DRAGNSQQSAS
+5941 DRAGNSLQSAS
-5952 LAVTVDSTVTV
+5952 LEVTVDSTVTV

-5993 ATHLRTEPS
+5993 ATHLRTVPS
-6002 AAEESVVKVTA
+6002 AAEESVVKETA

-6044 IVNVSIMFEG
+6044 IVNVSVMFEG

-6086 DKDNDFLIKEKT
+6086 DKDDDFLIKEKT

-6104 SADIVNAMNVRGKTE
+6104 SADIVNAMNARGKTE

>member
-1 MGNKSI
+1 MENKSI

-2120 LSEPTIVLDN
+2120 LSEPTIVLDS

-2423 IAINNIEL
+2423 IAINN
-2431 VNDSGIPDDNLTNNV
+2431 
-2446 RPHFQVTVPTDVNVV
+2446 
-2461 RLSIDGGK
+2461 
-2469 TWFNAT
+2469 
-2475 QSATPGVWDYI
+2475 
-2486 WPDDVADGGYTLT
+2486 
-2499 VEATDEAGNKATQ
+2499 
-2512 TLDFTID
+2512 
-2519 TTLSVP
+2519 
-2525 TLSLDS
+2525 
-2531 ADDSGIAGDN
+2531 
-2541 ITNVKTPGFTLNNI
+2541 
-2555 DTDVSRVIVEVM
+2555 
-2567 HNGIKQE
+2567 
-2574 VPLVQTGGQ
+2574 
-2583 WRFAPTS
+2583 
-2590 DWADGDY
+2590 
-2597 ILTVK
+2597 
-2602 VEDRAGNVKQSAP
+2602 
-2615 LTVTVDTHIAID
+2615 
-2627 RIELVNDSGIP
+2627 
-2638 GDNLTNE
+2638 
-2645 ARPHFQVTVP
+2645 
-2655 ADVNGVRLSIDG
+2655 
-2667 GKTWFDATQSATSG
+2667 
-2681 VWDYTWLTN
+2681 
-2690 VANGPHTLMVEA
+2690 
-2702 SDKAGNKTTQKL
+2702 
-2714 DFTID
+2714 
-2719 TILSEPTITLDSADD
+2719 
-2734 SAAGDNIT
+2734 
-2742 NVKMPGFTLGNI
+2742 
-2754 DADVTKVVV
+2754 
-2763 TVAHD
+2763 
-2768 GKNQQ
+2768 
-2773 IELIKNGGVWRFT
+2773 
-2786 PGAAWTDGDYTLTVK
+2786 
-2801 VEDKAGNTNYS
+2801 
-2812 APLTVTIDTQT
+2812 
-2823 SIDRIELLNDT
+2823 
-2834 GIVGDNLTNEARP
+2834 
-2847 QFHITVPTDVN
+2847 
-2858 SVQLSLDGGIN
+2858 
-2869 WVNATLTSDGVW
+2869 
-2881 EYIWPTDLVENTY
+2881 
-2894 TLTVK
+2894 
-2899 ATDVAGNTATE
+2899 
-2910 TLNFIIDTTLS
+2910 
-2921 TPTITLDSADDSGT
+2921 
-2935 ANDNKTNVKTPG
+2935 
-2947 FIIGGID
+2947 
-2954 SDVTQVVVQVMR
+2954 
-2966 DGHSEEV
+2966 
-2973 ELTQTNGQWRF
+2973 
-2984 VPGSAWTDGDYTLTV
+2984 
-2999 TVKDEAGNIRHSAPL
+2999 
-3014 TVTIDTQIT
+3014 
-3023 IDHIELVNDS
+3023 IELVNDS

-4556 GVSYSVTANGNN
+4556 GVSYPVTANGNN

>member
-445 SGIKNDNIT
+445 SGIKNDSIT

-540 TNDSGI
+540 TDDSGI

-632 PTVSLEDYVVLPNG
+632 PTVSLEDFVVLPNG

-1026 VSLSPDSDSGISDD
+1026 VSLSPDSDSGIADD

-1067 MSDTQ
+1067 ASDTQ

-1110 ANSAIFDFTIDT
+1110 ANSAVFDFTIDT

-1383 GWTFTPPTSWADGD
+1383 GWSFTPTGAWADGD

-1480 PGVWDYIWPDD
+1480 PGAWDYIWPDD

-1499 TVEATDEAGNK
+1499 TVEATDKAGNK
-1510 ATQTLD
+1510 TTQELD

-1634 DSGIPGDNLTNE
+1634 DSGIPDDNLTNE

-1697 TLMVEAS
+1697 TLMVEAT

-1794 GDYTLTVKVEDKAGN
+1794 GNYTLTVKVEDKAGN

-2020 TQITIDHIEL
+2020 TQI
-2030 VNDSG
+2030 
-2035 IPDDNLTNNVRPHF
+2035 
-2049 QVTVPTD
+2049 
-2056 VNVVRLS
+2056 
-2063 IDGGKTWFNATQSA
+2063 A
-2077 TPGVWDYTWL
+2077 
-2087 ADVGEGKHTL
+2087 
-2097 TVEATDKAGN
+2097 
-2107 KTTQQLDFIIDTL
+2107 
-2120 LSEPTIVLDN
+2120 
-2130 TDDSGTKGDHL
+2130 
-2141 TNVNKPTFL
+2141 
-2150 LGNIDADARY
+2150 
-2160 VTVEVQHGG
+2160 
-2169 TKEVLTATK
+2169 
-2178 DATGNWSVTPTGTW
+2178 
-2192 ADGDYTLTV
+2192 
-2201 RVEDE
+2201 
-2206 AGNEKHSA
+2206 
-2214 SLTVTVDTQITI
+2214 
-2226 DVIELVNDNGI
+2226 
-2237 PGDNMTNDAHP
+2237 
-2248 QFRVTVPGD
+2248 
-2257 VNEVSLS
+2257 
-2264 IDGGVT
+2264 
-2270 WVKATQSATPGV
+2270 
-2282 WNYTWPGTVPD
+2282 
-2293 GDYTLNVKATDNA
+2293 
-2306 GNTVTETLHFT
+2306 
-2317 IDTTLSTPVIVL
+2317 
-2329 DSADDSG
+2329 
-2336 VHGDNMTNHTQPTF
+2336 
-2350 ALQHIDD
+2350 
-2357 DAVRVTVSV
+2357 
-2366 EHGGVTT
+2366 
-2373 TFDATK
+2373 
-2379 DAGGWTFTPTGA
+2379 
-2391 WADGD
+2391 
-2396 YTLSVSVEDKAGNT
+2396 
-2410 SHSASLTVTVDTQ
+2410 
-2423 IAINNIEL
+2423 
-2431 VNDSGIPDDNLTNNV
+2431 
-2446 RPHFQVTVPTDVNVV
+2446 
-2461 RLSIDGGK
+2461 
-2469 TWFNAT
+2469 
-2475 QSATPGVWDYI
+2475 
-2486 WPDDVADGGYTLT
+2486 
-2499 VEATDEAGNKATQ
+2499 
-2512 TLDFTID
+2512 
-2519 TTLSVP
+2519 
-2525 TLSLDS
+2525 
-2531 ADDSGIAGDN
+2531 
-2541 ITNVKTPGFTLNNI
+2541 
-2555 DTDVSRVIVEVM
+2555 
-2567 HNGIKQE
+2567 
-2574 VPLVQTGGQ
+2574 
-2583 WRFAPTS
+2583 
-2590 DWADGDY
+2590 
-2597 ILTVK
+2597 
-2602 VEDRAGNVKQSAP
+2602 
-2615 LTVTVDTHIAID
+2615 
-2627 RIELVNDSGIP
+2627 
-2638 GDNLTNE
+2638 
-2645 ARPHFQVTVP
+2645 
-2655 ADVNGVRLSIDG
+2655 
-2667 GKTWFDATQSATSG
+2667 
-2681 VWDYTWLTN
+2681 
-2690 VANGPHTLMVEA
+2690 
-2702 SDKAGNKTTQKL
+2702 
-2714 DFTID
+2714 
-2719 TILSEPTITLDSADD
+2719 
-2734 SAAGDNIT
+2734 
-2742 NVKMPGFTLGNI
+2742 
-2754 DADVTKVVV
+2754 
-2763 TVAHD
+2763 
-2768 GKNQQ
+2768 
-2773 IELIKNGGVWRFT
+2773 
-2786 PGAAWTDGDYTLTVK
+2786 
-2801 VEDKAGNTNYS
+2801 
-2812 APLTVTIDTQT
+2812 
-2823 SIDRIELLNDT
+2823 
-2834 GIVGDNLTNEARP
+2834 
-2847 QFHITVPTDVN
+2847 
-2858 SVQLSLDGGIN
+2858 
-2869 WVNATLTSDGVW
+2869 
-2881 EYIWPTDLVENTY
+2881 
-2894 TLTVK
+2894 
-2899 ATDVAGNTATE
+2899 
-2910 TLNFIIDTTLS
+2910 
-2921 TPTITLDSADDSGT
+2921 
-2935 ANDNKTNVKTPG
+2935 
-2947 FIIGGID
+2947 
-2954 SDVTQVVVQVMR
+2954 
-2966 DGHSEEV
+2966 
-2973 ELTQTNGQWRF
+2973 
-2984 VPGSAWTDGDYTLTV
+2984 
-2999 TVKDEAGNIRHSAPL
+2999 
-3014 TVTIDTQIT
+3014 

-3171 VLTATKGA
+3171 VLTATKDATGNWSVTPTGTWADGDYTLTVRVEDEAGNEKHSASLTVTVDTQITIDAIELVNDNGIPGDNMTNDAHPQFRVTVPGDVNEVSLSIDGGVTWVKATQSATPGVWNYTWPGTVPDGDYTLNVKATDNAGNTVAETLHFTIDTTLSVPVIVLNSADDTGVQGDNMTNSTQPTFALQHIDDDAVRVTVSVEHGGVTTTFDATKGVGGWSFTPTGAWADGDYTLSVSVEDKAGNTSHSASLTVTVDTQIAINNIELVNDSGIPDDNLTNNVRPHFQVKVPTDVNEVRLSIDGGKTWFNATQSATPGVWDYTWLADVGEGKHTLTVEATDKAGNQTTQKLDFIIDTMLSEPTIVLDSTDDSGTKGDNLTNANKPTFILGNIDADARYVTVEVQYGGTKEVLTATKGA

-3193 GDYTLTVRVEDD
+3193 GDYMLTVRVEDD

-3321 TPTIA
+3321 TPTIT

-3354 ADAHS
+3354 SDAQS

-3410 STPLVVT
+3410 STPLIVT

-3467 NWVSATQGI
+3467 NWVSAAQGI

-3624 RIELV
+3624 HIELV

-3712 FTIDITLLTPTIE
+3712 FTIDITLMTPTIE

-3846 RPVFDIHQV
+3846 RPVFDIRQV

-4305 SAELRIEIDT
+4305 SAELKIEIDT

-4530 ITSVTT
+4530 ITSVTK

-4556 GVSYSVTANGNN
+4556 GVSYPVTANGNN

-4894 TAVDVTIDTEVA
+4894 TAVDLTIDTEVA

-5298 DDLITNHNKPVLV
+5298 DDLITSHNKPVLV

-5380 FIDNPAMVAGSDNG
+5380 FIDNPVMMAGSDNG

-5580 THIKVFTSE
+5580 THIQVFTSE

-5599 EWWSNSD
+5599 DWWSNSST
-5606 LITMR
+5606 ITMR
-5611 GTGEIGATVSLI
+5611 GMGEIGATVSLI

-5631 AVVAATGRWEL
+5631 AVVAANGQWEL
-5642 STDKLP
+5642 STDQLP
-5648 EGTYDISLVIEDS
+5648 EGKYDITLSIEDN
-5661 AGNRWEDVREI
+5661 AGNRKEEVHEI

-5706 IITDSEGNTYTLT
+5706 IITDSNGNTYTLT

-5993 ATHLRTEPS
+5993 ATHLRTVPS
-6002 AAEESVVKVTA
+6002 AAEESVVKETA

-6044 IVNVSIMFEG
+6044 IVNVSVMFEG

-6086 DKDNDFLIKEKT
+6086 DKDDDFLIKEKT

-6104 SADIVNAMNVRGKTE
+6104 SADIVNAMNARGKTE

>member
-431 APEKPTIELDDSSD
+431 PPEKPTIELDDSSD

-540 TNDSGI
+540 TDDSGI

-601 INNLTFTVE
+601 VNNLTFTVE

-625 DTIAPVP
+625 DTVAPVP
-632 PTVSLEDYVVLPNG
+632 PTVSLEDFVVLPNG

-1026 VSLSPDSDSGISDD
+1026 VSLSPDSDSGIADD

-1110 ANSAIFDFTIDT
+1110 ANSAVFDFTIDT

-1383 GWTFTPPTSWADGD
+1383 GWSFTPTGAWADGD

-1480 PGVWDYIWPDD
+1480 PGAWDYIWPDD

-1499 TVEATDEAGNK
+1499 TVEATDKAGNK
-1510 ATQTLD
+1510 TTQELD

-1697 TLMVEAS
+1697 TLMVEAT

-1711 TQKLDFTI
+1711 TQKLDFII
-1719 DTILSEPTITLDSAD
+1719 DTLLSEPTITLDSAD

-2020 TQITIDHIEL
+2020 TQIAIDHIEL

-2035 IPDDNLTNNVRPHF
+2035 IPN
-2049 QVTVPTD
+2049 
-2056 VNVVRLS
+2056 
-2063 IDGGKTWFNATQSA
+2063 
-2077 TPGVWDYTWL
+2077 
-2087 ADVGEGKHTL
+2087 
-2097 TVEATDKAGN
+2097 
-2107 KTTQQLDFIIDTL
+2107 
-2120 LSEPTIVLDN
+2120 
-2130 TDDSGTKGDHL
+2130 
-2141 TNVNKPTFL
+2141 
-2150 LGNIDADARY
+2150 
-2160 VTVEVQHGG
+2160 
-2169 TKEVLTATK
+2169 
-2178 DATGNWSVTPTGTW
+2178 
-2192 ADGDYTLTV
+2192 
-2201 RVEDE
+2201 
-2206 AGNEKHSA
+2206 
-2214 SLTVTVDTQITI
+2214 
-2226 DVIELVNDNGI
+2226 
-2237 PGDNMTNDAHP
+2237 
-2248 QFRVTVPGD
+2248 
-2257 VNEVSLS
+2257 
-2264 IDGGVT
+2264 
-2270 WVKATQSATPGV
+2270 
-2282 WNYTWPGTVPD
+2282 
-2293 GDYTLNVKATDNA
+2293 
-2306 GNTVTETLHFT
+2306 
-2317 IDTTLSTPVIVL
+2317 
-2329 DSADDSG
+2329 
-2336 VHGDNMTNHTQPTF
+2336 
-2350 ALQHIDD
+2350 
-2357 DAVRVTVSV
+2357 
-2366 EHGGVTT
+2366 
-2373 TFDATK
+2373 
-2379 DAGGWTFTPTGA
+2379 
-2391 WADGD
+2391 
-2396 YTLSVSVEDKAGNT
+2396 
-2410 SHSASLTVTVDTQ
+2410 
-2423 IAINNIEL
+2423 
-2431 VNDSGIPDDNLTNNV
+2431 
-2446 RPHFQVTVPTDVNVV
+2446 
-2461 RLSIDGGK
+2461 
-2469 TWFNAT
+2469 
-2475 QSATPGVWDYI
+2475 
-2486 WPDDVADGGYTLT
+2486 
-2499 VEATDEAGNKATQ
+2499 
-2512 TLDFTID
+2512 
-2519 TTLSVP
+2519 
-2525 TLSLDS
+2525 
-2531 ADDSGIAGDN
+2531 
-2541 ITNVKTPGFTLNNI
+2541 
-2555 DTDVSRVIVEVM
+2555 
-2567 HNGIKQE
+2567 
-2574 VPLVQTGGQ
+2574 
-2583 WRFAPTS
+2583 
-2590 DWADGDY
+2590 
-2597 ILTVK
+2597 
-2602 VEDRAGNVKQSAP
+2602 
-2615 LTVTVDTHIAID
+2615 
-2627 RIELVNDSGIP
+2627 
-2638 GDNLTNE
+2638 
-2645 ARPHFQVTVP
+2645 
-2655 ADVNGVRLSIDG
+2655 
-2667 GKTWFDATQSATSG
+2667 
-2681 VWDYTWLTN
+2681 
-2690 VANGPHTLMVEA
+2690 
-2702 SDKAGNKTTQKL
+2702 
-2714 DFTID
+2714 
-2719 TILSEPTITLDSADD
+2719 
-2734 SAAGDNIT
+2734 
-2742 NVKMPGFTLGNI
+2742 
-2754 DADVTKVVV
+2754 
-2763 TVAHD
+2763 
-2768 GKNQQ
+2768 
-2773 IELIKNGGVWRFT
+2773 
-2786 PGAAWTDGDYTLTVK
+2786 
-2801 VEDKAGNTNYS
+2801 
-2812 APLTVTIDTQT
+2812 
-2823 SIDRIELLNDT
+2823 
-2834 GIVGDNLTNEARP
+2834 
-2847 QFHITVPTDVN
+2847 
-2858 SVQLSLDGGIN
+2858 
-2869 WVNATLTSDGVW
+2869 
-2881 EYIWPTDLVENTY
+2881 
-2894 TLTVK
+2894 
-2899 ATDVAGNTATE
+2899 
-2910 TLNFIIDTTLS
+2910 
-2921 TPTITLDSADDSGT
+2921 
-2935 ANDNKTNVKTPG
+2935 
-2947 FIIGGID
+2947 
-2954 SDVTQVVVQVMR
+2954 
-2966 DGHSEEV
+2966 
-2973 ELTQTNGQWRF
+2973 
-2984 VPGSAWTDGDYTLTV
+2984 
-2999 TVKDEAGNIRHSAPL
+2999 
-3014 TVTIDTQIT
+3014 
-3023 IDHIELVNDS
+3023 
-3033 GIPDDNLTNNV
+3033 DNLTNNV

-3161 VEVQHGGTKE
+3161 VEVQHGGTKEVLTATKDATGNWSVTPTGTWADGDYTLTVRVEDEAGNEKHSASLTVTVDTQITIDAIELVNDNGIPGDNMTNDAHPQFRVTVPGDVNEVSLSIDGGVTWVKATQSATPGVWNYTWPGTVPDGDYTLNVKATDNAGNTVTETLHFTIDTTLSVPVIVLNSADDTGVQGDNMTNSTQPTFALQHIDDDAVRVTVSVEHGGVTTTFDATKGVGGWSFTPTGAWADGDYTLSVSVEDKAGNTSHSASLTVTVDTQIAINNIELVNDSGIPDDNLTNNVRPHFQVKVPTDVNEVRLSIDGGKTWFNATQSATPGVWDYTWLADVGEGKHTLTVEATDKAGNQTTQKLDFIIDTMLSEPTIVLDSTDDSGTKGDNLTNANKPTFILGNIDADARYVTVEVQYGGTKE

-3321 TPTIA
+3321 TPTIT

-3354 ADAHS
+3354 SDAQS

-3410 STPLVVT
+3410 STPLIVT

-3467 NWVSATQGI
+3467 NWVSAAQGI

-3624 RIELV
+3624 HIELV

-3712 FTIDITLLTPTIE
+3712 FTIDITLMTPTIE

-3846 RPVFDIHQV
+3846 RPVFDIRQV

-4556 GVSYSVTANGNN
+4556 GVSYPVTANGNN

-4825 FTTNNKTPTLIGS
+4825 FTTNNKTPTLVGN
-4838 TLPNTIVSIYVDGV
+4838 TLPNAIVSIYVDGV

-4959 VVLPALGNDGNYEL
+4959 VVLPALGNDGNYVL

-5034 TLTIRNPQGVVIA
+5034 TLTIRSPQGVVIA

-5076 KAGNSQQKE
+5076 KAGNSQQKD

-5403 QTRPTFSIFGE
+5403 QTRPTFSISGE

-5580 THIKVFTSE
+5580 THIQVFTSE

-5599 EWWSNSD
+5599 DWWSNSST
-5606 LITMR
+5606 ITMR
-5611 GTGEIGATVSLI
+5611 GMGEIGATVSLI

-5631 AVVAATGRWEL
+5631 AVVAANGQWEL
-5642 STDKLP
+5642 STDQLP
-5648 EGTYDISLVIEDS
+5648 EGKYDITLSIEDN
-5661 AGNRWEDVREI
+5661 AGNRKEEVHEI

-5706 IITDSEGNTYTLT
+5706 IITDSNGNTYTLT

-5753 PLDIMKEVPVISL
+5753 SLDIMKEVPVISL

-5858 TVPEIALAAGEDNGA
+5858 TVPEIALAAGEDNGV

-5905 NGVTDIYQATQG
+5905 NGVTDTYQATQG

-5929 NDGNYT
+5929 NDGTYT

-5993 ATHLRTEPS
+5993 ATHLRTVPS
-6002 AAEESVVKVTA
+6002 AAEESVVKETA

-6044 IVNVSIMFEG
+6044 IVNVSVMFEG

-6086 DKDNDFLIKEKT
+6086 DKDDDFLIKEKT

-6104 SADIVNAMNVRGKTE
+6104 SADIVNAMNARGKTE

-6148 LPVDNQEEHA
+6148 LPVDNQEE

>member
-546 VGDNVTNNTRPTF
+546 IGDNVTNNTRPTF

-2120 LSEPTIVLDN
+2120 LSEPTIVLDS

-2423 IAINNIEL
+2423 IAINN
-2431 VNDSGIPDDNLTNNV
+2431 
-2446 RPHFQVTVPTDVNVV
+2446 
-2461 RLSIDGGK
+2461 
-2469 TWFNAT
+2469 
-2475 QSATPGVWDYI
+2475 
-2486 WPDDVADGGYTLT
+2486 
-2499 VEATDEAGNKATQ
+2499 
-2512 TLDFTID
+2512 
-2519 TTLSVP
+2519 
-2525 TLSLDS
+2525 
-2531 ADDSGIAGDN
+2531 
-2541 ITNVKTPGFTLNNI
+2541 
-2555 DTDVSRVIVEVM
+2555 
-2567 HNGIKQE
+2567 
-2574 VPLVQTGGQ
+2574 
-2583 WRFAPTS
+2583 
-2590 DWADGDY
+2590 
-2597 ILTVK
+2597 
-2602 VEDRAGNVKQSAP
+2602 
-2615 LTVTVDTHIAID
+2615 
-2627 RIELVNDSGIP
+2627 
-2638 GDNLTNE
+2638 
-2645 ARPHFQVTVP
+2645 
-2655 ADVNGVRLSIDG
+2655 
-2667 GKTWFDATQSATSG
+2667 
-2681 VWDYTWLTN
+2681 
-2690 VANGPHTLMVEA
+2690 
-2702 SDKAGNKTTQKL
+2702 
-2714 DFTID
+2714 
-2719 TILSEPTITLDSADD
+2719 
-2734 SAAGDNIT
+2734 
-2742 NVKMPGFTLGNI
+2742 
-2754 DADVTKVVV
+2754 
-2763 TVAHD
+2763 
-2768 GKNQQ
+2768 
-2773 IELIKNGGVWRFT
+2773 
-2786 PGAAWTDGDYTLTVK
+2786 
-2801 VEDKAGNTNYS
+2801 
-2812 APLTVTIDTQT
+2812 
-2823 SIDRIELLNDT
+2823 
-2834 GIVGDNLTNEARP
+2834 
-2847 QFHITVPTDVN
+2847 
-2858 SVQLSLDGGIN
+2858 
-2869 WVNATLTSDGVW
+2869 
-2881 EYIWPTDLVENTY
+2881 
-2894 TLTVK
+2894 
-2899 ATDVAGNTATE
+2899 
-2910 TLNFIIDTTLS
+2910 
-2921 TPTITLDSADDSGT
+2921 
-2935 ANDNKTNVKTPG
+2935 
-2947 FIIGGID
+2947 
-2954 SDVTQVVVQVMR
+2954 
-2966 DGHSEEV
+2966 
-2973 ELTQTNGQWRF
+2973 
-2984 VPGSAWTDGDYTLTV
+2984 
-2999 TVKDEAGNIRHSAPL
+2999 
-3014 TVTIDTQIT
+3014 
-3023 IDHIELVNDS
+3023 IELVNDS

-3930 LLNDTGVQN
+3930 LLNDTGEQN

-4556 GVSYSVTANGNN
+4556 GVSYPVTANGNN

>member
-540 TNDSGI
+540 TDDSGI

-601 INNLTFTVE
+601 VNNLTFTVE

-625 DTIAPVP
+625 DTVAPVP
-632 PTVSLEDYVVLPNG
+632 PTVSLEDFVVLPNG

-931 NDTGV
+931 NDTGG

-1026 VSLSPDSDSGISDD
+1026 VSLSPDSDSGIADD

-1110 ANSAIFDFTIDT
+1110 ANSAVFDFTIDT

-1185 WLFIPGNTW
+1185 WLFTPGNTW

-1205 EDKAGNTNYSAP
+1205 EDKAGNTSYSAP

-1383 GWTFTPPTSWADGD
+1383 GWSFTPTGAWADGD

-1425 AINNIELVNDSGIPD
+1425 AINNIELVNDSGIPN

-1480 PGVWDYIWPDD
+1480 PGAWDYIWPDD

-1499 TVEATDEAGNK
+1499 TVEATDKAGNK
-1510 ATQTLD
+1510 TTQELD

-1879 GVWEYIWPTDLVEN
+1879 GVWEYIWPTDLIEN

-2020 TQITIDHIEL
+2020 TQI
-2030 VNDSG
+2030 
-2035 IPDDNLTNNVRPHF
+2035 
-2049 QVTVPTD
+2049 
-2056 VNVVRLS
+2056 
-2063 IDGGKTWFNATQSA
+2063 A
-2077 TPGVWDYTWL
+2077 
-2087 ADVGEGKHTL
+2087 
-2097 TVEATDKAGN
+2097 
-2107 KTTQQLDFIIDTL
+2107 
-2120 LSEPTIVLDN
+2120 
-2130 TDDSGTKGDHL
+2130 
-2141 TNVNKPTFL
+2141 
-2150 LGNIDADARY
+2150 
-2160 VTVEVQHGG
+2160 
-2169 TKEVLTATK
+2169 
-2178 DATGNWSVTPTGTW
+2178 
-2192 ADGDYTLTV
+2192 
-2201 RVEDE
+2201 
-2206 AGNEKHSA
+2206 
-2214 SLTVTVDTQITI
+2214 
-2226 DVIELVNDNGI
+2226 
-2237 PGDNMTNDAHP
+2237 
-2248 QFRVTVPGD
+2248 
-2257 VNEVSLS
+2257 
-2264 IDGGVT
+2264 
-2270 WVKATQSATPGV
+2270 
-2282 WNYTWPGTVPD
+2282 
-2293 GDYTLNVKATDNA
+2293 
-2306 GNTVTETLHFT
+2306 
-2317 IDTTLSTPVIVL
+2317 
-2329 DSADDSG
+2329 
-2336 VHGDNMTNHTQPTF
+2336 
-2350 ALQHIDD
+2350 
-2357 DAVRVTVSV
+2357 
-2366 EHGGVTT
+2366 
-2373 TFDATK
+2373 
-2379 DAGGWTFTPTGA
+2379 
-2391 WADGD
+2391 
-2396 YTLSVSVEDKAGNT
+2396 
-2410 SHSASLTVTVDTQ
+2410 
-2423 IAINNIEL
+2423 
-2431 VNDSGIPDDNLTNNV
+2431 
-2446 RPHFQVTVPTDVNVV
+2446 
-2461 RLSIDGGK
+2461 
-2469 TWFNAT
+2469 
-2475 QSATPGVWDYI
+2475 
-2486 WPDDVADGGYTLT
+2486 
-2499 VEATDEAGNKATQ
+2499 
-2512 TLDFTID
+2512 
-2519 TTLSVP
+2519 
-2525 TLSLDS
+2525 
-2531 ADDSGIAGDN
+2531 
-2541 ITNVKTPGFTLNNI
+2541 
-2555 DTDVSRVIVEVM
+2555 
-2567 HNGIKQE
+2567 
-2574 VPLVQTGGQ
+2574 
-2583 WRFAPTS
+2583 
-2590 DWADGDY
+2590 
-2597 ILTVK
+2597 
-2602 VEDRAGNVKQSAP
+2602 
-2615 LTVTVDTHIAID
+2615 
-2627 RIELVNDSGIP
+2627 
-2638 GDNLTNE
+2638 
-2645 ARPHFQVTVP
+2645 
-2655 ADVNGVRLSIDG
+2655 
-2667 GKTWFDATQSATSG
+2667 
-2681 VWDYTWLTN
+2681 
-2690 VANGPHTLMVEA
+2690 
-2702 SDKAGNKTTQKL
+2702 
-2714 DFTID
+2714 
-2719 TILSEPTITLDSADD
+2719 
-2734 SAAGDNIT
+2734 
-2742 NVKMPGFTLGNI
+2742 
-2754 DADVTKVVV
+2754 
-2763 TVAHD
+2763 
-2768 GKNQQ
+2768 
-2773 IELIKNGGVWRFT
+2773 
-2786 PGAAWTDGDYTLTVK
+2786 
-2801 VEDKAGNTNYS
+2801 
-2812 APLTVTIDTQT
+2812 
-2823 SIDRIELLNDT
+2823 
-2834 GIVGDNLTNEARP
+2834 
-2847 QFHITVPTDVN
+2847 
-2858 SVQLSLDGGIN
+2858 
-2869 WVNATLTSDGVW
+2869 
-2881 EYIWPTDLVENTY
+2881 
-2894 TLTVK
+2894 
-2899 ATDVAGNTATE
+2899 
-2910 TLNFIIDTTLS
+2910 
-2921 TPTITLDSADDSGT
+2921 
-2935 ANDNKTNVKTPG
+2935 
-2947 FIIGGID
+2947 
-2954 SDVTQVVVQVMR
+2954 
-2966 DGHSEEV
+2966 
-2973 ELTQTNGQWRF
+2973 
-2984 VPGSAWTDGDYTLTV
+2984 
-2999 TVKDEAGNIRHSAPL
+2999 
-3014 TVTIDTQIT
+3014 

-3161 VEVQHGGTKE
+3161 VEVQHGGTKEVLTATKDATGNWSVTPTGTWADGDYTLTVRVEDEAGNEKHSASLTVTVDTQITIDAIELVNDNGIPGDNMTNDAHPQFRVTVPGDVNEVSLSIDGGVTWVKATQSATPGVWNYTWPGTVPDGDYTLNVKATDNAGNTVTETLHFTIDTTLSVPVIVLNSADDTGIQGDNMTNSTQPTFALQHIDDDAVRVTVSVEHGGVTTTFDATKGTGGWSFTPTGAWADGDYTLSVSVEDKAGNTSHSASLTVTVDTQIAINNIELVNDSGIPDDNLTNNVRPHFQVKVPTDVNEVRLSIDGGKTWFNATQSATPGVWDYTWLADVGEGKHTLTVEATDKAGNQTTQKLDFIIDTMLSEPTIVLDSTDDSGTKGDNLTNANKPTFILGNIDADARYVTVEVQYGGTKE

-3321 TPTIA
+3321 TPTIT

-3354 ADAHS
+3354 SDAQS

-3410 STPLVVT
+3410 STPLIVT

-3467 NWVSATQGI
+3467 NWVSAAQGI

-3624 RIELV
+3624 HIELV

-3712 FTIDITLLTPTIE
+3712 FTIDITLMTPTIE

-3846 RPVFDIHQV
+3846 RPVFDIRQV

-4305 SAELRIEIDT
+4305 SAELKIEIDT

-4530 ITSVTT
+4530 ITSVTK

-4556 GVSYSVTANGNN
+4556 GVSYPVTANGNN

-4825 FTTNNKTPTLIGS
+4825 FTTNNKTPTLVGN
-4838 TLPNTIVSIYVDGV
+4838 TLPNAIVSIYVDGV

-4959 VVLPALGNDGNYEL
+4959 VVLPALGNDGNYVL

-5034 TLTIRNPQGVVIA
+5034 TLTIRSPQGVVIA

-5076 KAGNSQQKE
+5076 KAGNSQQKD

-5403 QTRPTFSIFGE
+5403 QTRPTFSISGE

-5580 THIKVFTSE
+5580 THIQVFTSE

-5599 EWWSNSD
+5599 DWWSNSST
-5606 LITMR
+5606 ITMR
-5611 GTGEIGATVSLI
+5611 GMGEIGATVSLI

-5631 AVVAATGRWEL
+5631 AVVAANGQWEL
-5642 STDKLP
+5642 STDQLP
-5648 EGTYDISLVIEDS
+5648 EGKYDITLSIEDN
-5661 AGNRWEDVREI
+5661 AGNRKEEVHEI

-5706 IITDSEGNTYTLT
+5706 IITDSNGNTYTLT

-5753 PLDIMKEVPVISL
+5753 SLDIMKEVPVISL

-5858 TVPEIALAAGEDNGA
+5858 TVPEIALAAGEDNGV

-5905 NGVTDIYQATQG
+5905 NGVTDTYQATQG

-5929 NDGNYT
+5929 NDGTYT

-5993 ATHLRTEPS
+5993 ATHLRTVPS
-6002 AAEESVVKVTA
+6002 AAEESVVKETA

-6104 SADIVNAMNVRGKTE
+6104 SADIVNAMNARGKTE

>member
-1 MGNKSI
+1 KSI

-244 ALAAESN
+244 ALATESN

-625 DTIAPVP
+625 DTVAPVP
-632 PTVSLEDYVVLPNG
+632 PTVSLEDFVVLPNG

-1026 VSLSPDSDSGISDD
+1026 VSLSPDSDSGVSDD

-1067 MSDTQ
+1067 ASDTQ

-1110 ANSAIFDFTIDT
+1110 ANSAVFDFTIDT

-1205 EDKAGNTNYSAP
+1205 EDKAGNTSYSAP

-1383 GWTFTPPTSWADGD
+1383 GWSFTPTGAWADGD

-1425 AINNIELVNDSGIPD
+1425 AINNIELVNDSGIPN

-1480 PGVWDYIWPDD
+1480 PGAWDYIWPDD

-1499 TVEATDEAGNK
+1499 TVEATDKAGNK
-1510 ATQTLD
+1510 TTQELD

-2120 LSEPTIVLDN
+2120 LSEPTIVLDS
-2130 TDDSGTKGDHL
+2130 TDDSGTKGDNL

-2317 IDTTLSTPVIVL
+2317 IDTTLSVPVIVL
-2329 DSADDSG
+2329 NSADDTG
-2336 VHGDNMTNHTQPTF
+2336 VQGDNMTNSTQPTF

-2379 DAGGWTFTPTGA
+2379 GTGGWSFTPTGA

-2446 RPHFQVTVPTDVNVV
+2446 RPHFQVKVPMDVN
-2461 RLSIDGGK
+2461 
-2469 TWFNAT
+2469 
-2475 QSATPGVWDYI
+2475 
-2486 WPDDVADGGYTLT
+2486 
-2499 VEATDEAGNKATQ
+2499 E
-2512 TLDFTID
+2512 
-2519 TTLSVP
+2519 
-2525 TLSLDS
+2525 
-2531 ADDSGIAGDN
+2531 
-2541 ITNVKTPGFTLNNI
+2541 
-2555 DTDVSRVIVEVM
+2555 
-2567 HNGIKQE
+2567 
-2574 VPLVQTGGQ
+2574 
-2583 WRFAPTS
+2583 
-2590 DWADGDY
+2590 
-2597 ILTVK
+2597 
-2602 VEDRAGNVKQSAP
+2602 
-2615 LTVTVDTHIAID
+2615 
-2627 RIELVNDSGIP
+2627 
-2638 GDNLTNE
+2638 
-2645 ARPHFQVTVP
+2645 
-2655 ADVNGVRLSIDG
+2655 
-2667 GKTWFDATQSATSG
+2667 
-2681 VWDYTWLTN
+2681 
-2690 VANGPHTLMVEA
+2690 
-2702 SDKAGNKTTQKL
+2702 
-2714 DFTID
+2714 
-2719 TILSEPTITLDSADD
+2719 
-2734 SAAGDNIT
+2734 
-2742 NVKMPGFTLGNI
+2742 
-2754 DADVTKVVV
+2754 
-2763 TVAHD
+2763 
-2768 GKNQQ
+2768 
-2773 IELIKNGGVWRFT
+2773 
-2786 PGAAWTDGDYTLTVK
+2786 
-2801 VEDKAGNTNYS
+2801 
-2812 APLTVTIDTQT
+2812 
-2823 SIDRIELLNDT
+2823 
-2834 GIVGDNLTNEARP
+2834 
-2847 QFHITVPTDVN
+2847 
-2858 SVQLSLDGGIN
+2858 
-2869 WVNATLTSDGVW
+2869 
-2881 EYIWPTDLVENTY
+2881 
-2894 TLTVK
+2894 
-2899 ATDVAGNTATE
+2899 
-2910 TLNFIIDTTLS
+2910 
-2921 TPTITLDSADDSGT
+2921 
-2935 ANDNKTNVKTPG
+2935 
-2947 FIIGGID
+2947 
-2954 SDVTQVVVQVMR
+2954 
-2966 DGHSEEV
+2966 
-2973 ELTQTNGQWRF
+2973 
-2984 VPGSAWTDGDYTLTV
+2984 
-2999 TVKDEAGNIRHSAPL
+2999 
-3014 TVTIDTQIT
+3014 
-3023 IDHIELVNDS
+3023 
-3033 GIPDDNLTNNV
+3033 
-3044 RPHFQVTV
+3044 
-3052 PTDVNVVRL
+3052 VRL

-3096 TVEATDKAGNKTTQQ
+3096 TVEATDKAGNQTTQK

-3125 VLDNTDDSGTKGD
+3125 VLDSTDDSGTKGD
-3138 NLTNVNKPTFLLGNI
+3138 NLTNANKPTFILGNI

-3161 VEVQHGGTKE
+3161 VEVQYGGTKE

-3321 TPTIA
+3321 TPTIT

-3354 ADAHS
+3354 SDAQS

-3410 STPLVVT
+3410 STPLIVT

-3467 NWVSATQGI
+3467 NWVSAAQGI

-3624 RIELV
+3624 HIELV

-3712 FTIDITLLTPTIE
+3712 FTIDITLMTPTIE

-3846 RPVFDIHQV
+3846 RPVFDIRQV

-4530 ITSVTT
+4530 ITSVTK

-4556 GVSYSVTANGNN
+4556 GVSYPVTANGNN

-4825 FTTNNKTPTLIGS
+4825 FTTNNKTPTLVGN
-4838 TLPNTIVSIYVDGV
+4838 TLPNAIVSIYVDGV

-4959 VVLPALGNDGNYEL
+4959 VVLPALGNDGNYVL

-5298 DDLITNHNKPVLV
+5298 DDLITSHNKPVLV

-5380 FIDNPAMVAGSDNG
+5380 FIDNPVMMAGSDNG

-5403 QTRPTFSIFGE
+5403 QTRPAFSIYGE

-5470 NFTIDTFNTTPV
+5470 NFTIDTLNTTPV

-5535 WVNEK
+5535 WVNDK

-5580 THIKVFTSE
+5580 THIQVFTSE

-5599 EWWSNSD
+5599 DWWSNSST
-5606 LITMR
+5606 ITMR
-5611 GTGEIGATVSLI
+5611 GMGEIGATVSLI

-5631 AVVAATGRWEL
+5631 AVVAANGQWEL
-5642 STDKLP
+5642 STDQLP
-5648 EGTYDISLVIEDS
+5648 EGKYDITLSIEDN
-5661 AGNRWEDVREI
+5661 AGNRKEEVHEI

-5706 IITDSEGNTYTLT
+5706 IITDSNGNTYTLT

-5753 PLDIMKEVPVISL
+5753 SLDIMKEVPVISL

-5858 TVPEIALAAGEDNGA
+5858 TVPEIALAAGEDNGV

-5905 NGVTDIYQATQG
+5905 NGVTDTYQATQG

-5929 NDGNYT
+5929 NDGTYT

-5993 ATHLRTEPS
+5993 ATHLRTVPS
-6002 AAEESVVKVTA
+6002 AAEESVVKETA

-6104 SADIVNAMNVRGKTE
+6104 SADIVNAMNARGKTE

>member
-117 LKKQLDDAE
+117 LKKQLDEAE

-158 SSKQIEEMLQNFL
+158 SSKQMEEMLQEFL

-445 SGIKNDNIT
+445 SGIKNDSIT

-540 TNDSGI
+540 TDDSGI

-601 INNLTFTVE
+601 VNNLTFTVE

-625 DTIAPVP
+625 DTVAPVP
-632 PTVSLEDYVVLPNG
+632 PTVSLEDFVVLPNG

-1026 VSLSPDSDSGISDD
+1026 VSLSPDSDSGIADD

-1110 ANSAIFDFTIDT
+1110 ANSAVFDFTIDT

-1185 WLFIPGNTW
+1185 WLFTPGNTW

-1383 GWTFTPPTSWADGD
+1383 GWSFTPTGAWADGD

-1425 AINNIELVNDSGIPD
+1425 AINNIELVNDSGIPN

-1480 PGVWDYIWPDD
+1480 PGAWDYIWPDD

-1499 TVEATDEAGNK
+1499 TVEATDKAGNK
-1510 ATQTLD
+1510 TTQELD

-1559 VSRVIVEVMHNGI
+1559 VSRVTVEVMHNGI

-1677 SATSGVWDYTWL
+1677 SATPGVWDYTWL

-1711 TQKLDFTI
+1711 TQKLDFII
-1719 DTILSEPTITLDSAD
+1719 DTMLSEPTITLDSAD

-2020 TQITIDHIEL
+2020 TQIAIDHIEL

-2035 IPDDNLTNNVRPHF
+2035 IPDDNLTN
-2049 QVTVPTD
+2049 
-2056 VNVVRLS
+2056 
-2063 IDGGKTWFNATQSA
+2063 
-2077 TPGVWDYTWL
+2077 
-2087 ADVGEGKHTL
+2087 
-2097 TVEATDKAGN
+2097 EA
-2107 KTTQQLDFIIDTL
+2107 
-2120 LSEPTIVLDN
+2120 
-2130 TDDSGTKGDHL
+2130 
-2141 TNVNKPTFL
+2141 
-2150 LGNIDADARY
+2150 
-2160 VTVEVQHGG
+2160 
-2169 TKEVLTATK
+2169 
-2178 DATGNWSVTPTGTW
+2178 
-2192 ADGDYTLTV
+2192 
-2201 RVEDE
+2201 
-2206 AGNEKHSA
+2206 
-2214 SLTVTVDTQITI
+2214 
-2226 DVIELVNDNGI
+2226 
-2237 PGDNMTNDAHP
+2237 
-2248 QFRVTVPGD
+2248 
-2257 VNEVSLS
+2257 
-2264 IDGGVT
+2264 
-2270 WVKATQSATPGV
+2270 
-2282 WNYTWPGTVPD
+2282 
-2293 GDYTLNVKATDNA
+2293 
-2306 GNTVTETLHFT
+2306 
-2317 IDTTLSTPVIVL
+2317 
-2329 DSADDSG
+2329 
-2336 VHGDNMTNHTQPTF
+2336 
-2350 ALQHIDD
+2350 
-2357 DAVRVTVSV
+2357 
-2366 EHGGVTT
+2366 
-2373 TFDATK
+2373 
-2379 DAGGWTFTPTGA
+2379 
-2391 WADGD
+2391 
-2396 YTLSVSVEDKAGNT
+2396 
-2410 SHSASLTVTVDTQ
+2410 
-2423 IAINNIEL
+2423 
-2431 VNDSGIPDDNLTNNV
+2431 
-2446 RPHFQVTVPTDVNVV
+2446 
-2461 RLSIDGGK
+2461 
-2469 TWFNAT
+2469 
-2475 QSATPGVWDYI
+2475 
-2486 WPDDVADGGYTLT
+2486 
-2499 VEATDEAGNKATQ
+2499 
-2512 TLDFTID
+2512 
-2519 TTLSVP
+2519 
-2525 TLSLDS
+2525 
-2531 ADDSGIAGDN
+2531 
-2541 ITNVKTPGFTLNNI
+2541 
-2555 DTDVSRVIVEVM
+2555 
-2567 HNGIKQE
+2567 
-2574 VPLVQTGGQ
+2574 
-2583 WRFAPTS
+2583 
-2590 DWADGDY
+2590 
-2597 ILTVK
+2597 
-2602 VEDRAGNVKQSAP
+2602 
-2615 LTVTVDTHIAID
+2615 
-2627 RIELVNDSGIP
+2627 
-2638 GDNLTNE
+2638 
-2645 ARPHFQVTVP
+2645 
-2655 ADVNGVRLSIDG
+2655 
-2667 GKTWFDATQSATSG
+2667 
-2681 VWDYTWLTN
+2681 
-2690 VANGPHTLMVEA
+2690 
-2702 SDKAGNKTTQKL
+2702 
-2714 DFTID
+2714 
-2719 TILSEPTITLDSADD
+2719 
-2734 SAAGDNIT
+2734 
-2742 NVKMPGFTLGNI
+2742 
-2754 DADVTKVVV
+2754 
-2763 TVAHD
+2763 
-2768 GKNQQ
+2768 
-2773 IELIKNGGVWRFT
+2773 
-2786 PGAAWTDGDYTLTVK
+2786 
-2801 VEDKAGNTNYS
+2801 
-2812 APLTVTIDTQT
+2812 
-2823 SIDRIELLNDT
+2823 
-2834 GIVGDNLTNEARP
+2834 
-2847 QFHITVPTDVN
+2847 
-2858 SVQLSLDGGIN
+2858 
-2869 WVNATLTSDGVW
+2869 
-2881 EYIWPTDLVENTY
+2881 
-2894 TLTVK
+2894 
-2899 ATDVAGNTATE
+2899 
-2910 TLNFIIDTTLS
+2910 
-2921 TPTITLDSADDSGT
+2921 
-2935 ANDNKTNVKTPG
+2935 
-2947 FIIGGID
+2947 
-2954 SDVTQVVVQVMR
+2954 
-2966 DGHSEEV
+2966 
-2973 ELTQTNGQWRF
+2973 
-2984 VPGSAWTDGDYTLTV
+2984 
-2999 TVKDEAGNIRHSAPL
+2999 
-3014 TVTIDTQIT
+3014 
-3023 IDHIELVNDS
+3023 
-3033 GIPDDNLTNNV
+3033 

-3171 VLTATKGA
+3171 VLTATKDATGNWSVTPTGTWADGDYTLTVRVEDEAGNEKHSASLTVTVDTQITIDAIELVNDNGIPGDNMTNDAHPQFRVTVPGDVNEVSLSIDGGVTWVKATQSATRGVWNYTWPGTVPDGDYTLNVKATDNAGNTVTETLHFTIDTTLSTPVIVLDSADDTGIQGDNMTNRTQPTFNLQHIDDDAVRVTVSVEHGGVTTTFDATKGVGGWTFTPPTSWGAGDYTLSVSVEDKAGNTSHSASLTVTVDTQIAINNIELVNDSGIPDDNLTNNVRPQFQVKVPTDVNEVRLSIDGGKTWFNATQSATPGVWDYTWLADVGEGKHTLTVEATDKAGNQTTQKLDFIIDTLLSEPTIVLDSTDDSGTKGDNLTNANKPTFLLGNIDADARYVTVEVQHGSTKEVLTATKGA

-3193 GDYTLTVRVEDD
+3193 GDYTLTVRVEDE

-3224 IDVIELVN
+3224 IDAIELVN

-3321 TPTIA
+3321 TPTIT

-3354 ADAHS
+3354 SDAQS

-3410 STPLVVT
+3410 STPLIVT

-3467 NWVSATQGI
+3467 NWVSAAQGI

-3486 DMGDGKHTLTVMVTD
+3486 DMGDGKHILTVMVTD

-3624 RIELV
+3624 HIELV

-3682 TWPTDMPEGQHTLT
+3682 TWPTDMPEGQHTLI

-3703 GNKMTETLN
+3703 GNKMTGTLD

-3738 NLTSVTQPVFV
+3738 NLTSVTQPIFV

-3846 RPVFDIHQV
+3846 RPVFDIRQV

-3951 IDVPGDVVQVRV
+3951 IDVPGDVIQVRV

-3999 EATDE
+3999 EATDQ

-4190 QHTLLVDVTD
+4190 KHTLLVDVTD

-4305 SAELRIEIDT
+4305 SAELQIEIDT

-4530 ITSVTT
+4530 ITSVTK

-4556 GVSYSVTANGNN
+4556 GVSYPVTANGNN

-4622 NSNSDNLTNKQNPKF
+4622 SSNSDNLTNKQNPKF

-4658 EVLKQTIT
+4658 EVLKHTIT

-4720 PSIDDQHEATSLRPE
+4720 PSIDDQYEATSLRPE
-4735 FKGFAE
+4735 FKGLAE

-4825 FTTNNKTPTLIGS
+4825 FTTNNKTPTLVGN
-4838 TLPNTIVSIYVDGV
+4838 TLPNAIVSIYVDGV

-4959 VVLPALGNDGNYEL
+4959 VVLPALGNDGNYVL

-5076 KAGNSQQKE
+5076 KAGNSQQKD

-5298 DDLITNHNKPVLV
+5298 DDLITSHNKPVLV

-5380 FIDNPAMVAGSDNG
+5380 FIDNPVMMAGSDNG

-5403 QTRPTFSIFGE
+5403 QTRPAFSIYGE

-5535 WVNEK
+5535 WVNDK

-5580 THIKVFTSE
+5580 THIQVFTSE

-5599 EWWSNSD
+5599 DWWSNSST
-5606 LITMR
+5606 ITMR
-5611 GTGEIGATVSLI
+5611 GMGEIGATVSLI

-5631 AVVAATGRWEL
+5631 AVVAANGQWEL
-5642 STDKLP
+5642 STDQLP
-5648 EGTYDISLVIEDS
+5648 EGKYDITLSIEDN
-5661 AGNRWEDVREI
+5661 AGNRKEEVHEI

-5706 IITDSEGNTYTLT
+5706 IITDSNGNTYTLT

-5753 PLDIMKEVPVISL
+5753 PLDIMKETPVISL

-5779 TRDKQPTF
+5779 TRDNQPTF

-5858 TVPEIALAAGEDNGA
+5858 TVPEIALAAGEGNGA
-5873 SDSDNVTNHTQPKFT
+5873 SDSDNVTNHNHTQPKFT

-5929 NDGNYT
+5929 NDGTYT

-5941 DRAGNSQQSAS
+5941 DRAGNSLQSAS
-5952 LAVTVDSTVTV
+5952 LEVTVDSTVTV

-5993 ATHLRTEPS
+5993 ATHLRTVPS
-6002 AAEESVVKVTA
+6002 AAEESVVKETA

-6044 IVNVSIMFEG
+6044 IVNVSVMFEG

-6086 DKDNDFLIKEKT
+6086 DKDDDFLIKEKT

-6104 SADIVNAMNVRGKTE
+6104 SADIVNAMNARGKTE

>member
-40 TTPRG
+40 TTPHG

-540 TNDSGI
+540 TDDSGI

-601 INNLTFTVE
+601 VNNLTFTVE

-625 DTIAPVP
+625 DTVAPVP
-632 PTVSLEDYVVLPNG
+632 PTVSLEDFVVLPNG

-1026 VSLSPDSDSGISDD
+1026 VSLSPDSDSGIADD

-1110 ANSAIFDFTIDT
+1110 ANSAVFDFTIDT

-1312 KTIDFAVD
+1312 KTINFAVD

-1383 GWTFTPPTSWADGD
+1383 GWSFTPTGAWADGD

-1425 AINNIELVNDSGIPD
+1425 AINNIELVNDSGIPN

-1480 PGVWDYIWPDD
+1480 PGAWDYIWPDD

-1499 TVEATDEAGNK
+1499 TVEATDKAGNK
-1510 ATQTLD
+1510 TTQELD

-2120 LSEPTIVLDN
+2120 LSEPTIVLDS
-2130 TDDSGTKGDHL
+2130 TDDSGTKGDNL

-2317 IDTTLSTPVIVL
+2317 IDTTLSVPVIVL
-2329 DSADDSG
+2329 NSADDTG
-2336 VHGDNMTNHTQPTF
+2336 VQGDNMTNSTQPTF

-2379 DAGGWTFTPTGA
+2379 GVGGWSFTPTGA

-2446 RPHFQVTVPTDVNVV
+2446 RPHFQVKVPTDVN
-2461 RLSIDGGK
+2461 
-2469 TWFNAT
+2469 
-2475 QSATPGVWDYI
+2475 
-2486 WPDDVADGGYTLT
+2486 
-2499 VEATDEAGNKATQ
+2499 E
-2512 TLDFTID
+2512 
-2519 TTLSVP
+2519 
-2525 TLSLDS
+2525 
-2531 ADDSGIAGDN
+2531 
-2541 ITNVKTPGFTLNNI
+2541 
-2555 DTDVSRVIVEVM
+2555 
-2567 HNGIKQE
+2567 
-2574 VPLVQTGGQ
+2574 
-2583 WRFAPTS
+2583 
-2590 DWADGDY
+2590 
-2597 ILTVK
+2597 
-2602 VEDRAGNVKQSAP
+2602 
-2615 LTVTVDTHIAID
+2615 
-2627 RIELVNDSGIP
+2627 
-2638 GDNLTNE
+2638 
-2645 ARPHFQVTVP
+2645 
-2655 ADVNGVRLSIDG
+2655 
-2667 GKTWFDATQSATSG
+2667 
-2681 VWDYTWLTN
+2681 
-2690 VANGPHTLMVEA
+2690 
-2702 SDKAGNKTTQKL
+2702 
-2714 DFTID
+2714 
-2719 TILSEPTITLDSADD
+2719 
-2734 SAAGDNIT
+2734 
-2742 NVKMPGFTLGNI
+2742 
-2754 DADVTKVVV
+2754 
-2763 TVAHD
+2763 
-2768 GKNQQ
+2768 
-2773 IELIKNGGVWRFT
+2773 
-2786 PGAAWTDGDYTLTVK
+2786 
-2801 VEDKAGNTNYS
+2801 
-2812 APLTVTIDTQT
+2812 
-2823 SIDRIELLNDT
+2823 
-2834 GIVGDNLTNEARP
+2834 
-2847 QFHITVPTDVN
+2847 
-2858 SVQLSLDGGIN
+2858 
-2869 WVNATLTSDGVW
+2869 
-2881 EYIWPTDLVENTY
+2881 
-2894 TLTVK
+2894 
-2899 ATDVAGNTATE
+2899 
-2910 TLNFIIDTTLS
+2910 
-2921 TPTITLDSADDSGT
+2921 
-2935 ANDNKTNVKTPG
+2935 
-2947 FIIGGID
+2947 
-2954 SDVTQVVVQVMR
+2954 
-2966 DGHSEEV
+2966 
-2973 ELTQTNGQWRF
+2973 
-2984 VPGSAWTDGDYTLTV
+2984 
-2999 TVKDEAGNIRHSAPL
+2999 
-3014 TVTIDTQIT
+3014 
-3023 IDHIELVNDS
+3023 
-3033 GIPDDNLTNNV
+3033 
-3044 RPHFQVTV
+3044 
-3052 PTDVNVVRL
+3052 VRL

-3096 TVEATDKAGNKTTQQ
+3096 TVEATDKAGNQTTQK
-3111 LDFIIDTLL
+3111 LDFIIDTML

-3125 VLDNTDDSGTKGD
+3125 VLDSTDDSGTKGD
-3138 NLTNVNKPTFLLGNI
+3138 NLTNANKPTFILGNI

-3161 VEVQHGGTKE
+3161 VEVQYGGTKE

-3321 TPTIA
+3321 TPTIT

-3354 ADAHS
+3354 SDAQS

-3410 STPLVVT
+3410 STPLIVT

-3467 NWVSATQGI
+3467 NWVSAAQGI

-3624 RIELV
+3624 HIELV

-3712 FTIDITLLTPTIE
+3712 FTIDITLMTPTIE

-3846 RPVFDIHQV
+3846 RPVFDIRQV

-4305 SAELRIEIDT
+4305 SAELKIEIDT

-4530 ITSVTT
+4530 ITSVTK

-4556 GVSYSVTANGNN
+4556 GVSYPVTANGNN

-4894 TAVDVTIDTEVA
+4894 TAVDLTIDTEVA

-5298 DDLITNHNKPVLV
+5298 DDLITSHNKPVLV

-5380 FIDNPAMVAGSDNG
+5380 FIDNPVMMAGSDNG

-5403 QTRPTFSIFGE
+5403 QTRPAFSIYGE

-5470 NFTIDTFNTTPV
+5470 NFTIDTLNTTPV

-5535 WVNEK
+5535 WVNDK

-5580 THIKVFTSE
+5580 THIQVFTSE

-5599 EWWSNSD
+5599 DWWSNSST
-5606 LITMR
+5606 ITMR
-5611 GTGEIGATVSLI
+5611 GMGEIGATVSLI

-5631 AVVAATGRWEL
+5631 AVVAANGQWEL
-5642 STDKLP
+5642 STDQLP
-5648 EGTYDISLVIEDS
+5648 EGKYDITLSIEDN
-5661 AGNRWEDVREI
+5661 AGNRKEEVHEI

-5706 IITDSEGNTYTLT
+5706 IITDSNGNTYTLT

-5929 NDGNYT
+5929 NDGTYT

-5969 DDASDDATATAV
+5969 NDASDDATATAV

-5993 ATHLRTEPS
+5993 ATHLRTVPS
-6002 AAEESVVKVTA
+6002 VAEESVVKETA

-6044 IVNVSIMFEG
+6044 IVNVSVMFEG

-6086 DKDNDFLIKEKT
+6086 DKDDDFLIKEKT

-6104 SADIVNAMNVRGKTE
+6104 SADIVNAMNARGKAE

>member
-158 SSKQIEEMLQNFL
+158 SSKQMEEMLQEFL

-431 APEKPTIELDDSSD
+431 PPEKPTIELDDSSD

-615 KKDFSFSYVI
+615 KKDFSFSYVT

-715 TVKYSFTIQ
+715 IVKYSFTIQ

-1067 MSDTQ
+1067 ASDTQ

-1110 ANSAIFDFTIDT
+1110 ANSAVFDFTIDT

-1185 WLFIPGNTW
+1185 WLFTPGNTW

-1205 EDKAGNTNYSAP
+1205 EDKAGNTNYSTP

-1264 LSIDGGNSWVQATP
+1264 LSIDGGHSWVQATP

-1320 TTLSVPV
+1320 STLSVPV
-1327 IVLDSA
+1327 IVLNNA
-1333 DDTGIQGDNM
+1333 DDTGIQGDNL
-1343 TNSTQP
+1343 TNRTQP

-1354 HIDDDAVRVTV
+1354 QIDDDAVRVTV

-1383 GWTFTPPTSWADGD
+1383 GWTFTPPALWADGD

-1473 NATQSAT
+1473 NATQGAT
-1480 PGVWDYIWPDD
+1480 PGAWDYIWPDD

-1499 TVEATDEAGNK
+1499 TVEATDKAGNQT
-1510 ATQTLD
+1510 TQELD

-1591 DWADGDYILTVK
+1591 DWGDGDYILTVK

-1697 TLMVEAS
+1697 TLMVEAT
-1704 DKAGNKT
+1704 DKAGNQT
-1711 TQKLDFTI
+1711 TQKLDFII
-1719 DTILSEPTITLDSAD
+1719 DTLLSEPTITLDSAD

-2020 TQITIDHIEL
+2020 TQIAIDHIEL

-2035 IPDDNLTNNVRPHF
+2035 IPDDNLTNNVRPQF

-2087 ADVGEGKHTL
+2087 TDVANGSHTL
-2097 TVEATDKAGN
+2097 TVEATDAAGN
-2107 KTTQQLDFIIDTL
+2107 KATQNLEFNIDTL
-2120 LSEPTIVLDN
+2120 LSEPTIALDS
-2130 TDDSGTKGDHL
+2130 TDDSGTKGDNL
-2141 TNVNKPTFL
+2141 TNVNKPTFI

-2178 DATGNWSVTPTGTW
+2178 GATGIWSVTPTGMW
-2192 ADGDYTLTV
+2192 ADGSHTLTV
-2201 RVEDE
+2201 RVEDD
-2206 AGNEKHSA
+2206 AGNVKYSA
-2214 SLTVTVDTQITI
+2214 PLTITVDTQITI
-2226 DVIELVNDNGI
+2226 DDIELVNDSGTK
-2237 PGDNMTNDAHP
+2237 GDNLTNDANPH
-2248 QFRVTVPGD
+2248 FRITVPGD

-2270 WVKATQSATPGV
+2270 WVKAMQSSTSGV
-2282 WNYTWPGTVPD
+2282 WNYTWPKTLAD
-2293 GDYTLNVKATDNA
+2293 DDYTLTVKATDNA
-2306 GNTVTETLHFT
+2306 GNTVTRTLDFT

-2329 DSADDSG
+2329 DSADDTG
-2336 VHGDNMTNHTQPTF
+2336 VQGDNMTNRTQPTF
-2350 ALQHIDD
+2350 NLQHIDD

-2373 TFDATK
+2373 TFDVTK
-2379 DAGGWTFTPTGA
+2379 DAGGWTFTPPTSWGA
-2391 WADGD
+2391 GD

-2446 RPHFQVTVPTDVNVV
+2446 RPQFQVKVPTDVN
-2461 RLSIDGGK
+2461 
-2469 TWFNAT
+2469 
-2475 QSATPGVWDYI
+2475 
-2486 WPDDVADGGYTLT
+2486 
-2499 VEATDEAGNKATQ
+2499 E
-2512 TLDFTID
+2512 
-2519 TTLSVP
+2519 
-2525 TLSLDS
+2525 
-2531 ADDSGIAGDN
+2531 
-2541 ITNVKTPGFTLNNI
+2541 
-2555 DTDVSRVIVEVM
+2555 
-2567 HNGIKQE
+2567 
-2574 VPLVQTGGQ
+2574 
-2583 WRFAPTS
+2583 
-2590 DWADGDY
+2590 
-2597 ILTVK
+2597 
-2602 VEDRAGNVKQSAP
+2602 
-2615 LTVTVDTHIAID
+2615 
-2627 RIELVNDSGIP
+2627 
-2638 GDNLTNE
+2638 
-2645 ARPHFQVTVP
+2645 
-2655 ADVNGVRLSIDG
+2655 
-2667 GKTWFDATQSATSG
+2667 
-2681 VWDYTWLTN
+2681 
-2690 VANGPHTLMVEA
+2690 
-2702 SDKAGNKTTQKL
+2702 
-2714 DFTID
+2714 
-2719 TILSEPTITLDSADD
+2719 
-2734 SAAGDNIT
+2734 
-2742 NVKMPGFTLGNI
+2742 
-2754 DADVTKVVV
+2754 
-2763 TVAHD
+2763 
-2768 GKNQQ
+2768 
-2773 IELIKNGGVWRFT
+2773 
-2786 PGAAWTDGDYTLTVK
+2786 
-2801 VEDKAGNTNYS
+2801 
-2812 APLTVTIDTQT
+2812 
-2823 SIDRIELLNDT
+2823 
-2834 GIVGDNLTNEARP
+2834 
-2847 QFHITVPTDVN
+2847 
-2858 SVQLSLDGGIN
+2858 
-2869 WVNATLTSDGVW
+2869 
-2881 EYIWPTDLVENTY
+2881 
-2894 TLTVK
+2894 
-2899 ATDVAGNTATE
+2899 
-2910 TLNFIIDTTLS
+2910 
-2921 TPTITLDSADDSGT
+2921 
-2935 ANDNKTNVKTPG
+2935 
-2947 FIIGGID
+2947 
-2954 SDVTQVVVQVMR
+2954 
-2966 DGHSEEV
+2966 
-2973 ELTQTNGQWRF
+2973 
-2984 VPGSAWTDGDYTLTV
+2984 
-2999 TVKDEAGNIRHSAPL
+2999 
-3014 TVTIDTQIT
+3014 
-3023 IDHIELVNDS
+3023 
-3033 GIPDDNLTNNV
+3033 
-3044 RPHFQVTV
+3044 
-3052 PTDVNVVRL
+3052 VRL

-3096 TVEATDKAGNKTTQQ
+3096 TVEATDKAGNQTTQK

-3125 VLDNTDDSGTKGD
+3125 ALDSTDDSGTKGD
-3138 NLTNVNKPTFLLGNI
+3138 NLTSVNKPTFILGNI

-3179 TGIWSVTPTGTWAD
+3179 TGIWSVTPTGMWAD
-3193 GDYTLTVRVEDD
+3193 GSHTLTVRVEDD

-3215 TVTVDTQIT
+3215 TVTVDTHIA
-3224 IDVIELVN
+3224 IDDIELVN

-3297 VEATDKAGNKT
+3297 VEATDKAGNQT

-3399 EVTDNAGNVRQ
+3399 EVQDNAGNVRQ
-3410 STPLVVT
+3410 STPLIVT

-3467 NWVSATQGI
+3467 NWVSAAQGI

-3815 VTIDGT
+3815 VTIDGS

-3841 LTNHD
+3841 LTKHD
-3846 RPVFDIHQV
+3846 RPVFDIRQV

-3903 EDLAGNVKESAPFE
+3903 EDLAGNVKESAPLE

-3951 IDVPGDVVQVRV
+3951 IDVPGDVIQVRV

-3983 FDSPNTLVDG
+3983 FDTPNTLVDG

-3999 EATDE
+3999 EATDQ

-4305 SAELRIEIDT
+4305 SAELKIEIDT

-4362 NWTPISKNA
+4362 NWTPVSKNA
-4371 AGQWEFTA
+4371 AGQWQFTA
-4379 GSALPDGHY
+4379 GSALSDGHY

-4496 KISKEVSFT
+4496 RISKEVSFT
-4505 IDTIVSDPSI
+4505 IDTVVSDPRI

-4530 ITSVTT
+4530 ITSVTK

-4556 GVSYSVTANGNN
+4556 GVSYPVTANGNN

-4622 NSNSDNLTNKQNPKF
+4622 SSNSDNLTNKQNPKF

-4658 EVLKQTIT
+4658 EVLKHTIT

-4720 PSIDDQHEATSLRPE
+4720 PSIDDQYEATSLRPE
-4735 FKGFAE
+4735 FKGLAE

-4825 FTTNNKTPTLIGS
+4825 FTTNNKTPTLVGN
-4838 TLPNTIVSIYVDGV
+4838 TLPNAIVSIYVDGV

-5380 FIDNPAMVAGSDNG
+5380 FIDNPVMMAGSDNG

-5403 QTRPTFSIFGE
+5403 QTRPAFSIYGE

-5470 NFTIDTFNTTPV
+5470 NFTIDTLNTTPV

-5535 WVNEK
+5535 WVNDK

-5580 THIKVFTSE
+5580 THIQVFTSE

-5599 EWWSNSD
+5599 DWWSNSST
-5606 LITMR
+5606 ITMR
-5611 GTGEIGATVSLI
+5611 GMGEIGATVSLI

-5631 AVVAATGRWEL
+5631 AVVAANGQWEL
-5642 STDKLP
+5642 STDQLP
-5648 EGTYDISLVIEDS
+5648 EGKYDITLSIEDN
-5661 AGNRWEDVREI
+5661 AGNRKEEVHEI

-5706 IITDSEGNTYTLT
+5706 IITDSNGNTYTLT

-5779 TRDKQPTF
+5779 TRDNQPTF

-5794 DVVVVQ
+5794 DVVIVQ

-5873 SDSDNVTNHTQPKFT
+5873 SDSDNVTNHNHTQPKFT

-5929 NDGNYT
+5929 NDGTYT

-5941 DRAGNSQQSAS
+5941 DRAGNSLQSAS
-5952 LAVTVDSTVTV
+5952 LEVTVDSTVTV

-5993 ATHLRTEPS
+5993 ATHLRTVPS
-6002 AAEESVVKVTA
+6002 AAEESVVKETA

-6044 IVNVSIMFEG
+6044 IVNVSVMFEG

-6086 DKDNDFLIKEKT
+6086 DKDDDFLIKEKT

-6104 SADIVNAMNVRGKTE
+6104 SADIVNAMNARGKTE

>member
-431 APEKPTIELDDSSD
+431 PPEKPTIELDDSSD

-601 INNLTFTVE
+601 VNNLTFTVE

-625 DTIAPVP
+625 DTVAPVP
-632 PTVSLEDYVVLPNG
+632 PTVSLEDFVVLPNG

-654 PALVGTAEPKSTILL
+654 PALVGTAEPKSIILL

-676 DSIEVDSNGT
+676 DSIEVDSNGI

-1026 VSLSPDSDSGISDD
+1026 VSLSPDSDSGVSDD

-1067 MSDTQ
+1067 ASDTQ

-1110 ANSAIFDFTIDT
+1110 ANSAVFDFTIDT

-1383 GWTFTPPTSWADGD
+1383 GWSFTPTGAWADGD

-1425 AINNIELVNDSGIPD
+1425 AINNIELVNDSGIPN

-1480 PGVWDYIWPDD
+1480 PGAWDYIWPDD

-1499 TVEATDEAGNK
+1499 TVEATDKAGNK
-1510 ATQTLD
+1510 TTQELD

-1697 TLMVEAS
+1697 TLMVEAT

-2020 TQITIDHIEL
+2020 TQI
-2030 VNDSG
+2030 
-2035 IPDDNLTNNVRPHF
+2035 
-2049 QVTVPTD
+2049 
-2056 VNVVRLS
+2056 
-2063 IDGGKTWFNATQSA
+2063 A
-2077 TPGVWDYTWL
+2077 
-2087 ADVGEGKHTL
+2087 
-2097 TVEATDKAGN
+2097 
-2107 KTTQQLDFIIDTL
+2107 
-2120 LSEPTIVLDN
+2120 
-2130 TDDSGTKGDHL
+2130 
-2141 TNVNKPTFL
+2141 
-2150 LGNIDADARY
+2150 
-2160 VTVEVQHGG
+2160 
-2169 TKEVLTATK
+2169 
-2178 DATGNWSVTPTGTW
+2178 
-2192 ADGDYTLTV
+2192 
-2201 RVEDE
+2201 
-2206 AGNEKHSA
+2206 
-2214 SLTVTVDTQITI
+2214 
-2226 DVIELVNDNGI
+2226 
-2237 PGDNMTNDAHP
+2237 
-2248 QFRVTVPGD
+2248 
-2257 VNEVSLS
+2257 
-2264 IDGGVT
+2264 
-2270 WVKATQSATPGV
+2270 
-2282 WNYTWPGTVPD
+2282 
-2293 GDYTLNVKATDNA
+2293 
-2306 GNTVTETLHFT
+2306 
-2317 IDTTLSTPVIVL
+2317 
-2329 DSADDSG
+2329 
-2336 VHGDNMTNHTQPTF
+2336 
-2350 ALQHIDD
+2350 
-2357 DAVRVTVSV
+2357 
-2366 EHGGVTT
+2366 
-2373 TFDATK
+2373 
-2379 DAGGWTFTPTGA
+2379 
-2391 WADGD
+2391 
-2396 YTLSVSVEDKAGNT
+2396 
-2410 SHSASLTVTVDTQ
+2410 
-2423 IAINNIEL
+2423 
-2431 VNDSGIPDDNLTNNV
+2431 
-2446 RPHFQVTVPTDVNVV
+2446 
-2461 RLSIDGGK
+2461 
-2469 TWFNAT
+2469 
-2475 QSATPGVWDYI
+2475 
-2486 WPDDVADGGYTLT
+2486 
-2499 VEATDEAGNKATQ
+2499 
-2512 TLDFTID
+2512 
-2519 TTLSVP
+2519 
-2525 TLSLDS
+2525 
-2531 ADDSGIAGDN
+2531 
-2541 ITNVKTPGFTLNNI
+2541 
-2555 DTDVSRVIVEVM
+2555 
-2567 HNGIKQE
+2567 
-2574 VPLVQTGGQ
+2574 
-2583 WRFAPTS
+2583 
-2590 DWADGDY
+2590 
-2597 ILTVK
+2597 
-2602 VEDRAGNVKQSAP
+2602 
-2615 LTVTVDTHIAID
+2615 
-2627 RIELVNDSGIP
+2627 
-2638 GDNLTNE
+2638 
-2645 ARPHFQVTVP
+2645 
-2655 ADVNGVRLSIDG
+2655 
-2667 GKTWFDATQSATSG
+2667 
-2681 VWDYTWLTN
+2681 
-2690 VANGPHTLMVEA
+2690 
-2702 SDKAGNKTTQKL
+2702 
-2714 DFTID
+2714 
-2719 TILSEPTITLDSADD
+2719 
-2734 SAAGDNIT
+2734 
-2742 NVKMPGFTLGNI
+2742 
-2754 DADVTKVVV
+2754 
-2763 TVAHD
+2763 
-2768 GKNQQ
+2768 
-2773 IELIKNGGVWRFT
+2773 
-2786 PGAAWTDGDYTLTVK
+2786 
-2801 VEDKAGNTNYS
+2801 
-2812 APLTVTIDTQT
+2812 
-2823 SIDRIELLNDT
+2823 
-2834 GIVGDNLTNEARP
+2834 
-2847 QFHITVPTDVN
+2847 
-2858 SVQLSLDGGIN
+2858 
-2869 WVNATLTSDGVW
+2869 
-2881 EYIWPTDLVENTY
+2881 
-2894 TLTVK
+2894 
-2899 ATDVAGNTATE
+2899 
-2910 TLNFIIDTTLS
+2910 
-2921 TPTITLDSADDSGT
+2921 
-2935 ANDNKTNVKTPG
+2935 
-2947 FIIGGID
+2947 
-2954 SDVTQVVVQVMR
+2954 
-2966 DGHSEEV
+2966 
-2973 ELTQTNGQWRF
+2973 
-2984 VPGSAWTDGDYTLTV
+2984 
-2999 TVKDEAGNIRHSAPL
+2999 
-3014 TVTIDTQIT
+3014 

-3171 VLTATKGA
+3171 VLTATKDATGNWSVTPTGTWADGDYTLTVRVEDEAGNEKHSASLTVTVDTQITIDAIELVNDNGIPGDNMTNDAHPQFRVTVPGDVNEVSLSIDGGVTWVKATQSATPGVWNYTWPGTVPDGDYTLNVKATDNAGNTVTETLHFTIDTTLSVPVIVLNSADDTGVQGDNMTNRTQPTFALQHIDDDAVRVTVSVEHGGVTTTFDATKGTGGWSFTPTGAWADGDYTLSVSVEDKAGNTSHSASLTVTVDTQIAINNIELVNDSGIPDDNLTNNVRPHFQVTVPTDVNVVRLSIDGGKTWFNATQSATPGVWDYTWLADVGEGKHTLTVEATDKAGNQTTQKLDFIIDTMLSEPTIVLDSTDDSGTKGDNLTNANKPTFILGNIDADARYVTVEVQYGGTKEVLTATKGA

-3193 GDYTLTVRVEDD
+3193 GDYMLTVRVEDD

-3321 TPTIA
+3321 TPTIT

-3354 ADAHS
+3354 SDAQS

-3410 STPLVVT
+3410 STPLIVT

-3467 NWVSATQGI
+3467 NWVSAAQGI

-3624 RIELV
+3624 HIELV

-3712 FTIDITLLTPTIE
+3712 FTIDITLMTPTIE

-3846 RPVFDIHQV
+3846 RPVFDIRQV

-4305 SAELRIEIDT
+4305 SAELKIEIDT

-4530 ITSVTT
+4530 ITSVTK

-4556 GVSYSVTANGNN
+4556 GVSYPVTANGNN

-4622 NSNSDNLTNKQNPKF
+4622 SSNSDNLTNKQNPKF

-4720 PSIDDQHEATSLRPE
+4720 PSIDDQYEATSLRPE
-4735 FKGFAE
+4735 FKGLAE

-4825 FTTNNKTPTLIGS
+4825 FTTNNKTPTLIGN
-4838 TLPNTIVSIYVDGV
+4838 TLPNAIVSIYVDGV

-5034 TLTIRNPQGVVIA
+5034 TLTIRNPQGGVIA

-5244 APILLQDDGTF
+5244 APILLQDDGKF

-5298 DDLITNHNKPVLV
+5298 DDLITSHNKPVLV

-5380 FIDNPAMVAGSDNG
+5380 FIDNPVMIAGSDNG

-5403 QTRPTFSIFGE
+5403 QTRPAFSIFGE

-5470 NFTIDTFNTTPV
+5470 NFTIDTLNTTPV

-5535 WVNEK
+5535 WVNDK

-5580 THIKVFTSE
+5580 THIQVFTSE

-5599 EWWSNSD
+5599 DWWSNSST
-5606 LITMR
+5606 ITMR
-5611 GTGEIGATVSLI
+5611 GMGEIGATVSLI

-5631 AVVAATGRWEL
+5631 AVVAANGQWEL
-5642 STDKLP
+5642 STDQLP
-5648 EGTYDISLVIEDS
+5648 EGKYDITLSIEDN
-5661 AGNRWEDVREI
+5661 AGNRKEEVHEI

-5706 IITDSEGNTYTLT
+5706 IITDSNGNTYTLT

-5753 PLDIMKEVPVISL
+5753 PLDIMKETPVISL

-5774 VGDNI
+5774 AGDNI
-5779 TRDKQPTF
+5779 TRDNQPTF

-5873 SDSDNVTNHTQPKFT
+5873 SDSDNVTNHNHTQPKFT

-5905 NGVTDIYQATQG
+5905 NGVTDTYQATQG

-5969 DDASDDATATAV
+5969 NDASDDATAIAV

-5993 ATHLRTEPS
+5993 ATHLRTVPS
-6002 AAEESVVKVTA
+6002 VAEESVVKETA

-6044 IVNVSIMFEG
+6044 IVNVSVMFEG

-6061 TNQKAI
+6061 INQKAI

-6073 LEDGEYTMDVKFI
+6073 LEDGEYTMDVKYL
-6086 DKDNDFLIKEKT
+6086 DKDDDFLIKEKT

-6104 SADIVNAMNVRGKTE
+6104 SADIVNAMNARGKTE

>member
-590 TFNFTSDSVEG
+590 TFNFISDSVEG

-2120 LSEPTIVLDN
+2120 LSEPTIVLDS

-2423 IAINNIEL
+2423 IAINN
-2431 VNDSGIPDDNLTNNV
+2431 
-2446 RPHFQVTVPTDVNVV
+2446 
-2461 RLSIDGGK
+2461 
-2469 TWFNAT
+2469 
-2475 QSATPGVWDYI
+2475 
-2486 WPDDVADGGYTLT
+2486 
-2499 VEATDEAGNKATQ
+2499 
-2512 TLDFTID
+2512 
-2519 TTLSVP
+2519 
-2525 TLSLDS
+2525 
-2531 ADDSGIAGDN
+2531 
-2541 ITNVKTPGFTLNNI
+2541 
-2555 DTDVSRVIVEVM
+2555 
-2567 HNGIKQE
+2567 
-2574 VPLVQTGGQ
+2574 
-2583 WRFAPTS
+2583 
-2590 DWADGDY
+2590 
-2597 ILTVK
+2597 
-2602 VEDRAGNVKQSAP
+2602 
-2615 LTVTVDTHIAID
+2615 
-2627 RIELVNDSGIP
+2627 
-2638 GDNLTNE
+2638 
-2645 ARPHFQVTVP
+2645 
-2655 ADVNGVRLSIDG
+2655 
-2667 GKTWFDATQSATSG
+2667 
-2681 VWDYTWLTN
+2681 
-2690 VANGPHTLMVEA
+2690 
-2702 SDKAGNKTTQKL
+2702 
-2714 DFTID
+2714 
-2719 TILSEPTITLDSADD
+2719 
-2734 SAAGDNIT
+2734 
-2742 NVKMPGFTLGNI
+2742 
-2754 DADVTKVVV
+2754 
-2763 TVAHD
+2763 
-2768 GKNQQ
+2768 
-2773 IELIKNGGVWRFT
+2773 
-2786 PGAAWTDGDYTLTVK
+2786 
-2801 VEDKAGNTNYS
+2801 
-2812 APLTVTIDTQT
+2812 
-2823 SIDRIELLNDT
+2823 
-2834 GIVGDNLTNEARP
+2834 
-2847 QFHITVPTDVN
+2847 
-2858 SVQLSLDGGIN
+2858 
-2869 WVNATLTSDGVW
+2869 
-2881 EYIWPTDLVENTY
+2881 
-2894 TLTVK
+2894 
-2899 ATDVAGNTATE
+2899 
-2910 TLNFIIDTTLS
+2910 
-2921 TPTITLDSADDSGT
+2921 
-2935 ANDNKTNVKTPG
+2935 
-2947 FIIGGID
+2947 
-2954 SDVTQVVVQVMR
+2954 
-2966 DGHSEEV
+2966 
-2973 ELTQTNGQWRF
+2973 
-2984 VPGSAWTDGDYTLTV
+2984 
-2999 TVKDEAGNIRHSAPL
+2999 
-3014 TVTIDTQIT
+3014 
-3023 IDHIELVNDS
+3023 IELVNDS

-4556 GVSYSVTANGNN
+4556 GVSYPVTANGNN

>member
-445 SGIKNDNIT
+445 SGIKNDSIT

-540 TNDSGI
+540 TDDSGI

-632 PTVSLEDYVVLPNG
+632 PTVSLEDFVVLPNG

-1026 VSLSPDSDSGISDD
+1026 VSLSPDSDSGIADD

-1067 MSDTQ
+1067 ASDTQ

-1110 ANSAIFDFTIDT
+1110 ANSAVFDFTIDT

-1383 GWTFTPPTSWADGD
+1383 GWSFTPTGAWADGD

-1480 PGVWDYIWPDD
+1480 PGAWDYIWPDD

-1499 TVEATDEAGNK
+1499 TVEATDKAGNK
-1510 ATQTLD
+1510 TTQELD

-1634 DSGIPGDNLTNE
+1634 DSGIPDDNLTNE

-1697 TLMVEAS
+1697 TLMVEAT

-1794 GDYTLTVKVEDKAGN
+1794 GNYTLTVKVEDKAGN

-2020 TQITIDHIEL
+2020 TQIAIDHIEL

-2056 VNVVRLS
+2056 VN
-2063 IDGGKTWFNATQSA
+2063 
-2077 TPGVWDYTWL
+2077 
-2087 ADVGEGKHTL
+2087 E
-2097 TVEATDKAGN
+2097 
-2107 KTTQQLDFIIDTL
+2107 
-2120 LSEPTIVLDN
+2120 
-2130 TDDSGTKGDHL
+2130 
-2141 TNVNKPTFL
+2141 
-2150 LGNIDADARY
+2150 
-2160 VTVEVQHGG
+2160 
-2169 TKEVLTATK
+2169 
-2178 DATGNWSVTPTGTW
+2178 
-2192 ADGDYTLTV
+2192 
-2201 RVEDE
+2201 
-2206 AGNEKHSA
+2206 
-2214 SLTVTVDTQITI
+2214 
-2226 DVIELVNDNGI
+2226 
-2237 PGDNMTNDAHP
+2237 
-2248 QFRVTVPGD
+2248 
-2257 VNEVSLS
+2257 
-2264 IDGGVT
+2264 
-2270 WVKATQSATPGV
+2270 
-2282 WNYTWPGTVPD
+2282 
-2293 GDYTLNVKATDNA
+2293 
-2306 GNTVTETLHFT
+2306 
-2317 IDTTLSTPVIVL
+2317 
-2329 DSADDSG
+2329 
-2336 VHGDNMTNHTQPTF
+2336 
-2350 ALQHIDD
+2350 
-2357 DAVRVTVSV
+2357 
-2366 EHGGVTT
+2366 
-2373 TFDATK
+2373 
-2379 DAGGWTFTPTGA
+2379 
-2391 WADGD
+2391 
-2396 YTLSVSVEDKAGNT
+2396 
-2410 SHSASLTVTVDTQ
+2410 
-2423 IAINNIEL
+2423 
-2431 VNDSGIPDDNLTNNV
+2431 
-2446 RPHFQVTVPTDVNVV
+2446 
-2461 RLSIDGGK
+2461 
-2469 TWFNAT
+2469 
-2475 QSATPGVWDYI
+2475 
-2486 WPDDVADGGYTLT
+2486 
-2499 VEATDEAGNKATQ
+2499 
-2512 TLDFTID
+2512 
-2519 TTLSVP
+2519 
-2525 TLSLDS
+2525 
-2531 ADDSGIAGDN
+2531 
-2541 ITNVKTPGFTLNNI
+2541 
-2555 DTDVSRVIVEVM
+2555 
-2567 HNGIKQE
+2567 
-2574 VPLVQTGGQ
+2574 
-2583 WRFAPTS
+2583 
-2590 DWADGDY
+2590 
-2597 ILTVK
+2597 
-2602 VEDRAGNVKQSAP
+2602 
-2615 LTVTVDTHIAID
+2615 
-2627 RIELVNDSGIP
+2627 
-2638 GDNLTNE
+2638 
-2645 ARPHFQVTVP
+2645 
-2655 ADVNGVRLSIDG
+2655 
-2667 GKTWFDATQSATSG
+2667 
-2681 VWDYTWLTN
+2681 
-2690 VANGPHTLMVEA
+2690 
-2702 SDKAGNKTTQKL
+2702 
-2714 DFTID
+2714 
-2719 TILSEPTITLDSADD
+2719 
-2734 SAAGDNIT
+2734 
-2742 NVKMPGFTLGNI
+2742 
-2754 DADVTKVVV
+2754 
-2763 TVAHD
+2763 
-2768 GKNQQ
+2768 
-2773 IELIKNGGVWRFT
+2773 
-2786 PGAAWTDGDYTLTVK
+2786 
-2801 VEDKAGNTNYS
+2801 
-2812 APLTVTIDTQT
+2812 
-2823 SIDRIELLNDT
+2823 
-2834 GIVGDNLTNEARP
+2834 
-2847 QFHITVPTDVN
+2847 
-2858 SVQLSLDGGIN
+2858 
-2869 WVNATLTSDGVW
+2869 
-2881 EYIWPTDLVENTY
+2881 
-2894 TLTVK
+2894 
-2899 ATDVAGNTATE
+2899 
-2910 TLNFIIDTTLS
+2910 
-2921 TPTITLDSADDSGT
+2921 
-2935 ANDNKTNVKTPG
+2935 
-2947 FIIGGID
+2947 
-2954 SDVTQVVVQVMR
+2954 
-2966 DGHSEEV
+2966 
-2973 ELTQTNGQWRF
+2973 
-2984 VPGSAWTDGDYTLTV
+2984 
-2999 TVKDEAGNIRHSAPL
+2999 
-3014 TVTIDTQIT
+3014 
-3023 IDHIELVNDS
+3023 
-3033 GIPDDNLTNNV
+3033 
-3044 RPHFQVTV
+3044 
-3052 PTDVNVVRL
+3052 VRL

-3171 VLTATKGA
+3171 VLTATKDATGNWSVTPTGTWADGDYTLTVRVEDEAGNEKHSASLTVTVDTQITIDAIELVNDNGIPGDNMTNDAHPQFRVTVPGDVNEVSLSIDGGVTWVKATQSATPGVWNYTWPGTVPDGDYTLNVKATDNAGNTVTETLHFTIDTTLSVPVIVLNSADDTGVQGDNMTNSTQPTFALQHIDDDAVRVTVSVEHGGVTTTFDATKGVGGWSFTPTGAWADGDYTLSVSVEDKAGNTSHSASLTVTVDTQIAINNIELVNDSGIPDDNLTNNVRPHFQVTVPTDVNEVRLSIDGGKTWFNATQSATPGVWDYTWLADVGEGKHTLTVEATDKAGNQTTQKLDFIIDTMLSEPTIVLDSTDDSGTKGDNLTNANKPTFILGNIDADARYVTVEVQYGGTKEVLTATKGA

-3193 GDYTLTVRVEDD
+3193 GDYMLTVRVEDD

-3321 TPTIA
+3321 TPTIT

-3354 ADAHS
+3354 SDAQS

-3410 STPLVVT
+3410 STPLIVT

-3467 NWVSATQGI
+3467 NWVSAAQGI

-3624 RIELV
+3624 HIELV

-3712 FTIDITLLTPTIE
+3712 FTIDITLMTPTIE

-3846 RPVFDIHQV
+3846 RPVFDIRQV

-4305 SAELRIEIDT
+4305 SAELKIEIDT

-4530 ITSVTT
+4530 ITSVTK

-4556 GVSYSVTANGNN
+4556 GVSYPVTANGNN

-4894 TAVDVTIDTEVA
+4894 TAVDLTIDTEVA

-5298 DDLITNHNKPVLV
+5298 DDLITSHNKPVLV

-5380 FIDNPAMVAGSDNG
+5380 FIDNPVMMAGSDNG

-5580 THIKVFTSE
+5580 THIQVFTSE

-5599 EWWSNSD
+5599 DWWSNSST
-5606 LITMR
+5606 ITMR
-5611 GTGEIGATVSLI
+5611 GMGEIGATVSLI

-5631 AVVAATGRWEL
+5631 AVVAANGQWEL
-5642 STDKLP
+5642 STDQLP
-5648 EGTYDISLVIEDS
+5648 EGKYDITLSIEDN
-5661 AGNRWEDVREI
+5661 AGNRKEEVHEI

-5706 IITDSEGNTYTLT
+5706 IITDSNGNTYTLT

-5993 ATHLRTEPS
+5993 ATHLRTVPS
-6002 AAEESVVKVTA
+6002 AAEESVVKETA

-6044 IVNVSIMFEG
+6044 IVNVSVMFEG

-6086 DKDNDFLIKEKT
+6086 DKDDDFLIKEKT

-6104 SADIVNAMNVRGKTE
+6104 SADIVNAMNARGKTE

>member
-158 SSKQIEEMLQNFL
+158 SSKQMEEMLQEFL

-431 APEKPTIELDDSSD
+431 PPEKPTIELDDSSD
-445 SGIKNDNIT
+445 SGIKNDNVT

-540 TNDSGI
+540 TDDSGI

-601 INNLTFTVE
+601 VNNLTFTVE

-625 DTIAPVP
+625 DTVAPVP
-632 PTVSLEDYVVLPNG
+632 PTVSLEDFVVLPNG

-1026 VSLSPDSDSGISDD
+1026 VSLSPDSDSGIADD

-1067 MSDTQ
+1067 ASDTQ

-1110 ANSAIFDFTIDT
+1110 ANSAVFDFTIDT

-1185 WLFIPGNTW
+1185 WLFTPGNTW

-1205 EDKAGNTNYSAP
+1205 EDKAGNTSYSAP

-1312 KTIDFAVD
+1312 KTIDFSVD

-1383 GWTFTPPTSWADGD
+1383 GWSFTPTGAWADGD

-1425 AINNIELVNDSGIPD
+1425 AINNIELVNDSGIPN

-1464 SIDGGKTWF
+1464 SIDGGKTWVT
-1473 NATQSAT
+1473 AAQKAA
-1480 PGVWDYIWPDD
+1480 GVWEYIWPDD
-1491 VADGGYTL
+1491 VTDGSHTL

-1539 GDNITNVKTPGFT
+1539 GDNITSVKTPGFT

-1634 DSGIPGDNLTNE
+1634 DSGIPDDNLTNE

-1697 TLMVEAS
+1697 TLMVEAT

-1711 TQKLDFTI
+1711 TQKLDFII
-1719 DTILSEPTITLDSAD
+1719 DTLLSEPTITLDSAD

-1788 GAAWTD
+1788 GAAWSD

-2020 TQITIDHIEL
+2020 TQIAIDHIEL

-2035 IPDDNLTNNVRPHF
+2035 IPNDNLTNNVRPHF

-2107 KTTQQLDFIIDTL
+2107 KTTQKLDFIIDTL
-2120 LSEPTIVLDN
+2120 LSEPTIVLDS
-2130 TDDSGTKGDHL
+2130 TDDSGTKGDNL

-2201 RVEDE
+2201 RVEDD
-2206 AGNEKHSA
+2206 AGNVKYSA

-2226 DVIELVNDNGI
+2226 DVIELVNDSGTR
-2237 PGDNMTNDAHP
+2237 GDNLTNDANPH
-2248 QFRVTVPGD
+2248 FRITVPGD

-2270 WVKATQSATPGV
+2270 WVKAMQSATPGV
-2282 WNYTWPGTVPD
+2282 WNYTWPKTVAD
-2293 GDYTLNVKATDNA
+2293 GDYTLTVKATDNA
-2306 GNTVTETLHFT
+2306 GNTVTRTLDFT

-2336 VHGDNMTNHTQPTF
+2336 VHGDNMTNRTQPTF
-2350 ALQHIDD
+2350 ALQQIDD

-2446 RPHFQVTVPTDVNVV
+2446 RPHFQVKVPTDVN
-2461 RLSIDGGK
+2461 
-2469 TWFNAT
+2469 
-2475 QSATPGVWDYI
+2475 
-2486 WPDDVADGGYTLT
+2486 
-2499 VEATDEAGNKATQ
+2499 E
-2512 TLDFTID
+2512 
-2519 TTLSVP
+2519 
-2525 TLSLDS
+2525 
-2531 ADDSGIAGDN
+2531 
-2541 ITNVKTPGFTLNNI
+2541 
-2555 DTDVSRVIVEVM
+2555 
-2567 HNGIKQE
+2567 
-2574 VPLVQTGGQ
+2574 
-2583 WRFAPTS
+2583 
-2590 DWADGDY
+2590 
-2597 ILTVK
+2597 
-2602 VEDRAGNVKQSAP
+2602 
-2615 LTVTVDTHIAID
+2615 
-2627 RIELVNDSGIP
+2627 
-2638 GDNLTNE
+2638 
-2645 ARPHFQVTVP
+2645 
-2655 ADVNGVRLSIDG
+2655 
-2667 GKTWFDATQSATSG
+2667 
-2681 VWDYTWLTN
+2681 
-2690 VANGPHTLMVEA
+2690 
-2702 SDKAGNKTTQKL
+2702 
-2714 DFTID
+2714 
-2719 TILSEPTITLDSADD
+2719 
-2734 SAAGDNIT
+2734 
-2742 NVKMPGFTLGNI
+2742 
-2754 DADVTKVVV
+2754 
-2763 TVAHD
+2763 
-2768 GKNQQ
+2768 
-2773 IELIKNGGVWRFT
+2773 
-2786 PGAAWTDGDYTLTVK
+2786 
-2801 VEDKAGNTNYS
+2801 
-2812 APLTVTIDTQT
+2812 
-2823 SIDRIELLNDT
+2823 
-2834 GIVGDNLTNEARP
+2834 
-2847 QFHITVPTDVN
+2847 
-2858 SVQLSLDGGIN
+2858 
-2869 WVNATLTSDGVW
+2869 
-2881 EYIWPTDLVENTY
+2881 
-2894 TLTVK
+2894 
-2899 ATDVAGNTATE
+2899 
-2910 TLNFIIDTTLS
+2910 
-2921 TPTITLDSADDSGT
+2921 
-2935 ANDNKTNVKTPG
+2935 
-2947 FIIGGID
+2947 
-2954 SDVTQVVVQVMR
+2954 
-2966 DGHSEEV
+2966 
-2973 ELTQTNGQWRF
+2973 
-2984 VPGSAWTDGDYTLTV
+2984 
-2999 TVKDEAGNIRHSAPL
+2999 
-3014 TVTIDTQIT
+3014 
-3023 IDHIELVNDS
+3023 
-3033 GIPDDNLTNNV
+3033 
-3044 RPHFQVTV
+3044 
-3052 PTDVNVVRL
+3052 VRL

-3096 TVEATDKAGNKTTQQ
+3096 TVEATDKAGNQTTQK

-3125 VLDNTDDSGTKGD
+3125 VLDSTDDSGTKGD

-3161 VEVQHGGTKE
+3161 VEVLHGGTKE

-3297 VEATDKAGNKT
+3297 VEAIDKAGNKT

-3354 ADAHS
+3354 ADAQS

-3399 EVTDNAGNVRQ
+3399 EVQDNAGNVRQ

-3467 NWVSATQGI
+3467 NWVSAAQGI
-3476 EGVWGYTWPT
+3476 EGVWGYNWPT

-3573 ATQGAGGW
+3573 ATQGAAGW

-3624 RIELV
+3624 HIELV

-3682 TWPTDMPEGQHTLT
+3682 TWPTDMPEGQHTLI

-3703 GNKMTETLN
+3703 GNKMTGTLD

-3846 RPVFDIHQV
+3846 RPVFDIRQV

-3903 EDLAGNVKESAPFE
+3903 EDLAGNVKESAPLE

-4071 NATKVGAGWQFTPGN
+4071 NAIKVGAGWQFTPGN

-4147 SIVTADDITHVRVKI
+4147 SIVTADDITQVRVKI

-4305 SAELRIEIDT
+4305 SAELQIEIDT

-4530 ITSVTT
+4530 ITSVTK

-4556 GVSYSVTANGNN
+4556 GVSYPVTANGNN

-4658 EVLKQTIT
+4658 EVLKHTIT

-5298 DDLITNHNKPVLV
+5298 DDLITSHNKPVLV

-5380 FIDNPAMVAGSDNG
+5380 FIDNPVMMAGSDNG

-5403 QTRPTFSIFGE
+5403 QTRPAFSIYGE

-5470 NFTIDTFNTTPV
+5470 NFTIDTLNTTPV

-5535 WVNEK
+5535 WVNDK

-5580 THIKVFTSE
+5580 THIQVFTSE

-5599 EWWSNSD
+5599 DWWSNSST
-5606 LITMR
+5606 ITMR
-5611 GTGEIGATVSLI
+5611 GMGEIGATVSLI

-5631 AVVAATGRWEL
+5631 AVVAANGQWEL
-5642 STDKLP
+5642 STDQLP
-5648 EGTYDISLVIEDS
+5648 EGKYDITLSIEDN
-5661 AGNRWEDVREI
+5661 AGNRKEEVHEI

-5706 IITDSEGNTYTLT
+5706 IITDSNGNTYTLT

-5814 DGVWFFTPGTPLADG
+5814 DGVWFFTPGIPLADG

-5905 NGVTDIYQATQG
+5905 NGVTDTYQATQG

-5929 NDGNYT
+5929 NDGTYT

-5969 DDASDDATATAV
+5969 DDASDDATPTAV

-5993 ATHLRTEPS
+5993 DTHLRTVSS
-6002 AAEESVVKVTA
+6002 AAEESVVKETA

-6044 IVNVSIMFEG
+6044 IVNVSVMFEG

-6104 SADIVNAMNVRGKTE
+6104 SADIVNAMNARGKTE

>member
-106 GKRRNKKEEEE
+106 GKRRNKKEEDE

-158 SSKQIEEMLQNFL
+158 SSKQMEEMLQEFL

-431 APEKPTIELDDSSD
+431 PPEKPTIELDDSSD

-540 TNDSGI
+540 TDDSGI

-576 GEEVIFKANDKGEW
+576 GEEVVFKANDQGEW

-601 INNLTFTVE
+601 VNNLTFTVE

-625 DTIAPVP
+625 DTVAPVP

-1067 MSDTQ
+1067 ASDTQ

-1110 ANSAIFDFTIDT
+1110 ANSAVFDFTIDT

-1185 WLFIPGNTW
+1185 WLFTPGNTW

-1205 EDKAGNTNYSAP
+1205 EDKAGNTNYSTP

-1264 LSIDGGNSWVQATP
+1264 LSIDGGHSWVQATP

-1320 TTLSVPV
+1320 STLSVPV
-1327 IVLDSA
+1327 IVLNNA
-1333 DDTGIQGDNM
+1333 DDTGIQGDNL
-1343 TNSTQP
+1343 TNRTQP

-1354 HIDDDAVRVTV
+1354 QIDDDAVRVTV

-1383 GWTFTPPTSWADGD
+1383 GWTFTPPALWADGD

-1425 AINNIELVNDSGIPD
+1425 AINNIELVNDSGIPN

-1447 RPHFQVTVPT
+1447 RPQFQVTVPT

-1473 NATQSAT
+1473 NATQGAT
-1480 PGVWDYIWPDD
+1480 PGAWDYIWPDD

-1499 TVEATDEAGNK
+1499 TVEATDKAGNQT
-1510 ATQTLD
+1510 TQELD

-1591 DWADGDYILTVK
+1591 DWGDGDYILTVK

-1697 TLMVEAS
+1697 TLMVEAT
-1704 DKAGNKT
+1704 DKAGNQT
-1711 TQKLDFTI
+1711 TQKLDFII
-1719 DTILSEPTITLDSAD
+1719 DTLLSEPTITLDSAD

-2020 TQITIDHIEL
+2020 TQIAIDHIEL

-2035 IPDDNLTNNVRPHF
+2035 IPNDNLTNNVRPHF

-2107 KTTQQLDFIIDTL
+2107 QTTQKLDFIIDTL
-2120 LSEPTIVLDN
+2120 LSEPTIVLDS
-2130 TDDSGTKGDHL
+2130 TDDSGTKGDNL

-2329 DSADDSG
+2329 DSADDTG
-2336 VHGDNMTNHTQPTF
+2336 IQGDNMTNRTQPTF
-2350 ALQHIDD
+2350 NLQHIDD

-2379 DAGGWTFTPTGA
+2379 DAGGWTFTPPTSWGA
-2391 WADGD
+2391 GD

-2446 RPHFQVTVPTDVNVV
+2446 RPHFQVKVPTDVN
-2461 RLSIDGGK
+2461 
-2469 TWFNAT
+2469 
-2475 QSATPGVWDYI
+2475 
-2486 WPDDVADGGYTLT
+2486 
-2499 VEATDEAGNKATQ
+2499 E
-2512 TLDFTID
+2512 
-2519 TTLSVP
+2519 
-2525 TLSLDS
+2525 
-2531 ADDSGIAGDN
+2531 
-2541 ITNVKTPGFTLNNI
+2541 
-2555 DTDVSRVIVEVM
+2555 
-2567 HNGIKQE
+2567 
-2574 VPLVQTGGQ
+2574 
-2583 WRFAPTS
+2583 
-2590 DWADGDY
+2590 
-2597 ILTVK
+2597 
-2602 VEDRAGNVKQSAP
+2602 
-2615 LTVTVDTHIAID
+2615 
-2627 RIELVNDSGIP
+2627 
-2638 GDNLTNE
+2638 
-2645 ARPHFQVTVP
+2645 
-2655 ADVNGVRLSIDG
+2655 
-2667 GKTWFDATQSATSG
+2667 
-2681 VWDYTWLTN
+2681 
-2690 VANGPHTLMVEA
+2690 
-2702 SDKAGNKTTQKL
+2702 
-2714 DFTID
+2714 
-2719 TILSEPTITLDSADD
+2719 
-2734 SAAGDNIT
+2734 
-2742 NVKMPGFTLGNI
+2742 
-2754 DADVTKVVV
+2754 
-2763 TVAHD
+2763 
-2768 GKNQQ
+2768 
-2773 IELIKNGGVWRFT
+2773 
-2786 PGAAWTDGDYTLTVK
+2786 
-2801 VEDKAGNTNYS
+2801 
-2812 APLTVTIDTQT
+2812 
-2823 SIDRIELLNDT
+2823 
-2834 GIVGDNLTNEARP
+2834 
-2847 QFHITVPTDVN
+2847 
-2858 SVQLSLDGGIN
+2858 
-2869 WVNATLTSDGVW
+2869 
-2881 EYIWPTDLVENTY
+2881 
-2894 TLTVK
+2894 
-2899 ATDVAGNTATE
+2899 
-2910 TLNFIIDTTLS
+2910 
-2921 TPTITLDSADDSGT
+2921 
-2935 ANDNKTNVKTPG
+2935 
-2947 FIIGGID
+2947 
-2954 SDVTQVVVQVMR
+2954 
-2966 DGHSEEV
+2966 
-2973 ELTQTNGQWRF
+2973 
-2984 VPGSAWTDGDYTLTV
+2984 
-2999 TVKDEAGNIRHSAPL
+2999 
-3014 TVTIDTQIT
+3014 
-3023 IDHIELVNDS
+3023 
-3033 GIPDDNLTNNV
+3033 
-3044 RPHFQVTV
+3044 
-3052 PTDVNVVRL
+3052 VRL

-3096 TVEATDKAGNKTTQQ
+3096 TVEATDKAGNQTTQK
-3111 LDFIIDTLL
+3111 LDFIIDTML

-3125 VLDNTDDSGTKGD
+3125 VLDSTDDSGTKGD
-3138 NLTNVNKPTFLLGNI
+3138 NLTNANKPTFILGNI

-3297 VEATDKAGNKT
+3297 VEATDKAGNQT

-3399 EVTDNAGNVRQ
+3399 EVQDNAGNVRQ
-3410 STPLVVT
+3410 STPLIVT

-3467 NWVSATQGI
+3467 NWVSAAQGI

-3815 VTIDGT
+3815 VTIDGS

-3841 LTNHD
+3841 LTKHD
-3846 RPVFDIHQV
+3846 RPVFDIRQV

-3903 EDLAGNVKESAPFE
+3903 EDLAGNVKESAPLE

-3951 IDVPGDVVQVRV
+3951 IDVPGDVIQVRV

-3983 FDSPNTLVDG
+3983 FDTPNTLVDG

-3999 EATDE
+3999 EATDQ

-4170 LTKGGDGRWIFNVGS
+4170 LTKGGDGRWIFNVVS

-4305 SAELRIEIDT
+4305 SAELKIEIDT

-4362 NWTPISKNA
+4362 NWTPVSKNA
-4371 AGQWEFTA
+4371 AGQWQFTA
-4379 GSALPDGHY
+4379 GSALSDGHY

-4505 IDTIVSDPSI
+4505 IDTVVSDPRI

-4530 ITSVTT
+4530 ITSVTK

-4556 GVSYSVTANGNN
+4556 GVSYPVTANGNN

-4622 NSNSDNLTNKQNPKF
+4622 SSNSDNLTNKQNPKF

-4658 EVLKQTIT
+4658 EVLKHTIT

-4720 PSIDDQHEATSLRPE
+4720 PSIDDQYEATSLRPE
-4735 FKGFAE
+4735 FKGLAE

-4825 FTTNNKTPTLIGS
+4825 FTTNNKTPTLVGN
-4838 TLPNTIVSIYVDGV
+4838 TLPNAIVSIYVDGV

-5076 KAGNSQQKE
+5076 KAGNSQQKD

-5298 DDLITNHNKPVLV
+5298 DDLITSHNKPVLV

-5380 FIDNPAMVAGSDNG
+5380 FIDNPVMMAGSDNG

-5403 QTRPTFSIFGE
+5403 QTRPAFSIYGE

-5470 NFTIDTFNTTPV
+5470 NFTIDTLNTTPV

-5535 WVNEK
+5535 WVNDK

-5580 THIKVFTSE
+5580 THIQVFTSE

-5599 EWWSNSD
+5599 DWWSNSST
-5606 LITMR
+5606 ITMR
-5611 GTGEIGATVSLI
+5611 GMGEIGATVSLI

-5631 AVVAATGRWEL
+5631 AVVAANGQWEL
-5642 STDKLP
+5642 STDQLP
-5648 EGTYDISLVIEDS
+5648 EGKYDITLSIEDN
-5661 AGNRWEDVREI
+5661 AGNRKEEVHEI

-5706 IITDSEGNTYTLT
+5706 IITDSNGNTYTLT

-5753 PLDIMKEVPVISL
+5753 PLDIMKETPVISL

-5873 SDSDNVTNHTQPKFT
+5873 SDSDNVTNHNHTQPKFT

-5905 NGVTDIYQATQG
+5905 NGVTDIYQATQD

-5929 NDGNYT
+5929 NDGTYT

-5941 DRAGNSQQSAS
+5941 DRAGNSLQSAS
-5952 LAVTVDSTVTV
+5952 LEVTVDSTVTV

-5969 DDASDDATATAV
+5969 DDAIDDATATTV

-5993 ATHLRTEPS
+5993 ATHLRTVPS
-6002 AAEESVVKVTA
+6002 AAEESVVKETA

-6044 IVNVSIMFEG
+6044 IVNVSVMFEG

-6086 DKDNDFLIKEKT
+6086 DKDDDFLIKEKT

-6104 SADIVNAMNVRGKTE
+6104 SADIVNAMNARGKTE

-6133 NNNGAIDVFAVNEVT
+6133 NNGAIDVFAVNEVT

>member
-1194 ADGSYTLTVKV
+1194 TDGSYTLTVKV

-1425 AINNIELVNDSGIPD
+1425 AINN
-1440 DNLTNNV
+1440 
-1447 RPHFQVTVPT
+1447 
-1457 DVNVVRL
+1457 
-1464 SIDGGKTWF
+1464 
-1473 NATQSAT
+1473 
-1480 PGVWDYIWPDD
+1480 
-1491 VADGGYTL
+1491 
-1499 TVEATDEAGNK
+1499 
-1510 ATQTLD
+1510 
-1516 FTIDTTLS
+1516 
-1524 VPTLSLDSADDSGIA
+1524 
-1539 GDNITNVKTPGFT
+1539 
-1552 LNNIDTD
+1552 
-1559 VSRVIVEVMHNGI
+1559 
-1572 KQEVPLVQTGGQ
+1572 
-1584 WRFAPTS
+1584 
-1591 DWADGDYILTVK
+1591 
-1603 VEDRAG
+1603 
-1609 NVKQSAPLTVTVDTH
+1609 
-1624 IAIDRIELVN
+1624 
-1634 DSGIPGDNLTNE
+1634 
-1646 ARPHFQVTVPADVN
+1646 
-1660 GVRLS
+1660 
-1665 IDGGKTWFDATQ
+1665 
-1677 SATSGVWDYTWL
+1677 
-1689 TNVANGPH
+1689 
-1697 TLMVEAS
+1697 
-1704 DKAGNKT
+1704 
-1711 TQKLDFTI
+1711 
-1719 DTILSEPTITLDSAD
+1719 
-1734 DSAAGDNITNVKM
+1734 
-1747 PGFTLGNIDADVTKV
+1747 
-1762 VVTVAHDG
+1762 
-1770 KNQQIELIKN
+1770 
-1780 GGVWRFTP
+1780 
-1788 GAAWTD
+1788 
-1794 GDYTLTVKVEDKAGN
+1794 
-1809 TNYSAPLTVTIDTQT
+1809 
-1824 SIDRIELLNDTGI
+1824 
-1837 VGDNLT
+1837 
-1843 NEARPQF
+1843 
-1850 HITVPTDVNSVQLS
+1850 
-1864 LDGGINWVN
+1864 
-1873 ATLTSD
+1873 
-1879 GVWEYIWPTDLVEN
+1879 
-1893 TYTLTVKATDVAGNT
+1893 
-1908 ATETLNFIIDTT
+1908 
-1920 LSTPTITLDSA
+1920 
-1931 DDSGTANDNKTNVKT
+1931 
-1946 PGFIIGGID
+1946 
-1955 SDVTQVVVQVMRDGH
+1955 
-1970 SEEVELTQTN
+1970 
-1980 GQWRFVPGSAWT
+1980 
-1992 DGDYTLTVT
+1992 
-2001 VKDEAGNIRHSA
+2001 
-2013 PLTVTID
+2013 
-2020 TQITIDHIEL
+2020 
-2030 VNDSG
+2030 
-2035 IPDDNLTNNVRPHF
+2035 
-2049 QVTVPTD
+2049 
-2056 VNVVRLS
+2056 
-2063 IDGGKTWFNATQSA
+2063 
-2077 TPGVWDYTWL
+2077 
-2087 ADVGEGKHTL
+2087 
-2097 TVEATDKAGN
+2097 
-2107 KTTQQLDFIIDTL
+2107 
-2120 LSEPTIVLDN
+2120 
-2130 TDDSGTKGDHL
+2130 
-2141 TNVNKPTFL
+2141 
-2150 LGNIDADARY
+2150 
-2160 VTVEVQHGG
+2160 
-2169 TKEVLTATK
+2169 
-2178 DATGNWSVTPTGTW
+2178 
-2192 ADGDYTLTV
+2192 
-2201 RVEDE
+2201 
-2206 AGNEKHSA
+2206 
-2214 SLTVTVDTQITI
+2214 
-2226 DVIELVNDNGI
+2226 
-2237 PGDNMTNDAHP
+2237 
-2248 QFRVTVPGD
+2248 
-2257 VNEVSLS
+2257 
-2264 IDGGVT
+2264 
-2270 WVKATQSATPGV
+2270 
-2282 WNYTWPGTVPD
+2282 
-2293 GDYTLNVKATDNA
+2293 
-2306 GNTVTETLHFT
+2306 
-2317 IDTTLSTPVIVL
+2317 
-2329 DSADDSG
+2329 
-2336 VHGDNMTNHTQPTF
+2336 
-2350 ALQHIDD
+2350 
-2357 DAVRVTVSV
+2357 
-2366 EHGGVTT
+2366 
-2373 TFDATK
+2373 
-2379 DAGGWTFTPTGA
+2379 
-2391 WADGD
+2391 
-2396 YTLSVSVEDKAGNT
+2396 
-2410 SHSASLTVTVDTQ
+2410 
-2423 IAINNIEL
+2423 
-2431 VNDSGIPDDNLTNNV
+2431 
-2446 RPHFQVTVPTDVNVV
+2446 
-2461 RLSIDGGK
+2461 
-2469 TWFNAT
+2469 
-2475 QSATPGVWDYI
+2475 
-2486 WPDDVADGGYTLT
+2486 
-2499 VEATDEAGNKATQ
+2499 
-2512 TLDFTID
+2512 
-2519 TTLSVP
+2519 
-2525 TLSLDS
+2525 
-2531 ADDSGIAGDN
+2531 
-2541 ITNVKTPGFTLNNI
+2541 
-2555 DTDVSRVIVEVM
+2555 
-2567 HNGIKQE
+2567 
-2574 VPLVQTGGQ
+2574 
-2583 WRFAPTS
+2583 
-2590 DWADGDY
+2590 
-2597 ILTVK
+2597 
-2602 VEDRAGNVKQSAP
+2602 
-2615 LTVTVDTHIAID
+2615 
-2627 RIELVNDSGIP
+2627 
-2638 GDNLTNE
+2638 
-2645 ARPHFQVTVP
+2645 
-2655 ADVNGVRLSIDG
+2655 
-2667 GKTWFDATQSATSG
+2667 
-2681 VWDYTWLTN
+2681 
-2690 VANGPHTLMVEA
+2690 
-2702 SDKAGNKTTQKL
+2702 
-2714 DFTID
+2714 
-2719 TILSEPTITLDSADD
+2719 
-2734 SAAGDNIT
+2734 
-2742 NVKMPGFTLGNI
+2742 
-2754 DADVTKVVV
+2754 
-2763 TVAHD
+2763 
-2768 GKNQQ
+2768 
-2773 IELIKNGGVWRFT
+2773 
-2786 PGAAWTDGDYTLTVK
+2786 
-2801 VEDKAGNTNYS
+2801 
-2812 APLTVTIDTQT
+2812 
-2823 SIDRIELLNDT
+2823 
-2834 GIVGDNLTNEARP
+2834 
-2847 QFHITVPTDVN
+2847 
-2858 SVQLSLDGGIN
+2858 
-2869 WVNATLTSDGVW
+2869 
-2881 EYIWPTDLVENTY
+2881 
-2894 TLTVK
+2894 
-2899 ATDVAGNTATE
+2899 
-2910 TLNFIIDTTLS
+2910 
-2921 TPTITLDSADDSGT
+2921 
-2935 ANDNKTNVKTPG
+2935 
-2947 FIIGGID
+2947 
-2954 SDVTQVVVQVMR
+2954 
-2966 DGHSEEV
+2966 
-2973 ELTQTNGQWRF
+2973 
-2984 VPGSAWTDGDYTLTV
+2984 
-2999 TVKDEAGNIRHSAPL
+2999 
-3014 TVTIDTQIT
+3014 
-3023 IDHIELVNDS
+3023 IELVNDS

-4556 GVSYSVTANGNN
+4556 GVSYPVTANGNN

-4906 ELVWNISGMHEG
+4906 ELVWNISGMHGG

-5482 AIDSIGGQTLAEMT
+5482 AIDSIGGQTLAEVT

>member
-1 MGNKSI
+1 M
-7 QKFFADQNSVID
+7 
-19 LSSLGNAKGAK
+19 
-30 VSLSGPDMNI
+30 
-40 TTPRG
+40 
-45 SVIIVNGALYS
+45 
-56 SIKGNNLA
+56 
-64 VKFKDKTITGAKIL
+64 
-78 GSVDL
+78 
-83 KDIQLERIDSS
+83 
-94 LVDSAQVEKKGN
+94 
-106 GKRRNKKEEEE
+106 
-117 LKKQLDDAE
+117 
-126 NAKKEADK
+126 
-134 AKEEAEKA
+134 
-142 KEAAEKALNEA
+142 
-153 FEVQN
+153 
-158 SSKQIEEMLQNFL
+158 
-171 ADNVAK
+171 
-177 DNLAQQSDASQQ
+177 
-189 NTQAK
+189 
-194 ATQASKQN
+194 
-202 DAEKVLPQPINKNTS
+202 NKNTS

-431 APEKPTIELDDSSD
+431 PPEKPTIELDDSSD
-445 SGIKNDNIT
+445 SGIKNDNVT

-540 TNDSGI
+540 TDDSGI

-601 INNLTFTVE
+601 VNNLTFTVE

-625 DTIAPVP
+625 DTVAPVP
-632 PTVSLEDYVVLPNG
+632 PTVSLEDFVVLPNG

-1026 VSLSPDSDSGISDD
+1026 VSLSPDSDSGIADD

-1067 MSDTQ
+1067 ASDTQ

-1110 ANSAIFDFTIDT
+1110 ANSAVFDFTIDT

-1425 AINNIELVNDSGIPD
+1425 AINNIELVNDSGIPN

-1480 PGVWDYIWPDD
+1480 PGAWDYIWPDD

-1634 DSGIPGDNLTNE
+1634 DSGIPDDNLTNE

-1697 TLMVEAS
+1697 TLMVEAT

-2120 LSEPTIVLDN
+2120 LSEPTIVLDS
-2130 TDDSGTKGDHL
+2130 TDDSGTKGDNL

-2317 IDTTLSTPVIVL
+2317 IDTTLSVPVIVL
-2329 DSADDSG
+2329 NSADDTG
-2336 VHGDNMTNHTQPTF
+2336 VQGDNMTNSTQPTF

-2379 DAGGWTFTPTGA
+2379 GVGGWSFTPTGA

-2446 RPHFQVTVPTDVNVV
+2446 RPHFQVKVPTDVN
-2461 RLSIDGGK
+2461 
-2469 TWFNAT
+2469 
-2475 QSATPGVWDYI
+2475 
-2486 WPDDVADGGYTLT
+2486 
-2499 VEATDEAGNKATQ
+2499 E
-2512 TLDFTID
+2512 
-2519 TTLSVP
+2519 
-2525 TLSLDS
+2525 
-2531 ADDSGIAGDN
+2531 
-2541 ITNVKTPGFTLNNI
+2541 
-2555 DTDVSRVIVEVM
+2555 
-2567 HNGIKQE
+2567 
-2574 VPLVQTGGQ
+2574 
-2583 WRFAPTS
+2583 
-2590 DWADGDY
+2590 
-2597 ILTVK
+2597 
-2602 VEDRAGNVKQSAP
+2602 
-2615 LTVTVDTHIAID
+2615 
-2627 RIELVNDSGIP
+2627 
-2638 GDNLTNE
+2638 
-2645 ARPHFQVTVP
+2645 
-2655 ADVNGVRLSIDG
+2655 
-2667 GKTWFDATQSATSG
+2667 
-2681 VWDYTWLTN
+2681 
-2690 VANGPHTLMVEA
+2690 
-2702 SDKAGNKTTQKL
+2702 
-2714 DFTID
+2714 
-2719 TILSEPTITLDSADD
+2719 
-2734 SAAGDNIT
+2734 
-2742 NVKMPGFTLGNI
+2742 
-2754 DADVTKVVV
+2754 
-2763 TVAHD
+2763 
-2768 GKNQQ
+2768 
-2773 IELIKNGGVWRFT
+2773 
-2786 PGAAWTDGDYTLTVK
+2786 
-2801 VEDKAGNTNYS
+2801 
-2812 APLTVTIDTQT
+2812 
-2823 SIDRIELLNDT
+2823 
-2834 GIVGDNLTNEARP
+2834 
-2847 QFHITVPTDVN
+2847 
-2858 SVQLSLDGGIN
+2858 
-2869 WVNATLTSDGVW
+2869 
-2881 EYIWPTDLVENTY
+2881 
-2894 TLTVK
+2894 
-2899 ATDVAGNTATE
+2899 
-2910 TLNFIIDTTLS
+2910 
-2921 TPTITLDSADDSGT
+2921 
-2935 ANDNKTNVKTPG
+2935 
-2947 FIIGGID
+2947 
-2954 SDVTQVVVQVMR
+2954 
-2966 DGHSEEV
+2966 
-2973 ELTQTNGQWRF
+2973 
-2984 VPGSAWTDGDYTLTV
+2984 
-2999 TVKDEAGNIRHSAPL
+2999 
-3014 TVTIDTQIT
+3014 
-3023 IDHIELVNDS
+3023 
-3033 GIPDDNLTNNV
+3033 
-3044 RPHFQVTV
+3044 
-3052 PTDVNVVRL
+3052 VRL

-3096 TVEATDKAGNKTTQQ
+3096 TVEATDKAGNQTTQK
-3111 LDFIIDTLL
+3111 LDFIIDTML

-3125 VLDNTDDSGTKGD
+3125 VLDSTDDSGTKGD
-3138 NLTNVNKPTFLLGNI
+3138 NLTNANKPTFILGNI

-3161 VEVQHGGTKE
+3161 VEVQYGGTKE

-3354 ADAHS
+3354 SDAQS

-3410 STPLVVT
+3410 STPLIVT

-3467 NWVSATQGI
+3467 NWVSAAQGI

-3624 RIELV
+3624 HIELV

-3712 FTIDITLLTPTIE
+3712 FTIDITLMTPTIE

-3999 EATDE
+3999 EVTDE

-4530 ITSVTT
+4530 ITSVTK

-4556 GVSYSVTANGNN
+4556 GVSYPVTANGNN

-4825 FTTNNKTPTLIGS
+4825 FTTNNKTPTLVGN
-4838 TLPNTIVSIYVDGV
+4838 TLPNAIVSIYVDGV

-4959 VVLPALGNDGNYEL
+4959 VVLPALGNDGNYVL

-5298 DDLITNHNKPVLV
+5298 DDLITSHNKPVLV

-5380 FIDNPAMVAGSDNG
+5380 FIDNPVMMAGSDNG

-5403 QTRPTFSIFGE
+5403 QTRPTFSIYGE

-5470 NFTIDTFNTTPV
+5470 NFTIDTLNTTPV

-5535 WVNEK
+5535 WVNDK

-5580 THIKVFTSE
+5580 THIQVFTSE

-5599 EWWSNSD
+5599 DWWSNSST
-5606 LITMR
+5606 ITMR
-5611 GTGEIGATVSLI
+5611 GMGEIGATVSLI

-5631 AVVAATGRWEL
+5631 AVVAANGQWEL
-5642 STDKLP
+5642 STDQLP
-5648 EGTYDISLVIEDS
+5648 EGKYDITLSIEDN
-5661 AGNRWEDVREI
+5661 AGNRKEEVHEI

-5706 IITDSEGNTYTLT
+5706 IITDSNGNTYTLT

-5814 DGVWFFTPGTPLADG
+5814 DGVWFFTPGTPLTDG

-5929 NDGNYT
+5929 NDGTYT

-5993 ATHLRTEPS
+5993 ATHLRTVPS
-6002 AAEESVVKVTA
+6002 AAEESVVKETA

-6044 IVNVSIMFEG
+6044 IVNVSVMFEG

-6086 DKDNDFLIKEKT
+6086 DKDDDFLIKEKT

-6104 SADIVNAMNVRGKTE
+6104 SADIVNAMNARGKTE